1 MPYIPYSVD
10 EIEKLKKQ
18 STSRY
23 IPYSSQEIEA
33 LKAPSASAPV
43 STKGITGTTTK
54 VSAASTGRTPVA
66 EPYQVPL
73 PDAMVSVSKGRN
85 VASQLPMSPDE
96 FVNAPDF
103 SEKSIYSSG
112 IKDATYQQINA
123 YHGNDPEKKAAF
135 NLQLLN
141 SPAQNFSNKGYAYI
155 TEDELKTYNYIHSQ
169 LGEKAANSYLD
180 SLGLTSRMTEDN
192 ARRNEELAKKHPII
206 TSALSPVLTFAKS
219 AAAVDNA
226 VSYLGGNGIDENS
239 FANQGSRAQSSVRG
253 TVSNS
258 IEENIGGI
266 GGKIGSFAYQ
276 TGMSIADYLTVLA
289 GSGGNKTAVLSFL
302 STSAATDALI
312 EGKNKGLS
320 DGQAML
326 KGVVAGA
333 AEAVFE
339 KIPLDNL
346 FSIGNKSGVTKKVL
360 EVLKQMGLEGAEEVG
375 TDVANAIADGIISGD
390 QSDYNIAVRS
400 YMTSGLSESEA
411 KKKAAADFAKQIGM
425 SFAGGAISGGV
436 LGTGAELLNS
446 AGSKKANAST
456 SDQWT
461 NGTYADTMEKTQ
473 AGGGTD
479 GRAGATENLGESSGV
494 LWEPG
499 QGATGAGF
507 GTSETDTGFY
517 ERISKN
523 AEGAEAENASGGRAR
538 RTLQVGDRTYDYEVV
553 PSAEQSAQAK
563 QTQTLL
569 TEYGIP
575 SEIVYWSQSN
585 ANGITQTMQGE
596 ASTLRNGTV
605 LIKNDAVLQAQEM
618 AGHEM
623 AHVAAKKS
631 PAEYQKY
638 YDAVVNEID
647 FSSETFVDISESI
660 IKEYFIERGKE
671 FDFTRDYPTLYKE
684 LVAYISGD
692 ILADE
697 AFARQEYSSA
707 LYNFDAVLEAWKHM
721 DTAMREYGKST
732 KKPPKADSGNTGS
745 AFFDADSKG
754 STDNIDAIVRDVFG
768 YGKAE
773 TQGEVRKPD
782 LSQEAKSS
790 RAAKARETGSMFNIN
805 PNDVETVAILAEQ
818 TGRNIEFV
826 ETLGEGINGKYDA
839 ETGTLYIAAD
849 SPNPVKT
856 IIKHE
861 LTHSLEGTQAYT
873 ELSKFVSDIL
883 VKETGMSLDE
893 IIEAKIGIYGLSGE
907 TLDSNGALAELV
919 ADYVGDNLFTSEKA
933 IRQLSAEKPS
943 LARRILNWIRS
954 MKTKLFGTNHEKLM
968 AEAERMYHDALMEPF
983 VKGSDSSYAK
993 YSIQHDADGKRY
1005 VHVDTDQEIFNGKSV
1020 KEMRETARKYILDA
1034 FRGKVLPVG
1043 DGDKAFVNGR
1053 SASEY
1058 ANPANRRM
1066 PDELKSA
1073 KMRAS
1078 TELDNLLAVSD
1089 KIGNVPDDGRHP
1101 EATGGWDVYRT
1112 NFEVGGEMF
1121 SGEVKIKVTDKGRL
1135 FYDVTKIERTARNR
1149 DQTRFN
1155 PAAASGSS
1163 SDTTIPQTH
1172 NGVNTSISENSAYDT
1187 GRYALKTRVE
1197 NSDGV
1202 ELTDGQERYFEKS
1215 QARDDEGRLLV
1226 VYHATD
1232 ADFTVF
1238 DKAKQGSANDPG
1250 VWGSGFYFD
1259 TDQSFAEEFGSKS
1272 KPYYL
1277 NITNPLRTTYDAD
1290 CHVVA
1295 GIFRR
1300 AGIDIPFKIK
1310 PDTSLLQFIKKFG
1323 NRKFSDTLQALGYD
1337 GVIVSGEECVIF
1349 EPEQAKLTNNI
1360 NPSGDPDIRHSIGVS
1375 SGDTIA
1381 DIKAM
1386 VERYGAIKRGEAP
1399 ARDVEI
1405 PKQTN
1410 DETRTRQ
1417 YVRTAAEASQVPD
1430 SFINGIT
1437 QDVMNDVY
1445 AYVPISNNE
1454 AMERAVSTVENMGLD
1469 KAIEQWNAA
1478 VNGEHMPSK
1487 YDVALGEYLL
1497 TLAGK
1502 NNDPA
1507 LASKMIIELSTVATN
1522 AGQAVQAMSMLKRM
1536 TPEGQLMALQKVAD
1550 RINRE
1555 RPDSNVKIP
1564 ETIIDRVQRVNP
1576 RDTEAVDQIMHDGL
1590 VALAGQVPSTWLDK
1604 WNAWRYLAMLGN
1616 PRTHIRNIVG
1626 NAAFTP
1632 IIYTKDFLAGAIE
1645 GVVNAASK
1653 AAGGQGIARTK
1664 TALSALPFSKRSE
1677 YLNFVRED
1685 FQKMK
1690 DVINGGGGKNPAD
1703 VVRDNQK
1710 VFTSK
1715 LMQPVEKAGKLNS
1728 KLLEAEDLAFKK
1740 IHYERALMQYLAA
1753 NKIDLS
1759 TVTEETL
1766 NRGRNYAIREA
1777 QKATFADASALASAL
1792 NHLSR
1797 RHKAAQF
1804 IIEGNLPFKKTPI
1817 NILKRGV
1824 EYSPAGLLKGA
1835 YQLQK
1840 LLKER
1845 RMLKQGKLSG
1855 PEKRTISAPDVIDS
1869 FASGLT
1875 GTGIMAL
1882 GMWLASAGLL
1892 SGGLGG
1898 DKDDQFSKL
1907 QGEQEYALKIG
1918 DTSYTIDWAAPAA
1931 LPLFVGAEI
1940 VDLYRDSKT
1949 GEVPLSKLLESLTN
1963 LSEPMVNMSM
1973 LQGINDAI
1981 ENVKFSDNPIVDF
1994 GMNAGVS
2001 YLSQGV
2007 PTLLGQI
2014 ARTSDDTRR
2023 RNYVEQGS
2031 AFPTIQMALQRNK
2044 SKIPGALQT
2053 QQPYVDAWGREEPTG
2068 NIAER
2073 AFSNFLSPGNTSEK
2087 QTSSM
2092 EKELERL
2099 YEETGNAGVLPSSA
2113 QKNITNQGEK
2123 YVLTAEEYT
2132 EYQRTMGKTSYEL
2145 LSKLTGSSEYKKLT
2159 DEQRTDAVSEVYS
2172 YAKDLAKEEMLK
2184 SRGVKYEASSK
2195 RQSMDAA
2202 KKNGVPL
2209 SMYLLYSIQ
2218 AKDLKS
2224 DKKSNGD
2231 TVSGSLKRK
2240 KEELL
2245 NNMGVTAQQKR
2256 VLLLLDGYGS
2266 KQQREQLL
2274 TGTVS
2279 SGSSYEETA
2288 IDRLLKGALS

>member
-1 MPYIPYSVD
+1 MPFVPISD
-10 EIEKLKKQ
+10 EELKSLNSLESKRFVPI
-18 STSRY
+18 SN
-23 IPYSSQEIEA
+23 EE
-33 LKAPSASAPV
+33 LKALNSSLQLASQQPA
-43 STKGITGTTTK
+43 KGVTRTTTK
-54 VSAASTGRTPVA
+54 VSATSTGKLPVA

-226 VSYLGGNGIDENS
+226 ASYLGGNGIDENS

-375 TDVANAIADGIISGD
+375 TDVANAIADGVISGNK
-390 QSDYNIAVRS
+390 SDYNLSVRA
-400 YMTSGLSESEA
+400 YMESGLSEAEA
-411 KKKAAADFAKQIGM
+411 RNKAAADFAKQIGM

-671 FDFTRDYPTLYKE
+671 FDFTRDYPALYKE

-707 LYNFDAVLEAWKHM
+707 LYNFDAVLEAWKRM

-732 KKPPKADSGNTGS
+732 KKTPKADSGNTGS

-773 TQGEVRKPD
+773 TQEEVRKPD

-805 PNDVETVAILAEQ
+805 PNDIETAAILAER

-826 ETLGEGINGKYDA
+826 GTLGEGINGKYDA

-856 IIKHE
+856 ILKHE

-954 MKTKLFGTNHEKLM
+954 MKAKLFGTNHEKMM

-983 VKGSDSSYAK
+983 VEGSDSSYAK

-1155 PAAASGSS
+1155 LAAASGSS

-1410 DETRTRQ
+1410 DQTRTRQ

-1454 AMERAVSTVENMGLD
+1454 AMNRAVSTVENMGLD

-1478 VNGEHMPSK
+1478 VNGDHMPGK

-1590 VALAGQVPSTWLDK
+1590 VAIAEQVPSTWLDK

-1616 PRTHIRNIVG
+1616 PRTHIRNIAG
-1626 NAAFTP
+1626 NAAFAP
-1632 IIYTKDFLAGAIE
+1632 IVYTKDFLAGAIE
-1645 GVVNAASK
+1645 GVVDAASK
-1653 AAGGQGIARTK
+1653 ATGGQGIARTK

-1677 YLNFVRED
+1677 YLDFVRED

-1715 LMQPVEKAGKLNS
+1715 LMQPVEKAGKRNS
-1728 KLLEAEDLAFKK
+1728 KLLEAQDLAFKK

-1777 QKATFADASALASAL
+1777 QKATFADASAFASAL
-1792 NHLSR
+1792 NRLSR
-1797 RHKAAQF
+1797 QHKAAQF
-1804 IIEGNLPFKKTPI
+1804 LIEGNLPFKKTPV

-1824 EYSPAGLLKGA
+1824 EYSPAGVLDAVTRKA
-1835 YQLQK
+1835 YQLK
-1840 LLKER
+1840 T
-1845 RMLKQGKLSG
+1845 GKIG
-1855 PEKRTISAPDVIDS
+1855 AAEFIDS
-1869 FASGLT
+1869 LSAGLT
-1875 GTGIMAL
+1875 GTGVMAL

-1892 SGGLGG
+1892 SGGLGD

-1973 LQGINDAI
+1973 LQGVKEAI
-1981 ENVKFSDNPIVDF
+1981 ENVKFSNQEIPDIIFNSI
-1994 GMNAGVS
+1994 AS
-2001 YLSQGV
+2001 YMGQGV

-2014 ARTSDDTRR
+2014 ARTTDDTRR

-2031 AFPTIQMALQRNK
+2031 AFPSLQMALQRNK

-2073 AFSNFLSPGNTSEK
+2073 AFSNFLSPGYTSEK
-2087 QTSSM
+2087 QTSYM

-2099 YEETGNAGVLPSSA
+2099 YEETGDSSVLPSSA
-2113 QKNITNQGEK
+2113 QKSVTNQGEK

>member
-1 MPYIPYSVD
+1 MGLTFD
-10 EIEKLKKQ
+10 EIKRRVLGSAEEESPMPTLDFESLKKKVLT
-18 STSRY
+18 TS
-23 IPYSSQEIEA
+23 
-33 LKAPSASAPV
+33 
-43 STKGITGTTTK
+43 
-54 VSAASTGRTPVA
+54 
-66 EPYQVPL
+66 
-73 PDAMVSVSKGRN
+73 
-85 VASQLPMSPDE
+85 DE
-96 FVNAPDF
+96 FVF
-103 SEKSIYSSG
+103 SDNELAERSKLFQYNNPNSVP
-112 IKDATYQQINA
+112 KNPINRI
-123 YHGNDPEKKAAF
+123 E
-135 NLQLLN
+135 
-141 SPAQNFSNKGYAYI
+141 
-155 TEDELKTYNYIHSQ
+155 
-169 LGEKAANSYLD
+169 LD
-180 SLGLTSRMTEDN
+180 SAGKPILPKF
-192 ARRNEELAKKHPII
+192 EEKTIFD
-206 TSALSPVLTFAKS
+206 VL
-219 AAAVDNA
+219 
-226 VSYLGGNGIDENS
+226 DE
-239 FANQGSRAQSSVRG
+239 R
-253 TVSNS
+253 
-258 IEENIGGI
+258 
-266 GGKIGSFAYQ
+266 
-276 TGMSIADYLTVLA
+276 
-289 GSGGNKTAVLSFL
+289 
-302 STSAATDALI
+302 
-312 EGKNKGLS
+312 
-320 DGQAML
+320 
-326 KGVVAGA
+326 
-333 AEAVFE
+333 
-339 KIPLDNL
+339 
-346 FSIGNKSGVTKKVL
+346 
-360 EVLKQMGLEGAEEVG
+360 
-375 TDVANAIADGIISGD
+375 
-390 QSDYNIAVRS
+390 
-400 YMTSGLSESEA
+400 EA
-411 KKKAAADFAKQIGM
+411 KKQEEQAAFAK
-425 SFAGGAISGGV
+425 
-436 LGTGAELLNS
+436 
-446 AGSKKANAST
+446 
-456 SDQWT
+456 
-461 NGTYADTMEKTQ
+461 
-473 AGGGTD
+473 
-479 GRAGATENLGESSGV
+479 RATENLGPGKSILYGVGSGMNRV
-494 LWEPG
+494 
-499 QGATGAGF
+499 ATGLEQLHQLAQGNTNPVRQNVMDYIGQEASQNDSGLNKTLFNLSDSITAMAPSMMMGGPAGAAL
-507 GTSETDTGFY
+507 TGLT
-517 ERISKN
+517 
-523 AEGAEAENASGGRAR
+523 SGGNTYRDTKREGYSTEESLLYGAVNGALEGGLQYALGGLKGVGKGGASKAVSKIPGLKDKVSNVVGKVVKSVPVQNFLKSVGASAASIFDEGFEEYVQAVLDPVVRNIILDENNEIQPFSEDKLYAGAMGALTAGLMNLPASIGQYSSRRGAGKQIVQNGEVDIALNQADSVADPNTQLAR
-538 RTLQVGDRTYDYEVV
+538 NVEYLRGRQEAGENVSAGLLGKTMELASDAAEYKSTPAYRTRKT
-553 PSAEQSAQAK
+553 
-563 QTQTLL
+563 
-569 TEYGIP
+569 
-575 SEIVYWSQSN
+575 
-585 ANGITQTMQGE
+585 GE
-596 ASTLRNGTV
+596 ALNVDSTSIETAAR
-605 LIKNDAVLQAQEM
+605 
-618 AGHEM
+618 
-623 AHVAAKKS
+623 VAEK
-631 PAEYQKY
+631 
-638 YDAVVNEID
+638 
-647 FSSETFVDISESI
+647 
-660 IKEYFIERGKE
+660 
-671 FDFTRDYPTLYKE
+671 
-684 LVAYISGD
+684 
-692 ILADE
+692 
-697 AFARQEYSSA
+697 
-707 LYNFDAVLEAWKHM
+707 
-721 DTAMREYGKST
+721 
-732 KKPPKADSGNTGS
+732 
-745 AFFDADSKG
+745 
-754 STDNIDAIVRDVFG
+754 
-768 YGKAE
+768 
-773 TQGEVRKPD
+773 
-782 LSQEAKSS
+782 
-790 RAAKARETGSMFNIN
+790 
-805 PNDVETVAILAEQ
+805 

-826 ETLGEGINGKYDA
+826 GTLGEGINGKYDA

-856 IIKHE
+856 ILKHE

-954 MKTKLFGTNHEKLM
+954 MKAKLFGTNHEKMM

-1417 YVRTAAEASQVPD
+1417 FVRTAAEASQVPD

-1437 QDVMNDVY
+1437 QDVMNGLYSY
-1445 AYVPISNNE
+1445 APISDKA
-1454 AMERAVSTVENMGLD
+1454 AMDRAVRTVEQFGMDGALKQWDAVANGD
-1469 KAIEQWNAA
+1469 KR
-1478 VNGEHMPSK
+1478 VSK
-1487 YDVALGEYLL
+1487 YDMALGEYLL

-1507 LASKMIIELSTVATN
+1507 LASKLIIELSTIGTEGAQVT
-1522 AGQAVQAMSMLKRM
+1522 QAASMLKRM
-1536 TPEGQLMALQKVAD
+1536 TPEGQLMALQRIVD
-1550 RINRE
+1550 RTNRE
-1555 RPDSNVKIP
+1555 NLKREKGKIEPIKIP
-1564 ETIIDRVQRVNP
+1564 ESIIDQMQNVNP
-1576 RDTEAVDQIMHDGL
+1576 RDTETVDRIFKDGL
-1590 VALAGQVPSTWLDK
+1590 VSIAEQVPPTLIDK
-1604 WNAWRYLAMLGN
+1604 WNAWRYTAMLGN
-1616 PRTHIRNIVG
+1616 PRTHVRNIAG
-1626 NAAFTP
+1626 NTIFTP
-1632 IIYTKDFLAGAIE
+1632 FIYSKNILAGMIE
-1645 GVVNAASK
+1645 GAWDTASR
-1653 AAGGQGIARTK
+1653 ATGGGGIERTK
-1664 TALSALPFSKRSE
+1664 TALAALPFAKRGE
-1677 YLNFVRED
+1677 YLDFARESYAKNKD
-1685 FQKMK
+1685 RLNSNGRFDPS
-1690 DVINGGGGKNPAD
+1690 DVI
-1703 VVRDNQK
+1703 RDNRP

-1715 LMQPVEKAGKLNS
+1715 LMQPVEAARKGTSKA
-1728 KLLEAEDLAFKK
+1728 LEVEDGWAKRL
-1740 IHYERALMQYLAA
+1740 HYERALMQYLAA
-1753 NKIDLS
+1753 NKVDLANADDI
-1759 TVTEETL
+1759 TINKAE
-1766 NRGRNYAIREA
+1766 NYAMREA
-1777 QKATFADASALASAL
+1777 LKATFADDSAFANFLSHASKNNKVANIL
-1792 NHLSR
+1792 
-1797 RHKAAQF
+1797 
-1804 IIEGNLPFKKTPI
+1804 IEGTVPFKKTPM
-1817 NILKRGV
+1817 NIAKRGL
-1824 EYSPAGLLKGA
+1824 EYSPVGLLDTLTRKV
-1835 YQLQK
+1835 YQLK
-1840 LLKER
+1840 TRKINAAEF
-1845 RMLKQGKLSG
+1845 
-1855 PEKRTISAPDVIDS
+1855 IDS
-1869 FASGLT
+1869 LSAGLT
-1875 GTGIMAL
+1875 GSGVVAL
-1882 GMWLASAGLL
+1882 GAWLASKGLL
-1892 SGGLGG
+1892 TGGLGN
-1898 DKDDQFSKL
+1898 DKEDEFAKL
-1907 QGEQEYALKIG
+1907 QGAQEYAINTDSG
-1918 DTSYTIDWAAPAA
+1918 SYTIDFAAPVS

-1940 VDLYRDSKT
+1940 YNLYRDSQK
-1949 GEVPLSKLLESLTN
+1949 GEVPLPKLLESLAN
-1963 LSEPMVNMSM
+1963 ISEPMVNMSM

-1981 ENVKFSDNPIVDF
+1981 ENVKFSDNPLIDLGTNTVF
-1994 GMNAGVS
+1994 S

-2014 ARTSDDTRR
+2014 ARTTDDTRR

-2031 AFPTIQMALQRNK
+2031 AFPTLQMALQRNK

-2073 AFSNFLSPGNTSEK
+2073 AFSNFLSPGYTSEK

-2099 YEETGNAGVLPSSA
+2099 YEETGDVGVLPSSA
-2113 QKNITNQGEK
+2113 QKSITNQGEK

-2184 SRGVKYEASSK
+2184 SRGVKYEPSSK

-2209 SMYLLYSIQ
+2209 STYLLYSIQ

-2256 VLLLLDGYGS
+2256 ILLLLDGYGS

-2274 TGTVS
+2274 TGAVS
-2279 SGSSYEETA
+2279 SGSIYEETA

>member
-33 LKAPSASAPV
+33 LKAPSASV
-43 STKGITGTTTK
+43 SASSKGVTGTTTK
-54 VSAASTGRTPVA
+54 VSATSTGKLPAA

-73 PDAMVSVSKGRN
+73 PDAMVSVSGGRTERN
-85 VASQLPMSPDE
+85 GGSADSLAPAPFESV
-96 FVNAPDF
+96 VNNPDF
-103 SEKSIYSSG
+103 ATLSKYKSEKS
-112 IKDATYQQINA
+112 DAGKRFDFQNKA
-123 YHGNDPEKKAAF
+123 YHYLNDSSYWDGNQTLADIDAAIF
-135 NLQLLN
+135 TRNDALSEMTPLEI
-141 SPAQNFSNKGYAYI
+141 SI
-155 TEDELKTYNYIHSQ
+155 YNYYVNSGDRKTAQAYLQSLRTKLQERKADTIAKEISKKGGADKV
-169 LGEKAANSYLD
+169 LSAAGLALTGGMSAANSGLEQYLEMLAGSD
-180 SLGLTSRMTEDN
+180 KIVDKNWMEQAQANVRPELSGGLGVMSDVLY
-192 ARRNEELAKKHPII
+192 
-206 TSALSPVLTFAKS
+206 SA
-219 AAAVDNA
+219 
-226 VSYLGGNGIDENS
+226 GNM
-239 FANQGSRAQSSVRG
+239 ANSSVLG
-253 TVSNS
+253 AANPVAGATLMGAQTAGNAYGDTIKEGYSKNEALLYAGINGALESGLQYVL
-258 IEENIGGI
+258 GGI
-266 GGKIGSFAYQ
+266 GALGKGGVSKLLAKVPALQ
-276 TGMSIADYLTVLA
+276 TLGKTIEASIKNPTVQAGLKSAGKYIASMGDEAFEEYLQSVVDPVVR
-289 GSGGNKTAVLSFL
+289 NAVLDENNELNPL
-302 STSAATDALI
+302 SEDALYSA
-312 EGKNKGLS
+312 L
-320 DGQAML
+320 
-326 KGVVAGA
+326 V
-333 AEAVFE
+333 
-339 KIPLDNL
+339 
-346 FSIGNKSGVTKKVL
+346 
-360 EVLKQMGLEGAEEVG
+360 
-375 TDVANAIADGIISGD
+375 
-390 QSDYNIAVRS
+390 
-400 YMTSGLSESEA
+400 
-411 KKKAAADFAKQIGM
+411 
-425 SFAGGAISGGV
+425 GAISGG
-436 LGTGAELLNS
+436 LMNLPGAVTDFT
-446 AGSKKANAST
+446 GSKRADTSANG
-456 SDQWT
+456 QWT
-461 NGTYADTMEKTQ
+461 NGANDDIMETVKGGSLDGRENAQQENAPGGHAGVPGQIFTVTDSELEKTVPGMERRADYRGVGLAVTEALQKRGITPVALAYTNDSDGFHQ
-473 AGGGTD
+473 AI
-479 GRAGATENLGESSGV
+479 GRAKQNNMHGAFVTQHEVSEYANDALFLSEDGNTGVAVTPDGDIVSVFKNPNGKAKKAVHSILLTALENGGVKLDNFDGALSDMYWNHGFIPVVRTSFDPEFAPTDWNYARDGQPDIIFWVHNGEDAQTV
-494 LWEPG
+494 
-499 QGATGAGF
+499 
-507 GTSETDTGFY
+507 
-517 ERISKN
+517 
-523 AEGAEAENASGGRAR
+523 AR
-538 RTLQVGDRTYDYEVV
+538 RIG
-553 PSAEQSAQAK
+553 
-563 QTQTLL
+563 
-569 TEYGIP
+569 EYGDLP
-575 SEIVYWSQSN
+575 DLTKLPVMSY
-585 ANGITQTMQGE
+585 
-596 ASTLRNGTV
+596 
-605 LIKNDAVLQAQEM
+605 
-618 AGHEM
+618 
-623 AHVAAKKS
+623 
-631 PAEYQKY
+631 
-638 YDAVVNEID
+638 
-647 FSSETFVDISESI
+647 
-660 IKEYFIERGKE
+660 
-671 FDFTRDYPTLYKE
+671 
-684 LVAYISGD
+684 
-692 ILADE
+692 DE
-697 AFARQEYSSA
+697 AAAYRDNILKQ
-707 LYNFDAVLEAWKHM
+707 
-721 DTAMREYGKST
+721 R
-732 KKPPKADSGNTGS
+732 ADSGNTGS

-805 PNDVETVAILAEQ
+805 PNDIETAAILAEQ

-826 ETLGEGINGKYDA
+826 ETLGEGRNGKYDA

-856 IIKHE
+856 ILKHE

-893 IIEAKIGIYGLSGE
+893 IIETKIGIYGLSGE

-1410 DETRTRQ
+1410 DQTRTRQ

-1590 VALAGQVPSTWLDK
+1590 VAIAEQVPSTWLDK

-1616 PRTHIRNIVG
+1616 PRTHIRNIAG
-1626 NAAFTP
+1626 NAAFAP
-1632 IIYTKDFLAGAIE
+1632 IVYTKDFLAGAIE
-1645 GVVNAASK
+1645 GVVDAASK
-1653 AAGGQGIARTK
+1653 ATGGQGIARTK

-1677 YLNFVRED
+1677 YLDFVRED

-1715 LMQPVEKAGKLNS
+1715 LMQPVEKAGKRSS

-1777 QKATFADASALASAL
+1777 QKATFADASAFASAL
-1792 NHLSR
+1792 NRLSR
-1797 RHKAAQF
+1797 QHKAAQF
-1804 IIEGNLPFKKTPI
+1804 LIEGNLPFKKTPV

-1824 EYSPAGLLKGA
+1824 EYSPAGILDTVTRKA
-1835 YQLQK
+1835 YQLK
-1840 LLKER
+1840 S
-1845 RMLKQGKLSG
+1845 GK
-1855 PEKRTISAPDVIDS
+1855 ISTAEFIDS
-1869 FASGLT
+1869 LSAGLT
-1875 GTGIMAL
+1875 GTGVMAL

-1892 SGGLGG
+1892 SGGLGD

-1907 QGEQEYALKIG
+1907 QGEQEYALQIG

-1973 LQGINDAI
+1973 LQGVKEAI
-1981 ENVKFSDNPIVDF
+1981 ENVKFSNQEIPDIIFNSI
-1994 GMNAGVS
+1994 AS
-2001 YLSQGV
+2001 YMGQGV

-2014 ARTSDDTRR
+2014 ARTTDDTRR

-2031 AFPTIQMALQRNK
+2031 AFPSLQMALQRNK

-2053 QQPYVDAWGREEPTG
+2053 QQPYVDAWGREETTG

-2073 AFSNFLSPGNTSEK
+2073 AFSNFLSPGYTSEK

-2099 YEETGNAGVLPSSA
+2099 YEETGDAGVLPSSA
-2113 QKNITNQGEK
+2113 QKSITNQGEK

-2132 EYQRTMGKTSYEL
+2132 EYQRVMGKTSYEL

-2195 RQSMDAA
+2195 RQSMDVA

-2240 KEELL
+2240 KEEIL

>member
-1 MPYIPYSVD
+1 MPFVPISDEELKSLNSLESKRFIPISN
-10 EIEKLKKQ
+10 EE
-18 STSRY
+18 
-23 IPYSSQEIEA
+23 
-33 LKAPSASAPV
+33 LKALNSSLQLASQQPA
-43 STKGITGTTTK
+43 KGVTGTTTK
-54 VSAASTGRTPVA
+54 VSATSTGKLPAA

-73 PDAMVSVSKGRN
+73 PDAMISVSGGRTERN
-85 VASQLPMSPDE
+85 GGSADSLAPAPFESV
-96 FVNAPDF
+96 VNNPDF
-103 SEKSIYSSG
+103 ATLSKYKSDKSDAGKRFDFQNKAYHYLNDSSYWDGNQTLADIDAAIFTRNDALSEMTPLEISIYNYYVNSG
-112 IKDATYQQINA
+112 DRKTAQAYLQSLRTKLQERKADTIAKEISKKDGA
-123 YHGNDPEKKAAF
+123 DKVLSAAG
-135 NLQLLN
+135 LALTGGM
-141 SPAQNFSNKGYAYI
+141 S
-155 TEDELKTYNYIHSQ
+155 
-169 LGEKAANSYLD
+169 AANSGLEQYLEMLTGSD
-180 SLGLTSRMTEDN
+180 KIVDKNWMEQAQANVRPELSGGLGVMSDVLYSAGNMANSAVLGAANPVAGATLMGAQTAGN
-192 ARRNEELAKKHPII
+192 AYGDTIKEGYSKNE
-206 TSALSPVLTFAKS
+206 ALLYAGINGALESGLQYVL
-219 AAAVDNA
+219 
-226 VSYLGGNGIDENS
+226 
-239 FANQGSRAQSSVRG
+239 
-253 TVSNS
+253 
-258 IEENIGGI
+258 GGI
-266 GGKIGSFAYQ
+266 GALGKGGVSKLLAKVPALQ
-276 TGMSIADYLTVLA
+276 TLGKTIEASIKNPTVQAGLKSAGKYIASMGDEAFEEYLQSVVDPVVR
-289 GSGGNKTAVLSFL
+289 NAVLDENNELNPL
-302 STSAATDALI
+302 SEDALYSA
-312 EGKNKGLS
+312 L
-320 DGQAML
+320 
-326 KGVVAGA
+326 V
-333 AEAVFE
+333 
-339 KIPLDNL
+339 
-346 FSIGNKSGVTKKVL
+346 
-360 EVLKQMGLEGAEEVG
+360 
-375 TDVANAIADGIISGD
+375 
-390 QSDYNIAVRS
+390 
-400 YMTSGLSESEA
+400 
-411 KKKAAADFAKQIGM
+411 
-425 SFAGGAISGGV
+425 GAISGG
-436 LGTGAELLNS
+436 LMNLPGAVTDFT
-446 AGSKKANAST
+446 GSKRADTSANG
-456 SDQWT
+456 QWT
-461 NGTYADTMEKTQ
+461 NGANDDIMETVKGGSLNGRENAQQENAPGGHAGVPGQIFTVTDSELEKTVPGMERRADYRGVGLAVTEALQRRGITPVALAYTNDSDGFHQ
-473 AGGGTD
+473 AI
-479 GRAGATENLGESSGV
+479 GRAKQNNMHGAFVMQHEVSEYANDALFLSEDGNTGVAVTPDGDIVSVFKNPNGKAKKAVHSILLTALENGGVKLDNFDGALSDMYWNHGFIPVARTSFDPEFAPTDWNYARDGQPDIIFWVHNGEDAQTV
-494 LWEPG
+494 
-499 QGATGAGF
+499 
-507 GTSETDTGFY
+507 
-517 ERISKN
+517 
-523 AEGAEAENASGGRAR
+523 AR
-538 RTLQVGDRTYDYEVV
+538 RIG
-553 PSAEQSAQAK
+553 
-563 QTQTLL
+563 
-569 TEYGIP
+569 EYGDLP
-575 SEIVYWSQSN
+575 DLTKLPVMSY
-585 ANGITQTMQGE
+585 
-596 ASTLRNGTV
+596 
-605 LIKNDAVLQAQEM
+605 
-618 AGHEM
+618 
-623 AHVAAKKS
+623 
-631 PAEYQKY
+631 
-638 YDAVVNEID
+638 
-647 FSSETFVDISESI
+647 
-660 IKEYFIERGKE
+660 
-671 FDFTRDYPTLYKE
+671 
-684 LVAYISGD
+684 
-692 ILADE
+692 DE
-697 AFARQEYSSA
+697 AAAYRDNILKQ
-707 LYNFDAVLEAWKHM
+707 
-721 DTAMREYGKST
+721 R
-732 KKPPKADSGNTGS
+732 ADSGNTGS

-805 PNDVETVAILAEQ
+805 PNDIETAAILAEQ

-826 ETLGEGINGKYDA
+826 ETLGEGRNGKYDA

-856 IIKHE
+856 ILKHE
-861 LTHSLEGTQAYT
+861 LTHSLEGTQAYAD
-873 ELSKFVSDIL
+873 LSNYLLNDVISNEGIDIDRL
-883 VKETGMSLDE
+883 
-893 IIEAKIGIYGLSGE
+893 IQAKITDYGAFGE
-907 TLDSNGALAELV
+907 TLTEDGAIRELI

-1172 NGVNTSISENSAYDT
+1172 NGVNTSISENPAYDT

-1360 NPSGDPDIRHSIGVS
+1360 NPSSDSDIRHSIGVS

-1381 DIKAM
+1381 DWKALI
-1386 VERYGAIKRGEAP
+1386 EKYGAIKPGESP

-1410 DETRTRQ
+1410 DQTRTRQ

-1469 KAIEQWNAA
+1469 KAIKQWDAA

-1564 ETIIDRVQRVNP
+1564 ETIIDRVQKVNP

-1590 VALAGQVPSTWLDK
+1590 VALAEQVPSTWLDK

-1616 PRTHIRNIVG
+1616 PRTHIRNIAG
-1626 NAAFTP
+1626 NAAFAP
-1632 IIYTKDFLAGAIE
+1632 IVYTKDFLAGAIE
-1645 GVVNAASK
+1645 GVVDAASK
-1653 AAGGQGIARTK
+1653 ATGGQGIARTK
-1664 TALSALPFSKRSE
+1664 TAISALPFSKRSE
-1677 YLNFVRED
+1677 YLDFVRED

-1777 QKATFADASALASAL
+1777 QKATFADASAFASAL
-1792 NHLSR
+1792 NRLSR

-1804 IIEGNLPFKKTPI
+1804 LIEGNLPFKKTPV

-1824 EYSPAGLLKGA
+1824 EYSPAGILDTVTRKA
-1835 YQLQK
+1835 YQLK
-1840 LLKER
+1840 S
-1845 RMLKQGKLSG
+1845 GK
-1855 PEKRTISAPDVIDS
+1855 ISTAEFIDS
-1869 FASGLT
+1869 LSAGLT

-1892 SGGLGG
+1892 SGGLGD

-1963 LSEPMVNMSM
+1963 ISEPMVNMSM
-1973 LQGINDAI
+1973 LQGVKEAI
-1981 ENVKFSDNPIVDF
+1981 ENVKFSNQEIPDIIFNSI
-1994 GMNAGVS
+1994 AS
-2001 YLSQGV
+2001 YMGQGV

-2014 ARTSDDTRR
+2014 ARTADDTRR

-2031 AFPTIQMALQRNK
+2031 AFPSLQMALQRNK

-2073 AFSNFLSPGNTSEK
+2073 AFSNFLSPGYTSEK

-2099 YEETGNAGVLPSSA
+2099 YEETGDAGVLPSSA
-2113 QKNITNQGEK
+2113 QKSITNQGEK

-2184 SRGVKYEASSK
+2184 SRGVKYEPSSK

-2209 SMYLLYSIQ
+2209 STYLLYSIQ

-2245 NNMGVTAQQKR
+2245 NNIGVTAQQKR
-2256 VLLLLDGYGS
+2256 ILLLLDGYGS

-2274 TGTVS
+2274 TGAVS
-2279 SGSSYEETA
+2279 SGSIYEETA

>member
-43 STKGITGTTTK
+43 STKGITGTATK

-73 PDAMVSVSKGRN
+73 PDAMVSVSGGRAERSGGSADSLAPAPFES
-85 VASQLPMSPDE
+85 V
-96 FVNAPDF
+96 VNNPDF
-103 SEKSIYSSG
+103 ATLSKYKSDKSDAGKRFDFQNKAYHYLNDSSYWDGNQTLADIDAAIFTRNDALSEMTPLEISIYNYYVNSG
-112 IKDATYQQINA
+112 DRKTAQAYLQSLRTKLQERKADTIAKEISKKDGA
-123 YHGNDPEKKAAF
+123 DKVLSAAG
-135 NLQLLN
+135 LALTGGM
-141 SPAQNFSNKGYAYI
+141 S
-155 TEDELKTYNYIHSQ
+155 
-169 LGEKAANSYLD
+169 AANSGLEQYLEMLTGSD
-180 SLGLTSRMTEDN
+180 KIVDKNWMEQAQANVRPELSGGLGVMSDVLYSAGNMANSAVLGAANPVAGATLMGAQTAGN
-192 ARRNEELAKKHPII
+192 AYGDTIKEGYSKNE
-206 TSALSPVLTFAKS
+206 ALLYAGINGALESGLQYVL
-219 AAAVDNA
+219 
-226 VSYLGGNGIDENS
+226 
-239 FANQGSRAQSSVRG
+239 
-253 TVSNS
+253 
-258 IEENIGGI
+258 GGI
-266 GGKIGSFAYQ
+266 GALGKGGASKLLAKVPALQ
-276 TGMSIADYLTVLA
+276 TLGKTIEASIKNPTVQAGLKSAGKYIASMGDEAFEEYLQSVVDPVVR
-289 GSGGNKTAVLSFL
+289 NAVLDENNELNPL
-302 STSAATDALI
+302 SEDALYSA
-312 EGKNKGLS
+312 L
-320 DGQAML
+320 
-326 KGVVAGA
+326 V
-333 AEAVFE
+333 
-339 KIPLDNL
+339 
-346 FSIGNKSGVTKKVL
+346 
-360 EVLKQMGLEGAEEVG
+360 
-375 TDVANAIADGIISGD
+375 
-390 QSDYNIAVRS
+390 
-400 YMTSGLSESEA
+400 
-411 KKKAAADFAKQIGM
+411 
-425 SFAGGAISGGV
+425 GAISGG
-436 LGTGAELLNS
+436 LMNLPGAVTDFT
-446 AGSKKANAST
+446 GSKRADTSANG
-456 SDQWT
+456 QWT
-461 NGTYADTMEKTQ
+461 NGANDDIMETVKGGSLDGRENAQQENAPGGHAGVPGQIFTVTDSELEKTVPGMERRADYRGVGLAVTEALQKRGITPVALAYTNDSDGFHQ
-473 AGGGTD
+473 AI
-479 GRAGATENLGESSGV
+479 GRAKQNNMHGAFVTQHEVSEYANDALFLSEDGNTGVAVTPDGDIVSVFKNPNGKAKKAVHSILLTALENGGVKLDNFDGALSDMYWNHGFIPVARTSFDPEFAPTDWNYARDGQPDIIFWVHNGEDAQTV
-494 LWEPG
+494 
-499 QGATGAGF
+499 
-507 GTSETDTGFY
+507 
-517 ERISKN
+517 
-523 AEGAEAENASGGRAR
+523 AR
-538 RTLQVGDRTYDYEVV
+538 RIG
-553 PSAEQSAQAK
+553 
-563 QTQTLL
+563 
-569 TEYGIP
+569 EYGDLP
-575 SEIVYWSQSN
+575 DLTKLPVMSY
-585 ANGITQTMQGE
+585 
-596 ASTLRNGTV
+596 
-605 LIKNDAVLQAQEM
+605 
-618 AGHEM
+618 
-623 AHVAAKKS
+623 
-631 PAEYQKY
+631 
-638 YDAVVNEID
+638 
-647 FSSETFVDISESI
+647 
-660 IKEYFIERGKE
+660 
-671 FDFTRDYPTLYKE
+671 
-684 LVAYISGD
+684 
-692 ILADE
+692 DE
-697 AFARQEYSSA
+697 AAAYRDNILKQ
-707 LYNFDAVLEAWKHM
+707 
-721 DTAMREYGKST
+721 R
-732 KKPPKADSGNTGS
+732 ADSGNTGS

-805 PNDVETVAILAEQ
+805 PNDIETAAILAEQ

-907 TLDSNGALAELV
+907 TLDSNGALTELV

-1238 DKAKQGSANDPG
+1238 DKAKQGSANDPD

-1410 DETRTRQ
+1410 DQTRTRQ

-1469 KAIEQWNAA
+1469 KAIKQWDAA

-1536 TPEGQLMALQKVAD
+1536 TPDGQLMALQKIAD

-1555 RPDSNVKIP
+1555 RPNSNVKIP

-1590 VALAGQVPSTWLDK
+1590 VSIAEQVPSTWLDK

-1616 PRTHIRNIVG
+1616 PRTHIRNIAG
-1626 NAAFTP
+1626 NAAFAP
-1632 IIYTKDFLAGAIE
+1632 IVYTKDFLAGAIE
-1645 GVVNAASK
+1645 GVVDAASK
-1653 AAGGQGIARTK
+1653 ATGGQGIARTK

-1677 YLNFVRED
+1677 YLDFVRED

-1715 LMQPVEKAGKLNS
+1715 LMQPVEKAGKWNS

-1777 QKATFADASALASAL
+1777 QKATFADASAFASAL
-1792 NHLSR
+1792 NRLSR
-1797 RHKAAQF
+1797 QHKAAQF
-1804 IIEGNLPFKKTPI
+1804 LIEGNLPFKKTPV

-1824 EYSPAGLLKGA
+1824 EYSPAGVLDTVTRKA
-1835 YQLQK
+1835 YQLK
-1840 LLKER
+1840 T
-1845 RMLKQGKLSG
+1845 GKIG
-1855 PEKRTISAPDVIDS
+1855 AAEFIDS
-1869 FASGLT
+1869 LSAGLT
-1875 GTGIMAL
+1875 GTGVMAL

-1892 SGGLGG
+1892 SGGLGD

-2014 ARTSDDTRR
+2014 ARTTDDTRR

-2031 AFPTIQMALQRNK
+2031 AFPTLQMALQRNK

-2073 AFSNFLSPGNTSEK
+2073 AFSNFLSPGYTSEK

-2099 YEETGNAGVLPSSA
+2099 YEETGDAGVLPSSA
-2113 QKNITNQGEK
+2113 QKSVTNQGEK

-2184 SRGVKYEASSK
+2184 SRGVKYEPSSK
-2195 RQSMDAA
+2195 RQSVDAA

-2209 SMYLLYSIQ
+2209 STYLLYSIQ

-2256 VLLLLDGYGS
+2256 ILLLLDGYGS

-2274 TGTVS
+2274 TGAVS
-2279 SGSSYEETA
+2279 SGSIYEETA

>member
-1 MPYIPYSVD
+1 MPFVPISD
-10 EIEKLKKQ
+10 EELKSLNSLESKRFVPI
-18 STSRY
+18 SN
-23 IPYSSQEIEA
+23 EE
-33 LKAPSASAPV
+33 LKALNSSLQLASQQPA
-43 STKGITGTTTK
+43 KGVTGTTTK
-54 VSAASTGRTPVA
+54 VSATSTGKLPAA

-73 PDAMVSVSKGRN
+73 PDAMVSVSGGRTERN
-85 VASQLPMSPDE
+85 GGSADSLAPAPFESV
-96 FVNAPDF
+96 VNNPDF
-103 SEKSIYSSG
+103 ATLSKYKSEKS
-112 IKDATYQQINA
+112 DAGKRFDFQNKA
-123 YHGNDPEKKAAF
+123 YHYLNDNSYWDGNQTLADIDAAIF
-135 NLQLLN
+135 TRNDALSEMTPLEI
-141 SPAQNFSNKGYAYI
+141 SI
-155 TEDELKTYNYIHSQ
+155 YNYYVNSGDRKTAQAYLQSLRTKLQERKADTIAKEISKKDGADKV
-169 LGEKAANSYLD
+169 LSAAGLALTGGMSAANSGLEQYLEMLTGSD
-180 SLGLTSRMTEDN
+180 KIVDKNWMEQAQANVRPELSGGLGVMSDVLYSAGNMANSAVLGAANPVAGATLMGAQTAGN
-192 ARRNEELAKKHPII
+192 AYGDTIKEGYSKNE
-206 TSALSPVLTFAKS
+206 ALLYAGINGALESGLQYVL
-219 AAAVDNA
+219 
-226 VSYLGGNGIDENS
+226 
-239 FANQGSRAQSSVRG
+239 
-253 TVSNS
+253 
-258 IEENIGGI
+258 GGI
-266 GGKIGSFAYQ
+266 GALGKGGASKLLAKVPALQ
-276 TGMSIADYLTVLA
+276 TLGKTIEASIKNPTVQAGLKSAGKYIASMGDEAFEEYLQSVVDPVVR
-289 GSGGNKTAVLSFL
+289 NAVLDENNELNPL
-302 STSAATDALI
+302 SEDALYSA
-312 EGKNKGLS
+312 L
-320 DGQAML
+320 
-326 KGVVAGA
+326 V
-333 AEAVFE
+333 
-339 KIPLDNL
+339 
-346 FSIGNKSGVTKKVL
+346 
-360 EVLKQMGLEGAEEVG
+360 
-375 TDVANAIADGIISGD
+375 
-390 QSDYNIAVRS
+390 
-400 YMTSGLSESEA
+400 
-411 KKKAAADFAKQIGM
+411 
-425 SFAGGAISGGV
+425 GAISGG
-436 LGTGAELLNS
+436 LMNLPGAVTDFT
-446 AGSKKANAST
+446 GSKRADTSANG
-456 SDQWT
+456 QWT
-461 NGTYADTMEKTQ
+461 NGANDDIMETVKGGSLDGRENAQQENAPGGHAGVPGQIFTVTDSELEKTVPGMERRADYRGVGLAVTEALQRRGITPVALAYTNDSDGFHQ
-473 AGGGTD
+473 AI
-479 GRAGATENLGESSGV
+479 GRAKQNNMHGAFVTQHEVSEYANDALFLSEDGNTGVAVTPDGDIVSVFKNPNGKAKKAVHSILLTALENGGVKLDNFDGALSDMYWNHGFIPVARTSFDPEFAPTDWNYARDGQPDIIFWVHNGEDAQTV
-494 LWEPG
+494 
-499 QGATGAGF
+499 
-507 GTSETDTGFY
+507 
-517 ERISKN
+517 
-523 AEGAEAENASGGRAR
+523 AR
-538 RTLQVGDRTYDYEVV
+538 RIG
-553 PSAEQSAQAK
+553 
-563 QTQTLL
+563 
-569 TEYGIP
+569 EYGDLP
-575 SEIVYWSQSN
+575 DLTKLPVMSY
-585 ANGITQTMQGE
+585 
-596 ASTLRNGTV
+596 
-605 LIKNDAVLQAQEM
+605 
-618 AGHEM
+618 
-623 AHVAAKKS
+623 
-631 PAEYQKY
+631 
-638 YDAVVNEID
+638 
-647 FSSETFVDISESI
+647 
-660 IKEYFIERGKE
+660 
-671 FDFTRDYPTLYKE
+671 
-684 LVAYISGD
+684 
-692 ILADE
+692 DE
-697 AFARQEYSSA
+697 AAAYRDNILKQ
-707 LYNFDAVLEAWKHM
+707 
-721 DTAMREYGKST
+721 R
-732 KKPPKADSGNTGS
+732 ADSGNTGS

-773 TQGEVRKPD
+773 TQEEVRKPD

-805 PNDVETVAILAEQ
+805 PNDIETAAILAER

-826 ETLGEGINGKYDA
+826 GTLGEGINGKYDA

-856 IIKHE
+856 ILKHE

-954 MKTKLFGTNHEKLM
+954 MKAKLFGTNHEKMM

-983 VKGSDSSYAK
+983 VEGSDSSYAK

-1155 PAAASGSS
+1155 LAAASGSS

-1410 DETRTRQ
+1410 DQTRTRQ

-1454 AMERAVSTVENMGLD
+1454 AMNRAVSTVENMGLD

-1478 VNGEHMPSK
+1478 VNGDHMPGK

-1590 VALAGQVPSTWLDK
+1590 VAIAEQVPSTWLDK

-1616 PRTHIRNIVG
+1616 PRTHIRNIAG
-1626 NAAFTP
+1626 NAAFAP
-1632 IIYTKDFLAGAIE
+1632 IVYTKDFLAGAIE
-1645 GVVNAASK
+1645 GVVDAASK
-1653 AAGGQGIARTK
+1653 ATGGQGIARTK

-1677 YLNFVRED
+1677 YLDFVRED

-1777 QKATFADASALASAL
+1777 QKATFADASAFASAL
-1792 NHLSR
+1792 NRLSR
-1797 RHKAAQF
+1797 QHKAAQF
-1804 IIEGNLPFKKTPI
+1804 LIEGNLPFKKTPV

-1824 EYSPAGLLKGA
+1824 EYSPAGVLDAVTRKA
-1835 YQLQK
+1835 YQLK
-1840 LLKER
+1840 T
-1845 RMLKQGKLSG
+1845 GKIG
-1855 PEKRTISAPDVIDS
+1855 AAEFIDS
-1869 FASGLT
+1869 LSAGLT
-1875 GTGIMAL
+1875 GTGVMAL

-1892 SGGLGG
+1892 SGGLGD

-1973 LQGINDAI
+1973 LQGVKEAI
-1981 ENVKFSDNPIVDF
+1981 ENVKFSNQEIPDIIFNSI
-1994 GMNAGVS
+1994 AS
-2001 YLSQGV
+2001 YMGQGV

-2014 ARTSDDTRR
+2014 ARTTDDTRR

-2031 AFPTIQMALQRNK
+2031 AFPSLQMALQRNK

-2073 AFSNFLSPGNTSEK
+2073 AFSNFLSPGYTSEK
-2087 QTSSM
+2087 QTSYM

-2099 YEETGNAGVLPSSA
+2099 YEETGDSSVLPSSA
-2113 QKNITNQGEK
+2113 QKSVTNQGEK

-2184 SRGVKYEASSK
+2184 SRGVKYEPSSK

-2209 SMYLLYSIQ
+2209 STYLLYSIQ

-2256 VLLLLDGYGS
+2256 ILLLLDGYGS

-2274 TGTVS
+2274 TGAVS
-2279 SGSSYEETA
+2279 SGSIYEETA

>member
-1 MPYIPYSVD
+1 MPFVPISD
-10 EIEKLKKQ
+10 EELKSLNSLESKRFVPI
-18 STSRY
+18 SN
-23 IPYSSQEIEA
+23 EE
-33 LKAPSASAPV
+33 LKALNSSLQLASQQPA
-43 STKGITGTTTK
+43 KGVTGTTTK
-54 VSAASTGRTPVA
+54 VSATSTGKLPAA

-73 PDAMVSVSKGRN
+73 PDAMVSVSGGRTERN
-85 VASQLPMSPDE
+85 GGSADSLAPAPFESV
-96 FVNAPDF
+96 VNNPDF
-103 SEKSIYSSG
+103 ATLSKYKSEKS
-112 IKDATYQQINA
+112 DAGKRFDFQNKA
-123 YHGNDPEKKAAF
+123 YHYLNDNSYWDGNQTLADIDAAIF
-135 NLQLLN
+135 TRNDALSEMTPLEI
-141 SPAQNFSNKGYAYI
+141 SI
-155 TEDELKTYNYIHSQ
+155 YNYYVNSGDRKTAQAYLQSLRTKLQERKADTIAKEISKKDGADKV
-169 LGEKAANSYLD
+169 LSAAGLALTGGMSAANSGLEQYLEMLTGSD
-180 SLGLTSRMTEDN
+180 KIVDKNWMEQAQANVRPELSGGLGVMSDVLYSAGNMANSAVLGAANPVAGATLMGAQTAGN
-192 ARRNEELAKKHPII
+192 AYGDTIKEGYSKNE
-206 TSALSPVLTFAKS
+206 ALLYAGINGALESGLQYVL
-219 AAAVDNA
+219 
-226 VSYLGGNGIDENS
+226 
-239 FANQGSRAQSSVRG
+239 
-253 TVSNS
+253 
-258 IEENIGGI
+258 GGI
-266 GGKIGSFAYQ
+266 GALGKGGASKLLAKVPALQ
-276 TGMSIADYLTVLA
+276 TLGKTIEASIKNPTVQAGLKSAGKYIASMGDEAFEEYLQSVVDPVVR
-289 GSGGNKTAVLSFL
+289 NAVLDENNELNPL
-302 STSAATDALI
+302 SEDALYSA
-312 EGKNKGLS
+312 L
-320 DGQAML
+320 
-326 KGVVAGA
+326 V
-333 AEAVFE
+333 
-339 KIPLDNL
+339 
-346 FSIGNKSGVTKKVL
+346 
-360 EVLKQMGLEGAEEVG
+360 
-375 TDVANAIADGIISGD
+375 
-390 QSDYNIAVRS
+390 
-400 YMTSGLSESEA
+400 
-411 KKKAAADFAKQIGM
+411 
-425 SFAGGAISGGV
+425 GAISGG
-436 LGTGAELLNS
+436 LMNLPGAVTDFT
-446 AGSKKANAST
+446 GSKRADTSANG
-456 SDQWT
+456 QWT
-461 NGTYADTMEKTQ
+461 NGANDDIMETVKGGSLDGRENAQQENAPGGHAGVPGQIFTVTDSELEKTVPGMERRADYRGVGLAVTEALQRRGITPVALAYTNDSDGFHQ
-473 AGGGTD
+473 AI
-479 GRAGATENLGESSGV
+479 GRAKQNNMHGAFVTQHEVSEYANDALFLSEDGNTGVAVTPDGDIVSVFKNPNGKAKKAVHSILLTALENGGVKLDNFDGALSDMYWNHGFIPVVRTSFDPEFAPTDWNYARDGQPDIIFWAHNGEDAQTV
-494 LWEPG
+494 
-499 QGATGAGF
+499 
-507 GTSETDTGFY
+507 
-517 ERISKN
+517 
-523 AEGAEAENASGGRAR
+523 AR
-538 RTLQVGDRTYDYEVV
+538 RIG
-553 PSAEQSAQAK
+553 
-563 QTQTLL
+563 
-569 TEYGIP
+569 EYGDLP
-575 SEIVYWSQSN
+575 DLTKLPVMSY
-585 ANGITQTMQGE
+585 
-596 ASTLRNGTV
+596 
-605 LIKNDAVLQAQEM
+605 
-618 AGHEM
+618 
-623 AHVAAKKS
+623 
-631 PAEYQKY
+631 
-638 YDAVVNEID
+638 
-647 FSSETFVDISESI
+647 
-660 IKEYFIERGKE
+660 
-671 FDFTRDYPTLYKE
+671 
-684 LVAYISGD
+684 
-692 ILADE
+692 DE
-697 AFARQEYSSA
+697 AAAYRDNILKQ
-707 LYNFDAVLEAWKHM
+707 
-721 DTAMREYGKST
+721 R
-732 KKPPKADSGNTGS
+732 ADSGNTGS

-773 TQGEVRKPD
+773 TQEEVRKPD

-805 PNDVETVAILAEQ
+805 PNDIETAAILAER

-826 ETLGEGINGKYDA
+826 GTLGEGINGKYDA

-856 IIKHE
+856 ILKHE

-954 MKTKLFGTNHEKLM
+954 MKAKLFGTNHEKMM

-983 VKGSDSSYAK
+983 VEGSDSSYAK

-1155 PAAASGSS
+1155 LAAASGSS

-1410 DETRTRQ
+1410 DQTRTRQ
-1417 YVRTAAEASQVPD
+1417 YVRTAAEAPQVPD

-1454 AMERAVSTVENMGLD
+1454 AMNRAVSTVENMGLD

-1478 VNGEHMPSK
+1478 VNGDHMPGK

-1590 VALAGQVPSTWLDK
+1590 VAIAEQVPSTWLDK

-1616 PRTHIRNIVG
+1616 PRTHIRNIAG
-1626 NAAFTP
+1626 NAAFAP
-1632 IIYTKDFLAGAIE
+1632 IVYTKDFLAGAIE
-1645 GVVNAASK
+1645 GVVDAASK
-1653 AAGGQGIARTK
+1653 ATGGQGIARTK

-1677 YLNFVRED
+1677 YLDFVRED

-1715 LMQPVEKAGKLNS
+1715 LMQPVEKAGKRNS
-1728 KLLEAEDLAFKK
+1728 KLLEAQDLAFKK

-1777 QKATFADASALASAL
+1777 QKATFADASAFASAL
-1792 NHLSR
+1792 NRLSR
-1797 RHKAAQF
+1797 QHKAAQF
-1804 IIEGNLPFKKTPI
+1804 LIEGNLPFKKTPV

-1824 EYSPAGLLKGA
+1824 EYSPAGVLDAVTRKA
-1835 YQLQK
+1835 YQLK
-1840 LLKER
+1840 T
-1845 RMLKQGKLSG
+1845 GKIG
-1855 PEKRTISAPDVIDS
+1855 AAEFIDS
-1869 FASGLT
+1869 LSAGLT
-1875 GTGIMAL
+1875 GTGVMAL

-1892 SGGLGG
+1892 SGGLGD

-1973 LQGINDAI
+1973 LQGVKEAI
-1981 ENVKFSDNPIVDF
+1981 ENVKFSNQEIPDIIFNSI
-1994 GMNAGVS
+1994 AS
-2001 YLSQGV
+2001 YMGQGV

-2014 ARTSDDTRR
+2014 ARTTDDTRR

-2031 AFPTIQMALQRNK
+2031 AFPSLQMALQRNK

-2073 AFSNFLSPGNTSEK
+2073 AFSNFLSPGYTSEK
-2087 QTSSM
+2087 QTSYM

-2099 YEETGNAGVLPSSA
+2099 YEETGDSSVLPSSA
-2113 QKNITNQGEK
+2113 QKSVTNQGEK

>member
-73 PDAMVSVSKGRN
+73 PDAMVSVSGGRAERSGGSADSLAPAPFES
-85 VASQLPMSPDE
+85 V
-96 FVNAPDF
+96 VNNPDF
-103 SEKSIYSSG
+103 ATLSKYKSDKSDAGKRFDFQNKAYHYLNDSSYWDGNQTLADIDAAIFTRNDALSEMTPLEISIYNYYVNSG
-112 IKDATYQQINA
+112 DRKTAQAYLQSLRTKLQERKADTIAKEISKKDGA
-123 YHGNDPEKKAAF
+123 DKVLSAAG
-135 NLQLLN
+135 LALTGGM
-141 SPAQNFSNKGYAYI
+141 S
-155 TEDELKTYNYIHSQ
+155 
-169 LGEKAANSYLD
+169 AANSGLEQYLEMLTGSD
-180 SLGLTSRMTEDN
+180 KIVDKNWMEQAQANVRPELSGGLGVMSDVLYSAGNMANSAVLGAANPVAGATLMGAQTAGN
-192 ARRNEELAKKHPII
+192 AYGDTIKEGYSKNE
-206 TSALSPVLTFAKS
+206 ALLYAGINGALESGLQYVL
-219 AAAVDNA
+219 
-226 VSYLGGNGIDENS
+226 
-239 FANQGSRAQSSVRG
+239 
-253 TVSNS
+253 
-258 IEENIGGI
+258 GGI
-266 GGKIGSFAYQ
+266 GALGKGGASKLLAKVPALQ
-276 TGMSIADYLTVLA
+276 TLGKTIEASIKNPTVQAGLKSAGKYIASMGDEAFEEYLQSVVDPVVR
-289 GSGGNKTAVLSFL
+289 NAVLDENNELNPL
-302 STSAATDALI
+302 SEDALYSA
-312 EGKNKGLS
+312 L
-320 DGQAML
+320 
-326 KGVVAGA
+326 V
-333 AEAVFE
+333 
-339 KIPLDNL
+339 
-346 FSIGNKSGVTKKVL
+346 
-360 EVLKQMGLEGAEEVG
+360 
-375 TDVANAIADGIISGD
+375 
-390 QSDYNIAVRS
+390 
-400 YMTSGLSESEA
+400 
-411 KKKAAADFAKQIGM
+411 
-425 SFAGGAISGGV
+425 GAISGG
-436 LGTGAELLNS
+436 LMNLPGAVTDFT
-446 AGSKKANAST
+446 GSKRADTSANG
-456 SDQWT
+456 QWT
-461 NGTYADTMEKTQ
+461 NGANDDIMETVKGGSLDGRENAQQENAPGGHAGVPGQIFTVTDSELEKTVPGMERRADYRGVGLAVTEALQKRGITPVALAYTNDSDGFHQ
-473 AGGGTD
+473 AI
-479 GRAGATENLGESSGV
+479 GRAKQNNMHGAFVTQHEVSEYANDALFLSEDGNTGVAVTPDGDIVSVFKNPNGKAKKAVHSILLTALENGGVKLDNFDGALSDMYWNHGFIPVARTSFDPEFAPTDWNYARDGQPDIIFWVHNGEDAQTV
-494 LWEPG
+494 
-499 QGATGAGF
+499 
-507 GTSETDTGFY
+507 
-517 ERISKN
+517 
-523 AEGAEAENASGGRAR
+523 AR
-538 RTLQVGDRTYDYEVV
+538 RIG
-553 PSAEQSAQAK
+553 
-563 QTQTLL
+563 
-569 TEYGIP
+569 EYGDLP
-575 SEIVYWSQSN
+575 DLTKLPVMSY
-585 ANGITQTMQGE
+585 
-596 ASTLRNGTV
+596 
-605 LIKNDAVLQAQEM
+605 
-618 AGHEM
+618 
-623 AHVAAKKS
+623 
-631 PAEYQKY
+631 
-638 YDAVVNEID
+638 
-647 FSSETFVDISESI
+647 
-660 IKEYFIERGKE
+660 
-671 FDFTRDYPTLYKE
+671 
-684 LVAYISGD
+684 
-692 ILADE
+692 DE
-697 AFARQEYSSA
+697 AAAYRDNILKQ
-707 LYNFDAVLEAWKHM
+707 
-721 DTAMREYGKST
+721 R
-732 KKPPKADSGNTGS
+732 ADSGNTGS

-805 PNDVETVAILAEQ
+805 PNDIETAAILAEQ

-933 IRQLSAEKPS
+933 IRQLSAEKPN

-983 VKGSDSSYAK
+983 VKGDVVRHSFAG
-993 YSIQHDADGKRY
+993 I
-1005 VHVDTDQEIFNGKSV
+1005 
-1020 KEMRETARKYILDA
+1020 
-1034 FRGKVLPVG
+1034 
-1043 DGDKAFVNGR
+1043 KA
-1053 SASEY
+1053 
-1058 ANPANRRM
+1058 
-1066 PDELKSA
+1066 
-1073 KMRAS
+1073 
-1078 TELDNLLAVSD
+1078 
-1089 KIGNVPDDGRHP
+1089 
-1101 EATGGWDVYRT
+1101 
-1112 NFEVGGEMF
+1112 
-1121 SGEVKIKVTDKGRL
+1121 
-1135 FYDVTKIERTARNR
+1135 RTA
-1149 DQTRFN
+1149 D
-1155 PAAASGSS
+1155 
-1163 SDTTIPQTH
+1163 IK
-1172 NGVNTSISENSAYDT
+1172 
-1187 GRYALKTRVE
+1187 AL
-1197 NSDGV
+1197 
-1202 ELTDGQERYFEKS
+1202 S
-1215 QARDDEGRLLV
+1215 QARKMQNEG
-1226 VYHATD
+1226 
-1232 ADFTVF
+1232 ADPEAIRQETGWF
-1238 DKAKQGSANDPG
+1238 Q
-1250 VWGSGFYFD
+1250 
-1259 TDQSFAEEFGSKS
+1259 
-1272 KPYYL
+1272 
-1277 NITNPLRTTYDAD
+1277 
-1290 CHVVA
+1290 
-1295 GIFRR
+1295 
-1300 AGIDIPFKIK
+1300 
-1310 PDTSLLQFIKKFG
+1310 
-1323 NRKFSDTLQALGYD
+1323 GYD
-1337 GVIVSGEECVIF
+1337 GKWRFEIDDSKAVFRKGGDVRLMRDAKYRRLTELTEKFGKGDLSEAETVEMSHLEDEFEEQVWSEKYLLSDFLEHADLYDAYPMLEFANLAFDELPGGQKGYYLPQSNTIVLSNMLFGKEKNTLMHEIQHIIQKYEGFAKGSSPGYWRTKMEDGYSKRDKNGIEFMPLDLYRSSAGEIEARDV
-1349 EPEQAKLTNNI
+1349 TSRMDMT
-1360 NPSGDPDIRHSIGVS
+1360 PSQRKSTRPDIDRTEVVFADDAQYSSGVS

-1410 DETRTRQ
+1410 DQTRTRQ

-1454 AMERAVSTVENMGLD
+1454 AMNRAVSTVENMGLD

-1478 VNGEHMPSK
+1478 VNGDHMPGK

-1590 VALAGQVPSTWLDK
+1590 VALAEQVPSTWLDK

-1677 YLNFVRED
+1677 YLDFVRED

-1715 LMQPVEKAGKLNS
+1715 LMQPVEKAGKRNS
-1728 KLLEAEDLAFKK
+1728 KLLEAQDLAFKK

-1792 NHLSR
+1792 NRLSR
-1797 RHKAAQF
+1797 QHKAAQF
-1804 IIEGNLPFKKTPI
+1804 LIEGNLPFKKTPV

-1824 EYSPAGLLKGA
+1824 EYSPAGILDTVTRKA
-1835 YQLQK
+1835 YQLK
-1840 LLKER
+1840 S
-1845 RMLKQGKLSG
+1845 GK
-1855 PEKRTISAPDVIDS
+1855 ISAAEFIDS
-1869 FASGLT
+1869 LSAGLT

-1892 SGGLGG
+1892 SGGLGD

-2014 ARTSDDTRR
+2014 ARTTDDTRR

-2031 AFPTIQMALQRNK
+2031 AFPTPQMALQRNK

-2073 AFSNFLSPGNTSEK
+2073 AFSNFLSPGYTSEK

-2099 YEETGNAGVLPSSA
+2099 YEETGDAGVLPSSA
-2113 QKNITNQGEK
+2113 QKSITNQGEK

-2184 SRGVKYEASSK
+2184 SHGVKYEPSSK

-2209 SMYLLYSIQ
+2209 STYLLYSIQ

-2256 VLLLLDGYGS
+2256 ILLLLDGYGS

-2274 TGTVS
+2274 TGAVS
-2279 SGSSYEETA
+2279 SGSTYEETA

>member
-1 MPYIPYSVD
+1 MPFAPISD
-10 EIEKLKKQ
+10 EELKSLNSLEGKRFVPI
-18 STSRY
+18 SN
-23 IPYSSQEIEA
+23 EE
-33 LKAPSASAPV
+33 LKALNSSLQLASQQPA
-43 STKGITGTTTK
+43 KGVTGTTTK
-54 VSAASTGRTPVA
+54 VSATSTGKLPAA

-73 PDAMVSVSKGRN
+73 PDAMVSVSGGRTERN
-85 VASQLPMSPDE
+85 GGSADSLAPAPFESV
-96 FVNAPDF
+96 VNNPDF
-103 SEKSIYSSG
+103 ATLSKYKSEKS
-112 IKDATYQQINA
+112 DAGKRFDFQNKA
-123 YHGNDPEKKAAF
+123 YHYLNDSSYWDGNQTLADIDAAIF
-135 NLQLLN
+135 TRNDALSEMTPLEI
-141 SPAQNFSNKGYAYI
+141 SI
-155 TEDELKTYNYIHSQ
+155 YNYYVNSGDRKTAQAYLQSLRTKLQERKADTIAKEISKKDGADKV
-169 LGEKAANSYLD
+169 LSAAGLALTGGMSAANSGLEQYLEMLTGSD
-180 SLGLTSRMTEDN
+180 KIVDKNWMEQAQANVRPELSGGLGVMSDVLYSAGNMANSAVLGAANPVAGATLMGAQTAGN
-192 ARRNEELAKKHPII
+192 AYGDTIKEGYSKNE
-206 TSALSPVLTFAKS
+206 ALLYAGINGALESGLQYVL
-219 AAAVDNA
+219 
-226 VSYLGGNGIDENS
+226 
-239 FANQGSRAQSSVRG
+239 
-253 TVSNS
+253 
-258 IEENIGGI
+258 GGI
-266 GGKIGSFAYQ
+266 GALGKGGASKLLAKVPALQ
-276 TGMSIADYLTVLA
+276 TLGKTIEASIKNPTVQAGLKSAGKYIASMGDEAFEEYLQSVVDPVVR
-289 GSGGNKTAVLSFL
+289 NAVLDENNELNPL
-302 STSAATDALI
+302 SEDALYSA
-312 EGKNKGLS
+312 L
-320 DGQAML
+320 
-326 KGVVAGA
+326 V
-333 AEAVFE
+333 
-339 KIPLDNL
+339 
-346 FSIGNKSGVTKKVL
+346 
-360 EVLKQMGLEGAEEVG
+360 
-375 TDVANAIADGIISGD
+375 
-390 QSDYNIAVRS
+390 
-400 YMTSGLSESEA
+400 
-411 KKKAAADFAKQIGM
+411 
-425 SFAGGAISGGV
+425 GAISGG
-436 LGTGAELLNS
+436 LMNLPGAVTDFT
-446 AGSKKANAST
+446 GSKRADTSANG
-456 SDQWT
+456 QWT
-461 NGTYADTMEKTQ
+461 NGANDDIMETVKGGSLDGRENAQQENAPGGHAGVPGQIFTVTDSELEKTVPGMERRADYRGVGLAVTEALQRSGITPVALAYTNDSDGFHQ
-473 AGGGTD
+473 AI
-479 GRAGATENLGESSGV
+479 GRAKQNNMHGAFVTQHEVSEYASDALFLSEDGNTGVAVTPDGDIVSVFKNPNGKAKKAVHSILLTALENGGVKLDNFDGALSDMYWNHGFIPVARTSFDPEFAPTDWNYARDGQPDIIFWVHNGEDAQTV
-494 LWEPG
+494 
-499 QGATGAGF
+499 
-507 GTSETDTGFY
+507 
-517 ERISKN
+517 
-523 AEGAEAENASGGRAR
+523 AR
-538 RTLQVGDRTYDYEVV
+538 RIG
-553 PSAEQSAQAK
+553 
-563 QTQTLL
+563 
-569 TEYGIP
+569 EYGDLP
-575 SEIVYWSQSN
+575 DLTKLPVMSYD
-585 ANGITQTMQGE
+585 
-596 ASTLRNGTV
+596 
-605 LIKNDAVLQAQEM
+605 K
-618 AGHEM
+618 
-623 AHVAAKKS
+623 AA
-631 PAEYQKY
+631 AY
-638 YDAVVNEID
+638 
-647 FSSETFVDISESI
+647 
-660 IKEYFIERGKE
+660 
-671 FDFTRDYPTLYKE
+671 RDN
-684 LVAYISGD
+684 
-692 ILADE
+692 ILKQ
-697 AFARQEYSSA
+697 R
-707 LYNFDAVLEAWKHM
+707 
-721 DTAMREYGKST
+721 
-732 KKPPKADSGNTGS
+732 ADSGNTGS
-745 AFFDADSKG
+745 AFFDVDSKD

-805 PNDVETVAILAEQ
+805 PNDIETAAILAER

-856 IIKHE
+856 ILKHE

-919 ADYVGDNLFTSEKA
+919 ADYVGDNLFTSGKA

-1410 DETRTRQ
+1410 DQTRTRQ
-1417 YVRTAAEASQVPD
+1417 YVRTAAEAPQVPD

-1564 ETIIDRVQRVNP
+1564 ETIIDRVQKVNP

-1590 VALAGQVPSTWLDK
+1590 VALAEQVPSTWLDK

-1653 AAGGQGIARTK
+1653 VVGGQGIARTK

-1677 YLNFVRED
+1677 YLDFVRED

-1715 LMQPVEKAGKLNS
+1715 LMQPVEKVGKLNS

-1777 QKATFADASALASAL
+1777 QKATFADASAFASAL
-1792 NHLSR
+1792 NRLSR
-1797 RHKAAQF
+1797 RHKGAQLL
-1804 IIEGNLPFKKTPI
+1804 IEGNLPFKKTPV

-1824 EYSPAGLLKGA
+1824 EYSPAGVLDTVTRKA
-1835 YQLQK
+1835 YQLK
-1840 LLKER
+1840 T
-1845 RMLKQGKLSG
+1845 GKIG
-1855 PEKRTISAPDVIDS
+1855 AAEFIDS
-1869 FASGLT
+1869 LSAGLT
-1875 GTGIMAL
+1875 GTGVMAL

-1892 SGGLGG
+1892 SGGLGD

-1907 QGEQEYALKIG
+1907 QGEQEYALQIW

-1940 VDLYRDSKT
+1940 VALYRDSKT

-2031 AFPTIQMALQRNK
+2031 AFPTLQMALQRNK

-2073 AFSNFLSPGNTSEK
+2073 AFSNFLSPGYTSEK

-2099 YEETGNAGVLPSSA
+2099 YEETGDAGVLPSSA
-2113 QKNITNQGEK
+2113 QKSITNQGEK

-2132 EYQRTMGKTSYEL
+2132 EYQRAMGKTSYEL

-2159 DEQRTDAVSEVYS
+2159 DGQRTDAVSEVYS

-2256 VLLLLDGYGS
+2256 ILLLLDGYGS

-2274 TGTVS
+2274 TGAVS
-2279 SGSSYEETA
+2279 SGSIYEETA

>member
-73 PDAMVSVSKGRN
+73 PDAMVSVSGGRAERSGGSADSLAPATFES
-85 VASQLPMSPDE
+85 V
-96 FVNAPDF
+96 VNNPDF
-103 SEKSIYSSG
+103 ATLSKYKSDKSDAGKRFDFQNKAYHYLNDSSYWDGNQTLADIDAAIFTRNDALSEMTPLEISIYNYYVNSG
-112 IKDATYQQINA
+112 DRKTAQAYLQSLRTKLQERKADTIAKEISKKDGA
-123 YHGNDPEKKAAF
+123 DKVLSAAG
-135 NLQLLN
+135 LALTGGM
-141 SPAQNFSNKGYAYI
+141 S
-155 TEDELKTYNYIHSQ
+155 
-169 LGEKAANSYLD
+169 AANSGLEQYLEMLTGSD
-180 SLGLTSRMTEDN
+180 KIVDKNWMEQAQANVRPELSGGLGVMSDVLYSAGNMANSAVLGAANPVAGATLMGAQTAGN
-192 ARRNEELAKKHPII
+192 AYGDTIKEGYSKNE
-206 TSALSPVLTFAKS
+206 ALLYAGINGALESGLQYVL
-219 AAAVDNA
+219 
-226 VSYLGGNGIDENS
+226 
-239 FANQGSRAQSSVRG
+239 
-253 TVSNS
+253 
-258 IEENIGGI
+258 GGI
-266 GGKIGSFAYQ
+266 GALGKGGASKLLAKVPALQ
-276 TGMSIADYLTVLA
+276 TLGKTIEASIKNPTVQAGLKSAGKYIASMGDEAFEEYLQSVVDPVVR
-289 GSGGNKTAVLSFL
+289 NAVLDENNELNPL
-302 STSAATDALI
+302 SEDALYSA
-312 EGKNKGLS
+312 L
-320 DGQAML
+320 
-326 KGVVAGA
+326 V
-333 AEAVFE
+333 
-339 KIPLDNL
+339 
-346 FSIGNKSGVTKKVL
+346 
-360 EVLKQMGLEGAEEVG
+360 
-375 TDVANAIADGIISGD
+375 
-390 QSDYNIAVRS
+390 
-400 YMTSGLSESEA
+400 
-411 KKKAAADFAKQIGM
+411 
-425 SFAGGAISGGV
+425 GAISGG
-436 LGTGAELLNS
+436 LMNLPGAVTDFT
-446 AGSKKANAST
+446 GSKRADTSANG
-456 SDQWT
+456 QWT
-461 NGTYADTMEKTQ
+461 NGANDDIMETVKGGSLDGRENAQQENAPGGHAGVPGQIFTVTDSELEKTVPGMERRADYRGVGLAVTEALQKRGITPVALAYTNDSDGFHQ
-473 AGGGTD
+473 AI
-479 GRAGATENLGESSGV
+479 GRAKQNNMHGAFVTQHEVSEYANDALFLSEDGNTGVAVTPDGDIVSVFKNPNGKAKKAVHSILLTALENGGVKLDNFDGALSDMYWNHGFIPVARTSFDPEFAPTDWNYARDGQPDIIFWVHNGEDAQTV
-494 LWEPG
+494 
-499 QGATGAGF
+499 
-507 GTSETDTGFY
+507 
-517 ERISKN
+517 
-523 AEGAEAENASGGRAR
+523 AR
-538 RTLQVGDRTYDYEVV
+538 RIG
-553 PSAEQSAQAK
+553 
-563 QTQTLL
+563 
-569 TEYGIP
+569 EYGDLP
-575 SEIVYWSQSN
+575 DLTKLPVMSY
-585 ANGITQTMQGE
+585 
-596 ASTLRNGTV
+596 
-605 LIKNDAVLQAQEM
+605 
-618 AGHEM
+618 
-623 AHVAAKKS
+623 
-631 PAEYQKY
+631 
-638 YDAVVNEID
+638 
-647 FSSETFVDISESI
+647 
-660 IKEYFIERGKE
+660 
-671 FDFTRDYPTLYKE
+671 
-684 LVAYISGD
+684 
-692 ILADE
+692 DE
-697 AFARQEYSSA
+697 AAAYRDNILKQ
-707 LYNFDAVLEAWKHM
+707 
-721 DTAMREYGKST
+721 R
-732 KKPPKADSGNTGS
+732 ADSGNTGS

-805 PNDVETVAILAEQ
+805 PNDIETAAILAEQ

-983 VKGSDSSYAK
+983 VKGDVVRHSFAG
-993 YSIQHDADGKRY
+993 I
-1005 VHVDTDQEIFNGKSV
+1005 
-1020 KEMRETARKYILDA
+1020 
-1034 FRGKVLPVG
+1034 
-1043 DGDKAFVNGR
+1043 KA
-1053 SASEY
+1053 
-1058 ANPANRRM
+1058 
-1066 PDELKSA
+1066 
-1073 KMRAS
+1073 
-1078 TELDNLLAVSD
+1078 
-1089 KIGNVPDDGRHP
+1089 
-1101 EATGGWDVYRT
+1101 
-1112 NFEVGGEMF
+1112 
-1121 SGEVKIKVTDKGRL
+1121 
-1135 FYDVTKIERTARNR
+1135 RTA
-1149 DQTRFN
+1149 D
-1155 PAAASGSS
+1155 
-1163 SDTTIPQTH
+1163 IK
-1172 NGVNTSISENSAYDT
+1172 
-1187 GRYALKTRVE
+1187 AL
-1197 NSDGV
+1197 
-1202 ELTDGQERYFEKS
+1202 S
-1215 QARDDEGRLLV
+1215 QARKMQNEG
-1226 VYHATD
+1226 
-1232 ADFTVF
+1232 ADPEAIRQETGWF
-1238 DKAKQGSANDPG
+1238 Q
-1250 VWGSGFYFD
+1250 
-1259 TDQSFAEEFGSKS
+1259 
-1272 KPYYL
+1272 
-1277 NITNPLRTTYDAD
+1277 
-1290 CHVVA
+1290 
-1295 GIFRR
+1295 
-1300 AGIDIPFKIK
+1300 
-1310 PDTSLLQFIKKFG
+1310 
-1323 NRKFSDTLQALGYD
+1323 GYD
-1337 GVIVSGEECVIF
+1337 GKWRFEIDDSKAVFRKGGDVRLMRDAKYRRLTELTEKFGKGDLSEAETVEMSHLEDEFEEQVWSEKYLLSDFLEHADLYDAYPMLEFANLAFDELPGGQKGYYLPQSNTIVLSNMLFGKEKNTLMHEIQHIIQKYEGFAKGSSPGYWRTKMEDGYSKRDKNGIEFMPLDLYRSSAGEIEARDV
-1349 EPEQAKLTNNI
+1349 TSRMDMT
-1360 NPSGDPDIRHSIGVS
+1360 PSQRKSTRPDIDRTEVVFADDAQYSSGVS

-1410 DETRTRQ
+1410 DQTRTRQ

-1454 AMERAVSTVENMGLD
+1454 AMNRAVSTVENMGLD

-1478 VNGEHMPSK
+1478 VNGDHMPGK

-1590 VALAGQVPSTWLDK
+1590 VALAEQVPSTWLDK

-1677 YLNFVRED
+1677 YLDFVRED

-1777 QKATFADASALASAL
+1777 QKATFADASAFASAL
-1792 NHLSR
+1792 NRLSR
-1797 RHKAAQF
+1797 QHKAAQF
-1804 IIEGNLPFKKTPI
+1804 LIEGNLPFKKTPV

-1824 EYSPAGLLKGA
+1824 EYSPAGVLDTVTRKA
-1835 YQLQK
+1835 YQLK
-1840 LLKER
+1840 T
-1845 RMLKQGKLSG
+1845 GKIG
-1855 PEKRTISAPDVIDS
+1855 AAEFIDS
-1869 FASGLT
+1869 LSAGLT
-1875 GTGIMAL
+1875 GTGVMAL

-1892 SGGLGG
+1892 SGGLGD

-1907 QGEQEYALKIG
+1907 QGEQEYALQIG

-2014 ARTSDDTRR
+2014 ARTTDDTRR

-2031 AFPTIQMALQRNK
+2031 AFPTLQMALQRNK

-2073 AFSNFLSPGNTSEK
+2073 AFSNFLSPGYTSEK

-2099 YEETGNAGVLPSSA
+2099 YEETGDAGVLPSSA
-2113 QKNITNQGEK
+2113 QKSITNQGEK

-2159 DEQRTDAVSEVYS
+2159 DEQRTDSVSEVYS

-2184 SRGVKYEASSK
+2184 SRGVKYEPSSK

-2209 SMYLLYSIQ
+2209 STYLLYSIQ

-2256 VLLLLDGYGS
+2256 ILLLLDGYGS

-2274 TGTVS
+2274 TGAVS
-2279 SGSSYEETA
+2279 SGSIYEETA

>member
-73 PDAMVSVSKGRN
+73 PDAMVSVSGGRTERN
-85 VASQLPMSPDE
+85 GGSADSLAPAPFESV
-96 FVNAPDF
+96 VNNPDF
-103 SEKSIYSSG
+103 ATLSKYKSEKS
-112 IKDATYQQINA
+112 DAGKRFDFQNKA
-123 YHGNDPEKKAAF
+123 YHYLNDSSYWDGNQTLADIDAAIF
-135 NLQLLN
+135 TRNDALSEMTPLEI
-141 SPAQNFSNKGYAYI
+141 SI
-155 TEDELKTYNYIHSQ
+155 YNYYVNSGDRKTAQAYLQSLRTKLQERKADTIAKEISKKGGADKV
-169 LGEKAANSYLD
+169 LSAAGLALTGGMSAANSGLEQYLEMLAGSD
-180 SLGLTSRMTEDN
+180 KIVDKNWMEQAQANVRPELSGGLGVMSDVLY
-192 ARRNEELAKKHPII
+192 
-206 TSALSPVLTFAKS
+206 SA
-219 AAAVDNA
+219 
-226 VSYLGGNGIDENS
+226 GNM
-239 FANQGSRAQSSVRG
+239 ANSSVLG
-253 TVSNS
+253 AANPVAGATLMGAQTAGNAYGDTIKEGYSKNEALLYAGINGALESGLQYVL
-258 IEENIGGI
+258 GGI
-266 GGKIGSFAYQ
+266 GALGKGGVSKLLAKVPALQ
-276 TGMSIADYLTVLA
+276 TLGKTIEASIKNPTVQAGLKSAGKYIASMGDEAFEEYLQSVVDPVVR
-289 GSGGNKTAVLSFL
+289 NAVLDENNELNPL
-302 STSAATDALI
+302 SEDALYSA
-312 EGKNKGLS
+312 L
-320 DGQAML
+320 
-326 KGVVAGA
+326 V
-333 AEAVFE
+333 
-339 KIPLDNL
+339 
-346 FSIGNKSGVTKKVL
+346 
-360 EVLKQMGLEGAEEVG
+360 
-375 TDVANAIADGIISGD
+375 
-390 QSDYNIAVRS
+390 
-400 YMTSGLSESEA
+400 
-411 KKKAAADFAKQIGM
+411 
-425 SFAGGAISGGV
+425 GAISGG
-436 LGTGAELLNS
+436 LMNLPGAVTDFT
-446 AGSKKANAST
+446 GSKRADTSANG
-456 SDQWT
+456 QWT
-461 NGTYADTMEKTQ
+461 NGANDDIMETVKGGSLDGRENAQQENAPGGHAGVPGQIFTVTDSELEKTVPGMERRADYRGVGLAVTEALQKRGITPVALAYTNDSDGFHQ
-473 AGGGTD
+473 AI
-479 GRAGATENLGESSGV
+479 GRAKQNNMHGAFVTQHEVSEYANDALFLSEDGNTGVAVTPDGDIVSVFKNPNGKAKKAVHSILLTALENGGVKLDNFDGALSDMYWNHGFIPVVRTSFDPEFAPTDWNYARDGQPDIIFWVHNGEDAQTV
-494 LWEPG
+494 
-499 QGATGAGF
+499 
-507 GTSETDTGFY
+507 
-517 ERISKN
+517 
-523 AEGAEAENASGGRAR
+523 AR
-538 RTLQVGDRTYDYEVV
+538 RIG
-553 PSAEQSAQAK
+553 
-563 QTQTLL
+563 
-569 TEYGIP
+569 EYGDLP
-575 SEIVYWSQSN
+575 DLTKLPVMSY
-585 ANGITQTMQGE
+585 
-596 ASTLRNGTV
+596 
-605 LIKNDAVLQAQEM
+605 
-618 AGHEM
+618 
-623 AHVAAKKS
+623 
-631 PAEYQKY
+631 
-638 YDAVVNEID
+638 
-647 FSSETFVDISESI
+647 
-660 IKEYFIERGKE
+660 
-671 FDFTRDYPTLYKE
+671 
-684 LVAYISGD
+684 
-692 ILADE
+692 DE
-697 AFARQEYSSA
+697 AAAYRDNILKQ
-707 LYNFDAVLEAWKHM
+707 
-721 DTAMREYGKST
+721 R
-732 KKPPKADSGNTGS
+732 ADSGNTGS

-805 PNDVETVAILAEQ
+805 PNDIETAAILAEQ

-826 ETLGEGINGKYDA
+826 ETLGEGRNGKYDA

-856 IIKHE
+856 ILKHE

-1410 DETRTRQ
+1410 DQTRTRQ

-1590 VALAGQVPSTWLDK
+1590 VAIAEQVPSTWLDK

-1616 PRTHIRNIVG
+1616 PRTHIRNIAG
-1626 NAAFTP
+1626 NAAFAP
-1632 IIYTKDFLAGAIE
+1632 IVYTKDFLAGAIE
-1645 GVVNAASK
+1645 GVVDAASK
-1653 AAGGQGIARTK
+1653 ATGGQGIARTK

-1677 YLNFVRED
+1677 YLDFVRED

-1715 LMQPVEKAGKLNS
+1715 LMQPVEKAGKRSS

-1777 QKATFADASALASAL
+1777 QKATFADASAFASAL
-1792 NHLSR
+1792 NRLSR
-1797 RHKAAQF
+1797 QHKAAQF
-1804 IIEGNLPFKKTPI
+1804 LIEGNLPFKKTPV

-1824 EYSPAGLLKGA
+1824 EYSPAGILDTVTRKA
-1835 YQLQK
+1835 YQLK
-1840 LLKER
+1840 S
-1845 RMLKQGKLSG
+1845 GK
-1855 PEKRTISAPDVIDS
+1855 ISTAEFIDS
-1869 FASGLT
+1869 LSAGLT
-1875 GTGIMAL
+1875 GTGVMAL

-1892 SGGLGG
+1892 SGGLGD

-1907 QGEQEYALKIG
+1907 QGEQEYALQIG

-1973 LQGINDAI
+1973 LQGVKEAI
-1981 ENVKFSDNPIVDF
+1981 ENVKFSNQEIPDIIFNSI
-1994 GMNAGVS
+1994 AS
-2001 YLSQGV
+2001 YMGQGV

-2014 ARTSDDTRR
+2014 ARTTDDTRR

-2031 AFPTIQMALQRNK
+2031 AFPSLQMALQRNK

-2053 QQPYVDAWGREEPTG
+2053 QQPYVDAWGREETTG

-2073 AFSNFLSPGNTSEK
+2073 AFSNFLSPGYTSEK

-2099 YEETGNAGVLPSSA
+2099 YEETGDAGVLPSSA
-2113 QKNITNQGEK
+2113 QKSITNQGEK

-2132 EYQRTMGKTSYEL
+2132 EYQRVMGKTSYEL

-2195 RQSMDAA
+2195 RQSMDVA

-2240 KEELL
+2240 KEEIL

>member
-1 MPYIPYSVD
+1 MPFVPISD
-10 EIEKLKKQ
+10 EELKSLNSLESKRFVPI
-18 STSRY
+18 SN
-23 IPYSSQEIEA
+23 EE
-33 LKAPSASAPV
+33 LKALNSSLQLASQQPA
-43 STKGITGTTTK
+43 KGVTGTTTK
-54 VSAASTGRTPVA
+54 VSATSTGKLPAA

-73 PDAMVSVSKGRN
+73 PDAMVSVSGGRTERN
-85 VASQLPMSPDE
+85 GGSADSLAPAPFESV
-96 FVNAPDF
+96 VNNPDF
-103 SEKSIYSSG
+103 ATLSKYKSEKS
-112 IKDATYQQINA
+112 DAGKRFDFQNKA
-123 YHGNDPEKKAAF
+123 YHYLNDNSYWDGNQTLADIDAAIF
-135 NLQLLN
+135 TRNDALSEMTPLEI
-141 SPAQNFSNKGYAYI
+141 SI
-155 TEDELKTYNYIHSQ
+155 YNYYVNSGDRKTAQAYLQSLRTKLQERKADTIAKEISKKDGADKV
-169 LGEKAANSYLD
+169 LSAAGLALTGGMSAANSGLEQYLEMLTGSD
-180 SLGLTSRMTEDN
+180 KIVDKNWMEQAQANVRPELSGGLGVMSDVLYSAGNMANSAVLGAANPVAGATLMGAQTAGN
-192 ARRNEELAKKHPII
+192 AYGDTIKEGYSKNE
-206 TSALSPVLTFAKS
+206 ALLYAGINGALESGLQYVL
-219 AAAVDNA
+219 
-226 VSYLGGNGIDENS
+226 
-239 FANQGSRAQSSVRG
+239 
-253 TVSNS
+253 
-258 IEENIGGI
+258 GGI
-266 GGKIGSFAYQ
+266 GALGKGGASKLLAKVPALQ
-276 TGMSIADYLTVLA
+276 TLGKTIEASIKNPTVQAGLKSAGKYIASMGDEAFEEYLQSVVDPVVR
-289 GSGGNKTAVLSFL
+289 NAVLDENNELNPL
-302 STSAATDALI
+302 SEDALYSA
-312 EGKNKGLS
+312 L
-320 DGQAML
+320 
-326 KGVVAGA
+326 V
-333 AEAVFE
+333 
-339 KIPLDNL
+339 
-346 FSIGNKSGVTKKVL
+346 
-360 EVLKQMGLEGAEEVG
+360 
-375 TDVANAIADGIISGD
+375 
-390 QSDYNIAVRS
+390 
-400 YMTSGLSESEA
+400 
-411 KKKAAADFAKQIGM
+411 
-425 SFAGGAISGGV
+425 GAISGG
-436 LGTGAELLNS
+436 LMNLPGAVTDFT
-446 AGSKKANAST
+446 GSKRADTSANG
-456 SDQWT
+456 QWT
-461 NGTYADTMEKTQ
+461 NGANDDIMETVKGGSLDGRENAQQENAPGGHAGVPGQIFTVTDSELEKTVPGMERRADYRGVGLAVTEALQRRGITPVALAYTNDSDGFHQ
-473 AGGGTD
+473 AI
-479 GRAGATENLGESSGV
+479 GRAKQNNMHGAFVTQHEVSEYANDALFLSEDGNTGVAVTPDGDIVSVFKNPNGKAKKAVHSILLTALENGGVKLDNFDGALSDMYWNHGFIPVARTSFDPEFAPTDWNYARDGQPDIIFWVHNGEDAQTV
-494 LWEPG
+494 
-499 QGATGAGF
+499 
-507 GTSETDTGFY
+507 
-517 ERISKN
+517 
-523 AEGAEAENASGGRAR
+523 AR
-538 RTLQVGDRTYDYEVV
+538 RIG
-553 PSAEQSAQAK
+553 
-563 QTQTLL
+563 
-569 TEYGIP
+569 EYGDLP
-575 SEIVYWSQSN
+575 DLTKLPVMSY
-585 ANGITQTMQGE
+585 
-596 ASTLRNGTV
+596 
-605 LIKNDAVLQAQEM
+605 
-618 AGHEM
+618 
-623 AHVAAKKS
+623 
-631 PAEYQKY
+631 
-638 YDAVVNEID
+638 
-647 FSSETFVDISESI
+647 
-660 IKEYFIERGKE
+660 
-671 FDFTRDYPTLYKE
+671 
-684 LVAYISGD
+684 
-692 ILADE
+692 DE
-697 AFARQEYSSA
+697 AAAYRDNILKQ
-707 LYNFDAVLEAWKHM
+707 
-721 DTAMREYGKST
+721 R
-732 KKPPKADSGNTGS
+732 ADSGNTGS

-773 TQGEVRKPD
+773 TQEEVRKPD

-805 PNDVETVAILAEQ
+805 PNDIETAAILAER

-826 ETLGEGINGKYDA
+826 GTLGEGINGKYDA

-856 IIKHE
+856 ILKHE

-954 MKTKLFGTNHEKLM
+954 MKAKLFGTNHEKMM

-983 VKGSDSSYAK
+983 VEGSDSSYAK

-1155 PAAASGSS
+1155 LAAASGSS

-1310 PDTSLLQFIKKFG
+1310 PDTSLLQFIKKLG

-1410 DETRTRQ
+1410 DQTRTRQ

-1454 AMERAVSTVENMGLD
+1454 AMNRAVSTVENMGLD

-1478 VNGEHMPSK
+1478 VNGDHMPGK

-1590 VALAGQVPSTWLDK
+1590 VAIAEQVPSTWLDK

-1616 PRTHIRNIVG
+1616 PRTHIRNIAG
-1626 NAAFTP
+1626 NAAFAP
-1632 IIYTKDFLAGAIE
+1632 IVYTKDFLAGAIE
-1645 GVVNAASK
+1645 GVVDAASK
-1653 AAGGQGIARTK
+1653 ATGGQGIARTK

-1677 YLNFVRED
+1677 YLDFVRED

-1777 QKATFADASALASAL
+1777 QKATFADASAFASAL
-1792 NHLSR
+1792 NRLSR
-1797 RHKAAQF
+1797 QHKAAQF
-1804 IIEGNLPFKKTPI
+1804 LIEGNLPFKKTPV

-1824 EYSPAGLLKGA
+1824 EYSPAGVLDAVTRKA
-1835 YQLQK
+1835 YQLK
-1840 LLKER
+1840 T
-1845 RMLKQGKLSG
+1845 GKIG
-1855 PEKRTISAPDVIDS
+1855 AAEFIDS
-1869 FASGLT
+1869 LSAGLT
-1875 GTGIMAL
+1875 GTGVMAL

-1892 SGGLGG
+1892 SGGLGD

-1973 LQGINDAI
+1973 LQGVKEAI
-1981 ENVKFSDNPIVDF
+1981 ENVKFSNQEIPDIIFNSI
-1994 GMNAGVS
+1994 AS
-2001 YLSQGV
+2001 YMGQGV

-2014 ARTSDDTRR
+2014 ARTTDDTRR

-2031 AFPTIQMALQRNK
+2031 AFPSLQMALQRNK

-2073 AFSNFLSPGNTSEK
+2073 AFSNFLSPGYTSEK
-2087 QTSSM
+2087 QTSYM

-2099 YEETGNAGVLPSSA
+2099 YEETGDSSVLPSSA
-2113 QKNITNQGEK
+2113 QKSVTNQGEK

-2184 SRGVKYEASSK
+2184 SRGVKYEPSSK

-2209 SMYLLYSIQ
+2209 STYLLYSIQ

-2256 VLLLLDGYGS
+2256 ILLLLDGYGS

-2274 TGTVS
+2274 TGAVS
-2279 SGSSYEETA
+2279 SGSVYEETA

>member
-33 LKAPSASAPV
+33 LKAPSASV
-43 STKGITGTTTK
+43 SASSKGVTGTTTK
-54 VSAASTGRTPVA
+54 VSATSTGKLPAA

-73 PDAMVSVSKGRN
+73 PDAMVSVSGGRTERN
-85 VASQLPMSPDE
+85 GGSADSLAPAPFESV
-96 FVNAPDF
+96 VNNPDF
-103 SEKSIYSSG
+103 ATLSKYKSEKS
-112 IKDATYQQINA
+112 DAGKRFDFQNKA
-123 YHGNDPEKKAAF
+123 YHYLNDSSYWDGNQTLADIDAAIF
-135 NLQLLN
+135 TRNDALSEMTPLEI
-141 SPAQNFSNKGYAYI
+141 SI
-155 TEDELKTYNYIHSQ
+155 YNYYVNSGDRKTAQAYLQSLRTKLQERKADTIAKEISKKGGADKV
-169 LGEKAANSYLD
+169 LSAAGLALTGGMSAANSGLEQYLEMLAGSD
-180 SLGLTSRMTEDN
+180 KIVDKNWMEQAQANVRPELSGGLGVMSDVLY
-192 ARRNEELAKKHPII
+192 
-206 TSALSPVLTFAKS
+206 SA
-219 AAAVDNA
+219 
-226 VSYLGGNGIDENS
+226 GNM
-239 FANQGSRAQSSVRG
+239 ANSSVLG
-253 TVSNS
+253 AANPVAGATLMGAQTAGNAYGDTIKEGYSKNEALLYAGINGALESGLQYVL
-258 IEENIGGI
+258 GGI
-266 GGKIGSFAYQ
+266 GALGKGGVSKLLAKVPALQ
-276 TGMSIADYLTVLA
+276 TLGKTIEASIKNPTVQAGLKSAGKYIASMGDEAFEEYLQSVVDPVVR
-289 GSGGNKTAVLSFL
+289 NAVLDENNELNPL
-302 STSAATDALI
+302 SEDALYSA
-312 EGKNKGLS
+312 L
-320 DGQAML
+320 
-326 KGVVAGA
+326 V
-333 AEAVFE
+333 
-339 KIPLDNL
+339 
-346 FSIGNKSGVTKKVL
+346 
-360 EVLKQMGLEGAEEVG
+360 
-375 TDVANAIADGIISGD
+375 
-390 QSDYNIAVRS
+390 
-400 YMTSGLSESEA
+400 
-411 KKKAAADFAKQIGM
+411 
-425 SFAGGAISGGV
+425 GAISGG
-436 LGTGAELLNS
+436 LMNLPGAVTDFT
-446 AGSKKANAST
+446 GSKRADTSANG
-456 SDQWT
+456 QWT
-461 NGTYADTMEKTQ
+461 NGANDDIMETVKGGSLDGRENAQQENAPGGHAGVPGQIFTVTDSELEKTVPGMERRADYRGVGLAVTEALQKRGITPVALAYTNDSDGFHQ
-473 AGGGTD
+473 AI
-479 GRAGATENLGESSGV
+479 GRAKQNNMHGAFVTQHEVSEYANDALFLSEDGNTGVAVTPDGDIVSVFKNPNGKAKKAVHSILLTALENGGVKLDNFDGALSDMYWNHGFIPVVRTSFDPEFAPTDWNYARDGQPDIIFWVHNGEDAQTV
-494 LWEPG
+494 
-499 QGATGAGF
+499 
-507 GTSETDTGFY
+507 
-517 ERISKN
+517 
-523 AEGAEAENASGGRAR
+523 AR
-538 RTLQVGDRTYDYEVV
+538 RIG
-553 PSAEQSAQAK
+553 
-563 QTQTLL
+563 
-569 TEYGIP
+569 EYGDLP
-575 SEIVYWSQSN
+575 DLTKLPVMSY
-585 ANGITQTMQGE
+585 
-596 ASTLRNGTV
+596 
-605 LIKNDAVLQAQEM
+605 
-618 AGHEM
+618 
-623 AHVAAKKS
+623 
-631 PAEYQKY
+631 
-638 YDAVVNEID
+638 
-647 FSSETFVDISESI
+647 
-660 IKEYFIERGKE
+660 
-671 FDFTRDYPTLYKE
+671 
-684 LVAYISGD
+684 
-692 ILADE
+692 DE
-697 AFARQEYSSA
+697 AAAYRDNILKQ
-707 LYNFDAVLEAWKHM
+707 
-721 DTAMREYGKST
+721 R
-732 KKPPKADSGNTGS
+732 ADSGNTGS

-805 PNDVETVAILAEQ
+805 PNDIETAAILAEQ

-826 ETLGEGINGKYDA
+826 ETLGEGRNGKYDA

-856 IIKHE
+856 ILKHE

-1215 QARDDEGRLLV
+1215 QARDDEGRLLA

-1410 DETRTRQ
+1410 DQTRTRQ
-1417 YVRTAAEASQVPD
+1417 YVRTAAEASRVPD

-1487 YDVALGEYLL
+1487 NDVALGEYLL

-1590 VALAGQVPSTWLDK
+1590 VAIAEQVPSTWLDK

-1616 PRTHIRNIVG
+1616 PRTHIRNIAG
-1626 NAAFTP
+1626 NAAFAP
-1632 IIYTKDFLAGAIE
+1632 IVYTKDFLAGAIE
-1645 GVVNAASK
+1645 GVVDAASK
-1653 AAGGQGIARTK
+1653 ATGGQGIARTK

-1677 YLNFVRED
+1677 YLDFVRED

-1690 DVINGGGGKNPAD
+1690 DVINGGGGKNPAG

-1715 LMQPVEKAGKLNS
+1715 LMQPVEKAGKRSS

-1777 QKATFADASALASAL
+1777 QKATFADASAFASAL
-1792 NHLSR
+1792 NRLSR
-1797 RHKAAQF
+1797 QHKAARF
-1804 IIEGNLPFKKTPI
+1804 LIEGNLPFKKTPV

-1824 EYSPAGLLKGA
+1824 EYSPAGILDTVTRKA
-1835 YQLQK
+1835 YQLK
-1840 LLKER
+1840 S
-1845 RMLKQGKLSG
+1845 GK
-1855 PEKRTISAPDVIDS
+1855 ISTAEFIDS
-1869 FASGLT
+1869 LSAGLT
-1875 GTGIMAL
+1875 GTGVMAL

-1892 SGGLGG
+1892 SGGLGD

-1907 QGEQEYALKIG
+1907 QGEQEYALQIG

-1931 LPLFVGAEI
+1931 LPLVVGAEI

-1973 LQGINDAI
+1973 LQGVKEAI
-1981 ENVKFSDNPIVDF
+1981 ENVKFSNQEIPDIIFNSI
-1994 GMNAGVS
+1994 AS
-2001 YLSQGV
+2001 YMGQGV

-2014 ARTSDDTRR
+2014 ARTTDDTRR

-2031 AFPTIQMALQRNK
+2031 AFPSLQMALQRNK

-2053 QQPYVDAWGREEPTG
+2053 QQPYVDAWGREETTG

-2073 AFSNFLSPGNTSEK
+2073 AFSNFLSPGYTSEK

-2099 YEETGNAGVLPSSA
+2099 YEETGDAGVLPSSA
-2113 QKNITNQGEK
+2113 QKSITNQGEK

-2132 EYQRTMGKTSYEL
+2132 EYQRVMGKTSYEL

-2195 RQSMDAA
+2195 RQSMDVA

-2240 KEELL
+2240 KEEIL

>member
-1 MPYIPYSVD
+1 MPFVPISD
-10 EIEKLKKQ
+10 EELKSLNSLESKRFVPI
-18 STSRY
+18 SN
-23 IPYSSQEIEA
+23 EE
-33 LKAPSASAPV
+33 LKALNSSLQLASQQPA
-43 STKGITGTTTK
+43 KGVTRTTTK
-54 VSAASTGRTPVA
+54 VSATSTGKLPVA

-226 VSYLGGNGIDENS
+226 ASYLGGNGIDENS

-375 TDVANAIADGIISGD
+375 TDVANAIADGVISGNK
-390 QSDYNIAVRS
+390 SDYNLSVRA
-400 YMTSGLSESEA
+400 YMESGLSEAEA
-411 KKKAAADFAKQIGM
+411 RNKAAADFAKQIGM

-732 KKPPKADSGNTGS
+732 KKTPKADSGNTGS

-805 PNDVETVAILAEQ
+805 PNDIETAAILAEQ
-818 TGRNIEFV
+818 TGRSIEFV
-826 ETLGEGINGKYDA
+826 ETLGGGRNGKYDA

-856 IIKHE
+856 ILKHE
-861 LTHSLEGTQAYT
+861 LTHSLEGTQAYAD
-873 ELSKFVSDIL
+873 LSNYLLNDVISNEGIDIDRL
-883 VKETGMSLDE
+883 
-893 IIEAKIGIYGLSGE
+893 IQAKITDYGAFGE
-907 TLDSNGALAELV
+907 TLTEDGAIRELI

-954 MKTKLFGTNHEKLM
+954 MKTELFGTNHEKLM
-968 AEAERMYHDALMEPF
+968 AEAEKMYHDALMEPF
-983 VKGSDSSYAK
+983 SKKNGEQ
-993 YSIQHDADGKRY
+993 YSIIQDAKNRDVVYLERDIFDGYPPQKWPERLEQWML
-1005 VHVDTDQEIFNGKSV
+1005 DNLAGKKVNTKDGFTVMIS
-1020 KEMRETARKYILDA
+1020 ERTA
-1034 FRGKVLPVG
+1034 GKMPFW
-1043 DGDKAFVNGR
+1043 DR
-1053 SASEY
+1053 SMTPEQY
-1058 ANPANRRM
+1058 GLK
-1066 PDELKSA
+1066 LKSA
-1073 KMRAS
+1073 THADELLQTAS
-1078 TELDNLLAVSD
+1078 RDRYARDFGGKHGEFAKHGWDYYKSYLTDGKKTYVADMSVAKN
-1089 KIGNVPDDGRHP
+1089 DDGSVLYNIGSVRAVGAFQSAKKDP
-1101 EATGGWDVYRT
+1101 RSITGSPNESATIRT
-1112 NFEVGGEMF
+1112 N
-1121 SGEVKIKVTDKGRL
+1121 
-1135 FYDVTKIERTARNR
+1135 
-1149 DQTRFN
+1149 
-1155 PAAASGSS
+1155 AAKNE
-1163 SDTTIPQTH
+1163 DLNTTIPQTH
-1172 NGVNTSISENSAYDT
+1172 NGVNTSISENPAYDT

-1360 NPSGDPDIRHSIGVS
+1360 NPSSDSDIRHSIGVS

-1381 DIKAM
+1381 DWKALI
-1386 VERYGAIKRGEAP
+1386 EKYGAIKPGESP

-1410 DETRTRQ
+1410 DQTRTRQ

-1454 AMERAVSTVENMGLD
+1454 AMERAASTVENMGLD
-1469 KAIEQWNAA
+1469 KAIKQWDAA

-1590 VALAGQVPSTWLDK
+1590 VAIAEQVPSTWLDK

-1616 PRTHIRNIVG
+1616 PRTHIRNIAG
-1626 NAAFTP
+1626 NAAFAP
-1632 IIYTKDFLAGAIE
+1632 IVYTKDFLAGAIE
-1645 GVVNAASK
+1645 GVVDAASK
-1653 AAGGQGIARTK
+1653 ATGGQGIARTK

-1677 YLNFVRED
+1677 YLDFVRED

-1715 LMQPVEKAGKLNS
+1715 LMQPVEKAGKRNS
-1728 KLLEAEDLAFKK
+1728 KLLEAQDLAFKK

-1777 QKATFADASALASAL
+1777 QKATFADASAFASAL
-1792 NHLSR
+1792 NRLSR
-1797 RHKAAQF
+1797 QHKAAQF
-1804 IIEGNLPFKKTPI
+1804 LIEGNLPFKKTPV

-1824 EYSPAGLLKGA
+1824 EYSPAGVLDAVTRKA
-1835 YQLQK
+1835 YQLK
-1840 LLKER
+1840 T
-1845 RMLKQGKLSG
+1845 GKIG
-1855 PEKRTISAPDVIDS
+1855 AAEFIDS
-1869 FASGLT
+1869 LSAGLT
-1875 GTGIMAL
+1875 GTGVMAL

-1892 SGGLGG
+1892 SGGLGD

-1973 LQGINDAI
+1973 LQGVKEAI
-1981 ENVKFSDNPIVDF
+1981 ENVKFSNQEIPDIIFNSI
-1994 GMNAGVS
+1994 AS
-2001 YLSQGV
+2001 YMGQGV

-2014 ARTSDDTRR
+2014 ARTTDDTRR

-2031 AFPTIQMALQRNK
+2031 AFPSLQMALQRNK

-2073 AFSNFLSPGNTSEK
+2073 AFSNFLSPGYTSEK
-2087 QTSSM
+2087 QTSYM

-2099 YEETGNAGVLPSSA
+2099 YEETGDSSVLPSSA
-2113 QKNITNQGEK
+2113 QKSVTNQGEK

-2184 SRGVKYEASSK
+2184 SRGVKYEPSSK

-2209 SMYLLYSIQ
+2209 STYLLYSIQ

-2256 VLLLLDGYGS
+2256 ILLLLDGYGS

-2274 TGTVS
+2274 TGAVS
-2279 SGSSYEETA
+2279 SGSVYEETA

>member
-73 PDAMVSVSKGRN
+73 PDAMVSVSGGRAERSGGSADSLAPAPFES
-85 VASQLPMSPDE
+85 V
-96 FVNAPDF
+96 VNNPDF
-103 SEKSIYSSG
+103 ATLSKYKSDKSDAGKRFDFQNKAYHYLNDSSYWDGNQTLADIDAAIFTRNDALSEMTPLEISIYNYYVNSG
-112 IKDATYQQINA
+112 DRKTAQAYLQSLRTKLQERKADTIAKEISKKDGA
-123 YHGNDPEKKAAF
+123 DKVLSAAG
-135 NLQLLN
+135 LALTGGM
-141 SPAQNFSNKGYAYI
+141 S
-155 TEDELKTYNYIHSQ
+155 
-169 LGEKAANSYLD
+169 AANSGLEQYLEMLTGSD
-180 SLGLTSRMTEDN
+180 KIVDKNWMEQAQANVRPELSGGLGVMSDVLYSAGNMANSAVLGAANPVAGATLMGAQTAGN
-192 ARRNEELAKKHPII
+192 AYGDTIKEGYSKNE
-206 TSALSPVLTFAKS
+206 ALLYAGINGALESGLQYVL
-219 AAAVDNA
+219 
-226 VSYLGGNGIDENS
+226 
-239 FANQGSRAQSSVRG
+239 
-253 TVSNS
+253 
-258 IEENIGGI
+258 GGI
-266 GGKIGSFAYQ
+266 GALGKGGASKLLAKVPALQ
-276 TGMSIADYLTVLA
+276 TLGKTIEASIKNPTVQAGLKSAGKYIASMGDEAFEEYLQSVVDPVVR
-289 GSGGNKTAVLSFL
+289 NAVLDENNELNPL
-302 STSAATDALI
+302 SEDALYSA
-312 EGKNKGLS
+312 L
-320 DGQAML
+320 
-326 KGVVAGA
+326 V
-333 AEAVFE
+333 
-339 KIPLDNL
+339 
-346 FSIGNKSGVTKKVL
+346 
-360 EVLKQMGLEGAEEVG
+360 
-375 TDVANAIADGIISGD
+375 
-390 QSDYNIAVRS
+390 
-400 YMTSGLSESEA
+400 
-411 KKKAAADFAKQIGM
+411 
-425 SFAGGAISGGV
+425 GAISGG
-436 LGTGAELLNS
+436 LMNLPGAVTDFT
-446 AGSKKANAST
+446 GSKRADTSANG
-456 SDQWT
+456 QWT
-461 NGTYADTMEKTQ
+461 NGANDDIMETVKGGSLDGRENAQQENAPGGHAGVPGQIFTVTDSELEKTVPGMERRADYRGVGLAVTEALQKRGITPVALAYTNDSDGFHQ
-473 AGGGTD
+473 AI
-479 GRAGATENLGESSGV
+479 GRAKQNNMHGAFVTQHEVSEYANDALFLSEDGNTGVAVTPDGDIVSVFKNPNGKAKKAVHSILLTALENGGVKLDNFDGALSDMYWNHGFIPVARTSFDPEFAPTDWNYARDGQPDIIFWVHNGEDAQTV
-494 LWEPG
+494 
-499 QGATGAGF
+499 
-507 GTSETDTGFY
+507 
-517 ERISKN
+517 
-523 AEGAEAENASGGRAR
+523 AR
-538 RTLQVGDRTYDYEVV
+538 RIG
-553 PSAEQSAQAK
+553 
-563 QTQTLL
+563 
-569 TEYGIP
+569 EYGDLP
-575 SEIVYWSQSN
+575 DLTKLPVMSY
-585 ANGITQTMQGE
+585 
-596 ASTLRNGTV
+596 
-605 LIKNDAVLQAQEM
+605 
-618 AGHEM
+618 
-623 AHVAAKKS
+623 
-631 PAEYQKY
+631 
-638 YDAVVNEID
+638 
-647 FSSETFVDISESI
+647 
-660 IKEYFIERGKE
+660 
-671 FDFTRDYPTLYKE
+671 
-684 LVAYISGD
+684 
-692 ILADE
+692 DE
-697 AFARQEYSSA
+697 AAAYRDNILKQ
-707 LYNFDAVLEAWKHM
+707 
-721 DTAMREYGKST
+721 R
-732 KKPPKADSGNTGS
+732 ADSGNTGS

-805 PNDVETVAILAEQ
+805 PNDIETAAILAEQ

-983 VKGSDSSYAK
+983 VKGDVVRHSFAG
-993 YSIQHDADGKRY
+993 I
-1005 VHVDTDQEIFNGKSV
+1005 
-1020 KEMRETARKYILDA
+1020 
-1034 FRGKVLPVG
+1034 
-1043 DGDKAFVNGR
+1043 KA
-1053 SASEY
+1053 
-1058 ANPANRRM
+1058 
-1066 PDELKSA
+1066 
-1073 KMRAS
+1073 
-1078 TELDNLLAVSD
+1078 
-1089 KIGNVPDDGRHP
+1089 
-1101 EATGGWDVYRT
+1101 
-1112 NFEVGGEMF
+1112 
-1121 SGEVKIKVTDKGRL
+1121 
-1135 FYDVTKIERTARNR
+1135 RTA
-1149 DQTRFN
+1149 D
-1155 PAAASGSS
+1155 
-1163 SDTTIPQTH
+1163 IK
-1172 NGVNTSISENSAYDT
+1172 
-1187 GRYALKTRVE
+1187 AL
-1197 NSDGV
+1197 
-1202 ELTDGQERYFEKS
+1202 S
-1215 QARDDEGRLLV
+1215 QARKMQNEG
-1226 VYHATD
+1226 
-1232 ADFTVF
+1232 ADPEAIRQETGWF
-1238 DKAKQGSANDPG
+1238 Q
-1250 VWGSGFYFD
+1250 
-1259 TDQSFAEEFGSKS
+1259 
-1272 KPYYL
+1272 
-1277 NITNPLRTTYDAD
+1277 
-1290 CHVVA
+1290 
-1295 GIFRR
+1295 
-1300 AGIDIPFKIK
+1300 
-1310 PDTSLLQFIKKFG
+1310 
-1323 NRKFSDTLQALGYD
+1323 GYD
-1337 GVIVSGEECVIF
+1337 GKWRFEIDDSKAVFRKGGDVRLMRDAKYRRLTELTEKFGKGDLSEAETVEMSHLEDEFEEQVWSEKYLLSDFLEHADLYDAYPMLEFANLAFDELPGGQKGYYLPQSNTIVLSNMLFGKEKNTLMHEIQHIIQKYEGFAKGSSPGYWRTKMEDGYSKRDKNGIEFMPLDLYRSSAGEIEARDV
-1349 EPEQAKLTNNI
+1349 TSRMDMT
-1360 NPSGDPDIRHSIGVS
+1360 PSQRKSTRPDIDRTEVVFADDAQYSSGVS

-1410 DETRTRQ
+1410 DQTRTRQ

-1454 AMERAVSTVENMGLD
+1454 AMNRAVSTVENMGLD

-1478 VNGEHMPSK
+1478 VNGDHMPGK

-1590 VALAGQVPSTWLDK
+1590 VALAEQVPSTWLDK

-1677 YLNFVRED
+1677 YLDFVRED

-1777 QKATFADASALASAL
+1777 QKATFADASAFASAL
-1792 NHLSR
+1792 NRLSR
-1797 RHKAAQF
+1797 QHKAAQF
-1804 IIEGNLPFKKTPI
+1804 LIEGNLPFKKTPV

-1824 EYSPAGLLKGA
+1824 EYSPAGVLDTVTRKA
-1835 YQLQK
+1835 YQLK
-1840 LLKER
+1840 T
-1845 RMLKQGKLSG
+1845 GKIG
-1855 PEKRTISAPDVIDS
+1855 AAEFIDS
-1869 FASGLT
+1869 LSAGLT
-1875 GTGIMAL
+1875 GTGVMAL

-1892 SGGLGG
+1892 SGGLGD

-1907 QGEQEYALKIG
+1907 QGEQEYALQIG

-2014 ARTSDDTRR
+2014 ARTTDDTRR

-2031 AFPTIQMALQRNK
+2031 AFPTLQMALQRNK

-2073 AFSNFLSPGNTSEK
+2073 AFSNFLSPGYTSEK

-2099 YEETGNAGVLPSSA
+2099 YEETGDAGVLPSSA
-2113 QKNITNQGEK
+2113 QKSITNQGEK

-2159 DEQRTDAVSEVYS
+2159 DEQRTDSVSEVYS

-2184 SRGVKYEASSK
+2184 SRGVKYEPSSK

-2209 SMYLLYSIQ
+2209 STYLLYSIQ

-2256 VLLLLDGYGS
+2256 ILLLLDGYGS

-2274 TGTVS
+2274 TGAVS
-2279 SGSSYEETA
+2279 SGSIYEETA

>member
-33 LKAPSASAPV
+33 LKAPSASV
-43 STKGITGTTTK
+43 SASSKGVTGTTTK
-54 VSAASTGRTPVA
+54 VSATSTGKLPAA

-73 PDAMVSVSKGRN
+73 PDAMVSVSGGRTERN
-85 VASQLPMSPDE
+85 GGSADSLAPAPFESV
-96 FVNAPDF
+96 VNNPDF
-103 SEKSIYSSG
+103 ATLSKYKSEKS
-112 IKDATYQQINA
+112 DAGKRFDFQNKA
-123 YHGNDPEKKAAF
+123 YHYLNDSSYWDGNQTLADIDAAIF
-135 NLQLLN
+135 TRNDALSEMTPLEI
-141 SPAQNFSNKGYAYI
+141 SI
-155 TEDELKTYNYIHSQ
+155 YNYYVNSGDRKTAQAYLQSLRTKLQERKADTIAKEISKKDGADKV
-169 LGEKAANSYLD
+169 LSAAGLALTGGMSAANSGLEQYLEMLTGSD
-180 SLGLTSRMTEDN
+180 KIVDKNWMEQAQANVRPELSGGLGVMSDVLY
-192 ARRNEELAKKHPII
+192 
-206 TSALSPVLTFAKS
+206 SA
-219 AAAVDNA
+219 
-226 VSYLGGNGIDENS
+226 GNM
-239 FANQGSRAQSSVRG
+239 ANSSVLG
-253 TVSNS
+253 AANPVAGATLMGAQTAGNAYGDTIKEGYSKNEALLYAGINGALESGLQYVL
-258 IEENIGGI
+258 GGI
-266 GGKIGSFAYQ
+266 GALGKGGASKLLAKVPALQ
-276 TGMSIADYLTVLA
+276 TLGKTIEASIKNPTVQAGLKSAGKYIASMGDEAFEEYLQSVVDPVVR
-289 GSGGNKTAVLSFL
+289 NAVLDENNELNPL
-302 STSAATDALI
+302 SEDALYSA
-312 EGKNKGLS
+312 L
-320 DGQAML
+320 
-326 KGVVAGA
+326 V
-333 AEAVFE
+333 
-339 KIPLDNL
+339 
-346 FSIGNKSGVTKKVL
+346 
-360 EVLKQMGLEGAEEVG
+360 
-375 TDVANAIADGIISGD
+375 
-390 QSDYNIAVRS
+390 
-400 YMTSGLSESEA
+400 
-411 KKKAAADFAKQIGM
+411 
-425 SFAGGAISGGV
+425 GAISGG
-436 LGTGAELLNS
+436 LMNLPGAVTDFT
-446 AGSKKANAST
+446 GSKRADTSANG
-456 SDQWT
+456 QWT
-461 NGTYADTMEKTQ
+461 NGANDDIMETVKGGSLDGRENAQQENAPGGHAGVPGQIFTVTDSELEKTVPGMERRADYRGVGLAVTEALQKRGITPVALAYTNDSDGFHQ
-473 AGGGTD
+473 AI
-479 GRAGATENLGESSGV
+479 GRAKQNNMHGAFVTQHEVSEYANDALFLSEDGNTGVAVTPDGDIVSVFKNPNGKAKKAVHSILLTALENGGVKLDNFDGALSDMYWNHGFIPVVRTSFDPEFAPTDWNYARDGQPDIIFWVHNGEDAQTV
-494 LWEPG
+494 
-499 QGATGAGF
+499 
-507 GTSETDTGFY
+507 
-517 ERISKN
+517 
-523 AEGAEAENASGGRAR
+523 AR
-538 RTLQVGDRTYDYEVV
+538 RIG
-553 PSAEQSAQAK
+553 
-563 QTQTLL
+563 
-569 TEYGIP
+569 EYGDLP
-575 SEIVYWSQSN
+575 DLTKLPVMSY
-585 ANGITQTMQGE
+585 
-596 ASTLRNGTV
+596 
-605 LIKNDAVLQAQEM
+605 
-618 AGHEM
+618 
-623 AHVAAKKS
+623 
-631 PAEYQKY
+631 
-638 YDAVVNEID
+638 
-647 FSSETFVDISESI
+647 
-660 IKEYFIERGKE
+660 
-671 FDFTRDYPTLYKE
+671 
-684 LVAYISGD
+684 
-692 ILADE
+692 DE
-697 AFARQEYSSA
+697 AAAYRDNILKQ
-707 LYNFDAVLEAWKHM
+707 
-721 DTAMREYGKST
+721 R
-732 KKPPKADSGNTGS
+732 ADSGNTGS

-805 PNDVETVAILAEQ
+805 PNDIETAAILAEQ

-826 ETLGEGINGKYDA
+826 ETLGEGRNGKYDA

-856 IIKHE
+856 ILKHE
-861 LTHSLEGTQAYT
+861 LTHSLEGTQAYAD
-873 ELSKFVSDIL
+873 LSNYLLNDVISNEGIDIDRL
-883 VKETGMSLDE
+883 
-893 IIEAKIGIYGLSGE
+893 IQAKITDYGAFGE
-907 TLDSNGALAELV
+907 TLTEDGAIRELI

-954 MKTKLFGTNHEKLM
+954 MKTELFGTNHEKLM
-968 AEAERMYHDALMEPF
+968 AEAEKMYHDALMEPF
-983 VKGSDSSYAK
+983 SKRNGEQ
-993 YSIQHDADGKRY
+993 YSIIQDAKNRDVVYLERDIFDGYPPQKWPERLEQWML
-1005 VHVDTDQEIFNGKSV
+1005 DNLAGKKINTKDGFTVMIS
-1020 KEMRETARKYILDA
+1020 ERTA
-1034 FRGKVLPVG
+1034 GKMPFW
-1043 DGDKAFVNGR
+1043 DR
-1053 SASEY
+1053 SMTPEQY
-1058 ANPANRRM
+1058 GLK
-1066 PDELKSA
+1066 LKSA
-1073 KMRAS
+1073 THADELLQTAS
-1078 TELDNLLAVSD
+1078 RDRYARDFGGKHGEFAKHGWDYYKSYLTDGKKTYVADMSVAKN
-1089 KIGNVPDDGRHP
+1089 DDGSVLYNIGSVRAVGAFQSAKKDP
-1101 EATGGWDVYRT
+1101 RSITGSPNESATIRT
-1112 NFEVGGEMF
+1112 N
-1121 SGEVKIKVTDKGRL
+1121 
-1135 FYDVTKIERTARNR
+1135 
-1149 DQTRFN
+1149 
-1155 PAAASGSS
+1155 AAKNE
-1163 SDTTIPQTH
+1163 DLNTTIPQTH
-1172 NGVNTSISENSAYDT
+1172 NGVNTSISENPAYDT

-1360 NPSGDPDIRHSIGVS
+1360 NPSSDSDIRHSIGVS

-1381 DIKAM
+1381 DWKALI
-1386 VERYGAIKRGEAP
+1386 EKYGAIKPGESP

-1410 DETRTRQ
+1410 DQTRTRQ

-1590 VALAGQVPSTWLDK
+1590 VAIAEQVPSTWLDK

-1616 PRTHIRNIVG
+1616 PRTHIRNIAG
-1626 NAAFTP
+1626 NAAFAP
-1632 IIYTKDFLAGAIE
+1632 IVYTKDFLAGAIE
-1645 GVVNAASK
+1645 GVVDAASK
-1653 AAGGQGIARTK
+1653 ATGGQGIARTK

-1677 YLNFVRED
+1677 YLDFVRED

-1715 LMQPVEKAGKLNS
+1715 LMQPVEKAGKRSS

-1777 QKATFADASALASAL
+1777 QKATFADASAFASAL
-1792 NHLSR
+1792 NRLSR
-1797 RHKAAQF
+1797 QHKAAQF
-1804 IIEGNLPFKKTPI
+1804 LIEGNLPFKKTPV

-1824 EYSPAGLLKGA
+1824 EYSPAGILDTVTRKA
-1835 YQLQK
+1835 YQLK
-1840 LLKER
+1840 S
-1845 RMLKQGKLSG
+1845 GK
-1855 PEKRTISAPDVIDS
+1855 ISTAEFIDS
-1869 FASGLT
+1869 LSAGLT
-1875 GTGIMAL
+1875 GTGVMAL

-1892 SGGLGG
+1892 SGGLGD

-1907 QGEQEYALKIG
+1907 QGEQEYALQIG

-1973 LQGINDAI
+1973 LQGVKEAI
-1981 ENVKFSDNPIVDF
+1981 ENVKFSNQEIPDIIFNSI
-1994 GMNAGVS
+1994 AS
-2001 YLSQGV
+2001 YMGQGV

-2014 ARTSDDTRR
+2014 ARTTDDTRR

-2031 AFPTIQMALQRNK
+2031 AFPSLQMALQRNK

-2053 QQPYVDAWGREEPTG
+2053 QQPYVDAWGREETTG

-2073 AFSNFLSPGNTSEK
+2073 AFSNFLSPGYTSEK

-2099 YEETGNAGVLPSSA
+2099 YEETGDAGVLPSSA
-2113 QKNITNQGEK
+2113 QKSITNQGEK

-2132 EYQRTMGKTSYEL
+2132 EYQRVMGKTSYEL

-2195 RQSMDAA
+2195 RQSMDVA

-2240 KEELL
+2240 KEEIL

>member
-1 MPYIPYSVD
+1 MPFVPISD
-10 EIEKLKKQ
+10 EELKSLNSLESKRFVPI
-18 STSRY
+18 SN
-23 IPYSSQEIEA
+23 EE
-33 LKAPSASAPV
+33 LKALNSSLQLASQQPA
-43 STKGITGTTTK
+43 KGVTRTTTK
-54 VSAASTGRTPVA
+54 VSATSTGKLPVA

-375 TDVANAIADGIISGD
+375 TDVANAIADGVISGNK
-390 QSDYNIAVRS
+390 SDYNLSVRA
-400 YMTSGLSESEA
+400 YMESGLSEAEA
-411 KKKAAADFAKQIGM
+411 RNKAAADFAKQIGM

-671 FDFTRDYPTLYKE
+671 FDFTRDYPALYKE

-707 LYNFDAVLEAWKHM
+707 LYNFDAVLEAWKRM

-732 KKPPKADSGNTGS
+732 KKTPKADSGNTGS

-773 TQGEVRKPD
+773 TQEEVRKPD

-805 PNDVETVAILAEQ
+805 PNDIETAAILAER

-826 ETLGEGINGKYDA
+826 GTLGEGINGKYDA

-856 IIKHE
+856 ILKHE

-954 MKTKLFGTNHEKLM
+954 MKAKLFGTNHEKMM

-1410 DETRTRQ
+1410 DQTRTRQ

-1454 AMERAVSTVENMGLD
+1454 AMNRAVSTVENMGLD

-1478 VNGEHMPSK
+1478 VNGDHMPGK

-1590 VALAGQVPSTWLDK
+1590 VAIAEQVPSTWLDK

-1616 PRTHIRNIVG
+1616 PRTHIRNIAG
-1626 NAAFTP
+1626 NAAFAP
-1632 IIYTKDFLAGAIE
+1632 IVYTKDFLAGAIE
-1645 GVVNAASK
+1645 GVVDAASK
-1653 AAGGQGIARTK
+1653 ATGGQGIARTK

-1677 YLNFVRED
+1677 YLDFVRED

-1715 LMQPVEKAGKLNS
+1715 LMQPVEKAGKRNS
-1728 KLLEAEDLAFKK
+1728 KLLEAQDLAFKK

-1777 QKATFADASALASAL
+1777 QKATFADASAFASAL
-1792 NHLSR
+1792 NRLSR
-1797 RHKAAQF
+1797 QHKAAQF
-1804 IIEGNLPFKKTPI
+1804 LIEGNLPFKKTPV

-1824 EYSPAGLLKGA
+1824 EYSPAGVLDAVTRKA
-1835 YQLQK
+1835 YQLK
-1840 LLKER
+1840 T
-1845 RMLKQGKLSG
+1845 GKIG
-1855 PEKRTISAPDVIDS
+1855 AAEFIDS
-1869 FASGLT
+1869 LSAGLT
-1875 GTGIMAL
+1875 GTGVMAL

-1892 SGGLGG
+1892 SGGLGD

-1973 LQGINDAI
+1973 LQGVKEAI
-1981 ENVKFSDNPIVDF
+1981 ENVKFSNQEIPDIIFNSI
-1994 GMNAGVS
+1994 AS
-2001 YLSQGV
+2001 YMGQGV

-2014 ARTSDDTRR
+2014 ARTTDDTRR

-2031 AFPTIQMALQRNK
+2031 AFPSLQMALQRNK

-2073 AFSNFLSPGNTSEK
+2073 AFSNFLSPGYTSEK
-2087 QTSSM
+2087 QTSYM

-2099 YEETGNAGVLPSSA
+2099 YEETGDSSVLPSSA
-2113 QKNITNQGEK
+2113 QKSVTNQGEK

-2184 SRGVKYEASSK
+2184 SRGVKYEPSSK

-2209 SMYLLYSIQ
+2209 STYLLYSIQ

-2256 VLLLLDGYGS
+2256 ILLLLDGYGS

>member
-1 MPYIPYSVD
+1 MPFVPISD
-10 EIEKLKKQ
+10 EELKSLNSLESKRFVPI
-18 STSRY
+18 SN
-23 IPYSSQEIEA
+23 EE
-33 LKAPSASAPV
+33 LKALNSSLQLASQQPA
-43 STKGITGTTTK
+43 KGVTGTTTK
-54 VSAASTGRTPVA
+54 VSATSTGKLPAA

-73 PDAMVSVSKGRN
+73 PDAMVSVSGGRTERN
-85 VASQLPMSPDE
+85 GGSADSLAPAPFESV
-96 FVNAPDF
+96 VNNPDF
-103 SEKSIYSSG
+103 ATLSKYKSEKS
-112 IKDATYQQINA
+112 DAGKRFDFQNKA
-123 YHGNDPEKKAAF
+123 YHYLNDSSYWDGNQTLADIDAAIF
-135 NLQLLN
+135 TRNDALSEMTPLEI
-141 SPAQNFSNKGYAYI
+141 SI
-155 TEDELKTYNYIHSQ
+155 YNYYVNSGDRKTAQAYLQSLRTKLQERKADTIAKEISKKDGADKV
-169 LGEKAANSYLD
+169 LSAAGLALTGGMSAANSGLEQYLEMLTGSD
-180 SLGLTSRMTEDN
+180 KIVDKNWMEQAQANVRPELSGGLGVMSDVLYSAGNMANSAVLGAANPVAGATLMGAQTAGN
-192 ARRNEELAKKHPII
+192 AYGDTIKEGYSKNE
-206 TSALSPVLTFAKS
+206 ALLYAGINGALESGLQYVL
-219 AAAVDNA
+219 
-226 VSYLGGNGIDENS
+226 
-239 FANQGSRAQSSVRG
+239 
-253 TVSNS
+253 
-258 IEENIGGI
+258 GGI
-266 GGKIGSFAYQ
+266 GALGKGGASKLLAKVPALQ
-276 TGMSIADYLTVLA
+276 TLGKTIEASIKNPTVQAGLKSAGKYIASMGDEAFEEYLQSVVDPVVR
-289 GSGGNKTAVLSFL
+289 NAVLDENNELNPL
-302 STSAATDALI
+302 SEDALYSA
-312 EGKNKGLS
+312 L
-320 DGQAML
+320 
-326 KGVVAGA
+326 V
-333 AEAVFE
+333 
-339 KIPLDNL
+339 
-346 FSIGNKSGVTKKVL
+346 
-360 EVLKQMGLEGAEEVG
+360 
-375 TDVANAIADGIISGD
+375 
-390 QSDYNIAVRS
+390 
-400 YMTSGLSESEA
+400 
-411 KKKAAADFAKQIGM
+411 
-425 SFAGGAISGGV
+425 GAISGG
-436 LGTGAELLNS
+436 LMNLPGAVTDFT
-446 AGSKKANAST
+446 GSKRADTSANG
-456 SDQWT
+456 QWT
-461 NGTYADTMEKTQ
+461 NGANDDIMETVKGGSLDGRENAQQENAPGGHAGVPGQIFTVTDSELEKTVPGMERRADYRGVGLAVTEALQKRGITPVALAYTNDSDGFHQ
-473 AGGGTD
+473 AI
-479 GRAGATENLGESSGV
+479 GRAKQNNMHGAFVTQHEVSEYANDALFLSEDGNTGVAVTPDGDIVSVFKNPNGKAKKAVHSILLTALENGGVKLDNFDGALSDMYWNHGFIPVVRTSFDPEFAPTDWNYARDGQPDIIFWVHNGEDAQTV
-494 LWEPG
+494 
-499 QGATGAGF
+499 
-507 GTSETDTGFY
+507 
-517 ERISKN
+517 
-523 AEGAEAENASGGRAR
+523 AR
-538 RTLQVGDRTYDYEVV
+538 RIG
-553 PSAEQSAQAK
+553 
-563 QTQTLL
+563 
-569 TEYGIP
+569 EYGDLP
-575 SEIVYWSQSN
+575 DLTKLPVMSY
-585 ANGITQTMQGE
+585 
-596 ASTLRNGTV
+596 
-605 LIKNDAVLQAQEM
+605 
-618 AGHEM
+618 
-623 AHVAAKKS
+623 
-631 PAEYQKY
+631 
-638 YDAVVNEID
+638 
-647 FSSETFVDISESI
+647 
-660 IKEYFIERGKE
+660 
-671 FDFTRDYPTLYKE
+671 
-684 LVAYISGD
+684 
-692 ILADE
+692 DE
-697 AFARQEYSSA
+697 AAAYRDNILKQ
-707 LYNFDAVLEAWKHM
+707 
-721 DTAMREYGKST
+721 R
-732 KKPPKADSGNTGS
+732 ADSGNTGS

-805 PNDVETVAILAEQ
+805 PNDIETAAILAEQ

-826 ETLGEGINGKYDA
+826 ETLGEGRNGKYDA

-856 IIKHE
+856 ILKHE

-1410 DETRTRQ
+1410 DQTRTRQ

-1590 VALAGQVPSTWLDK
+1590 VAIAEQVPSTWLDK

-1616 PRTHIRNIVG
+1616 PRTHIRNIAG
-1626 NAAFTP
+1626 NAAFAP
-1632 IIYTKDFLAGAIE
+1632 IVYTKDFLAGAIE
-1645 GVVNAASK
+1645 GVVDAASK
-1653 AAGGQGIARTK
+1653 ATGGQGIARTK

-1677 YLNFVRED
+1677 YLDFVRED

-1715 LMQPVEKAGKLNS
+1715 LMQPVEKAGKRSS

-1777 QKATFADASALASAL
+1777 QKATFADASAFASAL
-1792 NHLSR
+1792 NRLSR
-1797 RHKAAQF
+1797 QHKAAQF
-1804 IIEGNLPFKKTPI
+1804 LIEGNLPFKKTPV

-1824 EYSPAGLLKGA
+1824 EYSPAGILDTVTRKA
-1835 YQLQK
+1835 YQLK
-1840 LLKER
+1840 S
-1845 RMLKQGKLSG
+1845 GK
-1855 PEKRTISAPDVIDS
+1855 ISTAEFIDS
-1869 FASGLT
+1869 LSAGLT
-1875 GTGIMAL
+1875 GTGVMAL

-1892 SGGLGG
+1892 SGGLGD

-1907 QGEQEYALKIG
+1907 QGEQEYALQIG

-1973 LQGINDAI
+1973 LQGVKEAI
-1981 ENVKFSDNPIVDF
+1981 ENVKFSNQEIPDIIFNSI
-1994 GMNAGVS
+1994 AS
-2001 YLSQGV
+2001 YMGQGV

-2014 ARTSDDTRR
+2014 ARTTDDTRR

-2031 AFPTIQMALQRNK
+2031 AFPSLQMALQRNK

-2053 QQPYVDAWGREEPTG
+2053 QQPYVDAWGREETTG

-2073 AFSNFLSPGNTSEK
+2073 AFSNFLSPGYTSEK

-2099 YEETGNAGVLPSSA
+2099 YEETGDAGVLPSSA
-2113 QKNITNQGEK
+2113 QKSITNQGEK

-2132 EYQRTMGKTSYEL
+2132 EYQRVMGKTSYEL

-2195 RQSMDAA
+2195 RQSMDVA

-2240 KEELL
+2240 KEEIL

>member
-1 MPYIPYSVD
+1 MGLTFD
-10 EIEKLKKQ
+10 EIKRRVLGSVEEESPMPTLDFESLKKKVLT
-18 STSRY
+18 TS
-23 IPYSSQEIEA
+23 
-33 LKAPSASAPV
+33 
-43 STKGITGTTTK
+43 
-54 VSAASTGRTPVA
+54 
-66 EPYQVPL
+66 
-73 PDAMVSVSKGRN
+73 
-85 VASQLPMSPDE
+85 DE
-96 FVNAPDF
+96 FVF
-103 SEKSIYSSG
+103 SDNELAERSKLFQYNNPNSVP
-112 IKDATYQQINA
+112 KNPINRI
-123 YHGNDPEKKAAF
+123 E
-135 NLQLLN
+135 
-141 SPAQNFSNKGYAYI
+141 
-155 TEDELKTYNYIHSQ
+155 
-169 LGEKAANSYLD
+169 LD
-180 SLGLTSRMTEDN
+180 SAGKPILPKF
-192 ARRNEELAKKHPII
+192 EEKTIFD
-206 TSALSPVLTFAKS
+206 VL
-219 AAAVDNA
+219 
-226 VSYLGGNGIDENS
+226 DE
-239 FANQGSRAQSSVRG
+239 R
-253 TVSNS
+253 
-258 IEENIGGI
+258 
-266 GGKIGSFAYQ
+266 
-276 TGMSIADYLTVLA
+276 
-289 GSGGNKTAVLSFL
+289 
-302 STSAATDALI
+302 
-312 EGKNKGLS
+312 
-320 DGQAML
+320 
-326 KGVVAGA
+326 
-333 AEAVFE
+333 
-339 KIPLDNL
+339 
-346 FSIGNKSGVTKKVL
+346 
-360 EVLKQMGLEGAEEVG
+360 
-375 TDVANAIADGIISGD
+375 
-390 QSDYNIAVRS
+390 
-400 YMTSGLSESEA
+400 EA
-411 KKKAAADFAKQIGM
+411 KKQEEQAAFAK
-425 SFAGGAISGGV
+425 
-436 LGTGAELLNS
+436 
-446 AGSKKANAST
+446 
-456 SDQWT
+456 
-461 NGTYADTMEKTQ
+461 
-473 AGGGTD
+473 
-479 GRAGATENLGESSGV
+479 RATENLGPGKSILYGVGSGMNRV
-494 LWEPG
+494 
-499 QGATGAGF
+499 ATGLEQLHQLAQGNTNPVRQNVMDYIGQEASQNDSGLNKTLFNLSDSITAMAPSMMMGGPAGAAL
-507 GTSETDTGFY
+507 TGLT
-517 ERISKN
+517 
-523 AEGAEAENASGGRAR
+523 SGGNTYRDTKREGYSTEESLLYGAVNGALEGGLQYALGGLKGVGKGGASKAVSKIPGLKDKVSNVVGKVVKSVPVQNFLKSVGASAASIFDEGFEEYVQAVLDPVVRNIILDENNEIQPFSEDKLYAGAMGALTAGLMNLPASIGQYSSRRGAGKQIVQNGEVDIALNQADSVADPNTQLAR
-538 RTLQVGDRTYDYEVV
+538 NVEYLRGRQEAGENVSAGLLGKTMELASDAAEYKSTPAYRTRKT
-553 PSAEQSAQAK
+553 
-563 QTQTLL
+563 
-569 TEYGIP
+569 
-575 SEIVYWSQSN
+575 
-585 ANGITQTMQGE
+585 GE
-596 ASTLRNGTV
+596 ALNVDSTSIETAAR
-605 LIKNDAVLQAQEM
+605 
-618 AGHEM
+618 
-623 AHVAAKKS
+623 VAEK
-631 PAEYQKY
+631 
-638 YDAVVNEID
+638 
-647 FSSETFVDISESI
+647 
-660 IKEYFIERGKE
+660 
-671 FDFTRDYPTLYKE
+671 
-684 LVAYISGD
+684 
-692 ILADE
+692 
-697 AFARQEYSSA
+697 
-707 LYNFDAVLEAWKHM
+707 
-721 DTAMREYGKST
+721 
-732 KKPPKADSGNTGS
+732 
-745 AFFDADSKG
+745 
-754 STDNIDAIVRDVFG
+754 
-768 YGKAE
+768 
-773 TQGEVRKPD
+773 
-782 LSQEAKSS
+782 
-790 RAAKARETGSMFNIN
+790 
-805 PNDVETVAILAEQ
+805 

-826 ETLGEGINGKYDA
+826 ETLGEGRNGKYDA

-856 IIKHE
+856 ILKHE

-954 MKTKLFGTNHEKLM
+954 MKAKLFGTNHEKMM

-1417 YVRTAAEASQVPD
+1417 FVRTAAEASQVPD

-1437 QDVMNDVY
+1437 QDVMNGLYSY
-1445 AYVPISNNE
+1445 APISDKA
-1454 AMERAVSTVENMGLD
+1454 AMDRAVRTVEQFGMDGALKQWDAVANGD
-1469 KAIEQWNAA
+1469 KR
-1478 VNGEHMPSK
+1478 VSK
-1487 YDVALGEYLL
+1487 YDMALGEYLL

-1507 LASKMIIELSTVATN
+1507 LASKLIIELSTIGTEGAQVT
-1522 AGQAVQAMSMLKRM
+1522 QAASMLKRM
-1536 TPEGQLMALQKVAD
+1536 TPEGQLMALQRIVD
-1550 RINRE
+1550 RTNRE
-1555 RPDSNVKIP
+1555 NLKREKGKIEPIKIP
-1564 ETIIDRVQRVNP
+1564 ESIIDQMQNVNP
-1576 RDTEAVDQIMHDGL
+1576 RDTETVDRIFKDGL
-1590 VALAGQVPSTWLDK
+1590 VSIAEQVPPTLIDK
-1604 WNAWRYLAMLGN
+1604 WNAWRYTAMLGN
-1616 PRTHIRNIVG
+1616 PRTHVRNIAG
-1626 NAAFTP
+1626 NTIFTP
-1632 IIYTKDFLAGAIE
+1632 FIYSKNILAGMIE
-1645 GVVNAASK
+1645 GAWDTASR
-1653 AAGGQGIARTK
+1653 ATGGGGIERTK
-1664 TALSALPFSKRSE
+1664 TALAALPFAKRGE
-1677 YLNFVRED
+1677 YLDFARESYAKNKD
-1685 FQKMK
+1685 RLNSNGRFDPS
-1690 DVINGGGGKNPAD
+1690 DVI
-1703 VVRDNQK
+1703 RDNRP

-1715 LMQPVEKAGKLNS
+1715 LMQPVEAARKGTSKA
-1728 KLLEAEDLAFKK
+1728 LEVEDGWAKRL
-1740 IHYERALMQYLAA
+1740 HYERALMQYLAA
-1753 NKIDLS
+1753 NKVDLANADDI
-1759 TVTEETL
+1759 TINKAE
-1766 NRGRNYAIREA
+1766 NYAMREA
-1777 QKATFADASALASAL
+1777 LKATFADDSAFANFLSHASKNNKVANIL
-1792 NHLSR
+1792 
-1797 RHKAAQF
+1797 
-1804 IIEGNLPFKKTPI
+1804 IEGTVPFKKTPM
-1817 NILKRGV
+1817 NIAKRGL
-1824 EYSPAGLLKGA
+1824 EYSPVGLLDTLTRKV
-1835 YQLQK
+1835 YQLK
-1840 LLKER
+1840 TRKINAAEF
-1845 RMLKQGKLSG
+1845 
-1855 PEKRTISAPDVIDS
+1855 IDS
-1869 FASGLT
+1869 LSAGLT
-1875 GTGIMAL
+1875 GSGVVAL
-1882 GMWLASAGLL
+1882 GAWLASKGLL
-1892 SGGLGG
+1892 TGGLGN
-1898 DKDDQFSKL
+1898 DKEDEFAKL
-1907 QGEQEYALKIG
+1907 QGAQEYAINTDSG
-1918 DTSYTIDWAAPAA
+1918 SYTIDFAAPVS

-1940 VDLYRDSKT
+1940 YNLYRDSQK
-1949 GEVPLSKLLESLTN
+1949 GEVPLPKLLESLAN
-1963 LSEPMVNMSM
+1963 ISEPMVNMSM

-1981 ENVKFSDNPIVDF
+1981 ENVKFSDNPLIDLGTNTVF
-1994 GMNAGVS
+1994 S

-2014 ARTSDDTRR
+2014 ARTTDDTRR

-2031 AFPTIQMALQRNK
+2031 AFPTLQMALQRNK

-2073 AFSNFLSPGNTSEK
+2073 AFSNFLSPGYTSEK

-2099 YEETGNAGVLPSSA
+2099 YEETGDVGVLPSSA
-2113 QKNITNQGEK
+2113 QKSITNQGEK

-2184 SRGVKYEASSK
+2184 SRGVKYEPSSK

-2209 SMYLLYSIQ
+2209 STYLLYSIQ

-2256 VLLLLDGYGS
+2256 ILLLLDGYGS

-2274 TGTVS
+2274 TGAVS
-2279 SGSSYEETA
+2279 SGSIYEETA

>member
-1 MPYIPYSVD
+1 MPFVPISD
-10 EIEKLKKQ
+10 EELKSLNSLESKRFVPI
-18 STSRY
+18 SN
-23 IPYSSQEIEA
+23 EE
-33 LKAPSASAPV
+33 LKALNSSLQLASQQPA
-43 STKGITGTTTK
+43 KGVTRTTTK
-54 VSAASTGRTPVA
+54 VSATSTGKLPVA

-226 VSYLGGNGIDENS
+226 ASYLGGNGIDENS

-375 TDVANAIADGIISGD
+375 TDVANAIADGVISGNK
-390 QSDYNIAVRS
+390 SDYNLSVRA
-400 YMTSGLSESEA
+400 YMESGLSEAEA
-411 KKKAAADFAKQIGM
+411 RNKAAADFAKQIGM

-671 FDFTRDYPTLYKE
+671 FDFTRDYPALYKE

-707 LYNFDAVLEAWKHM
+707 LYNFDAVLEAWKRM

-732 KKPPKADSGNTGS
+732 KKTPKADSGNTGS

-773 TQGEVRKPD
+773 TQEEVRKPD

-805 PNDVETVAILAEQ
+805 PNDIETAAILAER

-826 ETLGEGINGKYDA
+826 GTLGEGINGKYDA

-856 IIKHE
+856 ILKHE

-954 MKTKLFGTNHEKLM
+954 MKAKLFGTNHEKMM

-983 VKGSDSSYAK
+983 VEGSDSSYAK

-1155 PAAASGSS
+1155 LAAASGSS

-1410 DETRTRQ
+1410 DQTRTRQ

-1454 AMERAVSTVENMGLD
+1454 AMNRAVSTVENMGLD

-1478 VNGEHMPSK
+1478 VNGDHMPGK

-1590 VALAGQVPSTWLDK
+1590 VAIAEQVPSTWLDK

-1616 PRTHIRNIVG
+1616 PRTHIRNIAG
-1626 NAAFTP
+1626 NAAFAP
-1632 IIYTKDFLAGAIE
+1632 IVYTKDFLAGAIE
-1645 GVVNAASK
+1645 GVVDAASK
-1653 AAGGQGIARTK
+1653 ATGGQGIARTK

-1677 YLNFVRED
+1677 YLDFVRED

-1715 LMQPVEKAGKLNS
+1715 LMQPVEKAGKRNS
-1728 KLLEAEDLAFKK
+1728 KLLEAQDLAFKK

-1777 QKATFADASALASAL
+1777 QKATFADASAFASAL
-1792 NHLSR
+1792 NRLSR
-1797 RHKAAQF
+1797 QHKAAQF
-1804 IIEGNLPFKKTPI
+1804 LIEGNLPFKKTPV

-1824 EYSPAGLLKGA
+1824 EYSPAGVLDAVTRKA
-1835 YQLQK
+1835 YQLK
-1840 LLKER
+1840 T
-1845 RMLKQGKLSG
+1845 GKIG
-1855 PEKRTISAPDVIDS
+1855 AAEFIDS
-1869 FASGLT
+1869 LSAGLT
-1875 GTGIMAL
+1875 GTGVMAL

-1892 SGGLGG
+1892 SGGLGD

-2014 ARTSDDTRR
+2014 ARTTDDTRR

-2031 AFPTIQMALQRNK
+2031 AFPTLQMALQRNK

-2073 AFSNFLSPGNTSEK
+2073 AFSNFLSPGYTSEK

-2099 YEETGNAGVLPSSA
+2099 YEETGDAGVLPSSA
-2113 QKNITNQGEK
+2113 QKSITNQGEK

-2159 DEQRTDAVSEVYS
+2159 DEQRTDSVSEVYS

-2184 SRGVKYEASSK
+2184 SRGVKYEPSSK

-2209 SMYLLYSIQ
+2209 STYLLYSIQ

-2256 VLLLLDGYGS
+2256 ILLLLDGYGS

-2274 TGTVS
+2274 TGAVS
-2279 SGSSYEETA
+2279 SGSIYEETA

>member
-1 MPYIPYSVD
+1 MPFVPISD
-10 EIEKLKKQ
+10 EELKSLNSLESKRFVPI
-18 STSRY
+18 SN
-23 IPYSSQEIEA
+23 EE
-33 LKAPSASAPV
+33 LKALNSSLQLASQQPA
-43 STKGITGTTTK
+43 KGVTRTTTK
-54 VSAASTGRTPVA
+54 VSATSTGKLPVA

-226 VSYLGGNGIDENS
+226 ASYLGGNGIDENS

-375 TDVANAIADGIISGD
+375 TDVANAIADGVISGNK
-390 QSDYNIAVRS
+390 SDYNLSVRA
-400 YMTSGLSESEA
+400 YMESGLSEAEA
-411 KKKAAADFAKQIGM
+411 RNKAAADFAKQIGM

-671 FDFTRDYPTLYKE
+671 FDFTRDYPALYKE

-707 LYNFDAVLEAWKHM
+707 LYNFDAVLEAWKRM

-732 KKPPKADSGNTGS
+732 KKTPKADSGNTGS

-773 TQGEVRKPD
+773 TQEEVRKPD

-805 PNDVETVAILAEQ
+805 PNDIETAAILAER

-826 ETLGEGINGKYDA
+826 GTLGEGINGKYDA

-856 IIKHE
+856 ILKHE

-954 MKTKLFGTNHEKLM
+954 MKAKLFGTNHEKMM

-983 VKGSDSSYAK
+983 VEGSDSSYAK

-1155 PAAASGSS
+1155 LAAASGSS

-1300 AGIDIPFKIK
+1300 AGIDIPFTIK

-1410 DETRTRQ
+1410 DQTRTRQ

-1454 AMERAVSTVENMGLD
+1454 AMNRAVSTVENMGLD

-1478 VNGEHMPSK
+1478 VNGDHMPGK

-1590 VALAGQVPSTWLDK
+1590 VAIAEQVPSTWLDK

-1616 PRTHIRNIVG
+1616 PRTHIRNIAG
-1626 NAAFTP
+1626 NAAFAP
-1632 IIYTKDFLAGAIE
+1632 IVYTKDFLAGAIE
-1645 GVVNAASK
+1645 GVVDAASK
-1653 AAGGQGIARTK
+1653 ATGGQGIARTK

-1677 YLNFVRED
+1677 YLDFVRED

-1715 LMQPVEKAGKLNS
+1715 LMQPVEKAGKRNS
-1728 KLLEAEDLAFKK
+1728 KLLEAQDLAFKK

-1777 QKATFADASALASAL
+1777 QKATFADASAFASAL
-1792 NHLSR
+1792 NRLSR
-1797 RHKAAQF
+1797 QHKAAQF
-1804 IIEGNLPFKKTPI
+1804 LIEGNLPFKKTPV

-1824 EYSPAGLLKGA
+1824 EYSPAGVLDAVTRKA
-1835 YQLQK
+1835 YQLK
-1840 LLKER
+1840 T
-1845 RMLKQGKLSG
+1845 GKIG
-1855 PEKRTISAPDVIDS
+1855 AAEFIDS
-1869 FASGLT
+1869 LSAGLT
-1875 GTGIMAL
+1875 GTGVMAL

-1892 SGGLGG
+1892 SGGLGD

-1973 LQGINDAI
+1973 LQGVKEAI
-1981 ENVKFSDNPIVDF
+1981 ENVKFSNQEIPDIIFNSI
-1994 GMNAGVS
+1994 AS
-2001 YLSQGV
+2001 YMGQGV

-2014 ARTSDDTRR
+2014 ARTTDDTRR

-2031 AFPTIQMALQRNK
+2031 AFPSLQMALQRNK

-2073 AFSNFLSPGNTSEK
+2073 AFSNFLSPGYTSEK
-2087 QTSSM
+2087 QTSYM

-2099 YEETGNAGVLPSSA
+2099 YEETGDSSVLPSSA
-2113 QKNITNQGEK
+2113 QKSVTNQGEK

-2184 SRGVKYEASSK
+2184 SRGVKYEPSSK

-2209 SMYLLYSIQ
+2209 STYLLYSIQ

-2256 VLLLLDGYGS
+2256 ILLLLDGYGS

-2274 TGTVS
+2274 TGAVS
-2279 SGSSYEETA
+2279 SGSVYEETA

>member
-1 MPYIPYSVD
+1 MPFVPISDEELKSLNSLESKRFIPISN
-10 EIEKLKKQ
+10 EE
-18 STSRY
+18 
-23 IPYSSQEIEA
+23 
-33 LKAPSASAPV
+33 LKALNSSLQLASQQPA
-43 STKGITGTTTK
+43 KGVTGTTTK
-54 VSAASTGRTPVA
+54 VSATSTGKLPAA

-73 PDAMVSVSKGRN
+73 PDAMVSVSDGRTERN
-85 VASQLPMSPDE
+85 GGSADSLAPAPFESV
-96 FVNAPDF
+96 VNNPDF
-103 SEKSIYSSG
+103 ATLSKYKSDKSDAGKRFDFQNKAYHYLNDSSYWDGNQTLADIDAAIFTRNDALSEMTPLEISIYNYYVNSG
-112 IKDATYQQINA
+112 DRKTAQAYLQSLRTKLQERKADTIAKEISKKDGA
-123 YHGNDPEKKAAF
+123 DKVLSAAG
-135 NLQLLN
+135 LALTGGM
-141 SPAQNFSNKGYAYI
+141 S
-155 TEDELKTYNYIHSQ
+155 
-169 LGEKAANSYLD
+169 AANSGLEQYLEMLTGSD
-180 SLGLTSRMTEDN
+180 KIVDKNWMEQAQANVRPELSGGLGVMSDVLYSAGNMANSAVLGAANPVAGATLMGAQTAGN
-192 ARRNEELAKKHPII
+192 AYGDTIKEGYSKNE
-206 TSALSPVLTFAKS
+206 ALLYAGINGALESGLQYVL
-219 AAAVDNA
+219 
-226 VSYLGGNGIDENS
+226 
-239 FANQGSRAQSSVRG
+239 
-253 TVSNS
+253 
-258 IEENIGGI
+258 GGI
-266 GGKIGSFAYQ
+266 GALGKGGVSKLLAKVPALQ
-276 TGMSIADYLTVLA
+276 TLGKTIEASIKNPTVQAGLKSAGKYIASMGDEAFEEYLQSVVDPVVR
-289 GSGGNKTAVLSFL
+289 NAVLDENNELNPL
-302 STSAATDALI
+302 SEDALYSA
-312 EGKNKGLS
+312 L
-320 DGQAML
+320 
-326 KGVVAGA
+326 V
-333 AEAVFE
+333 
-339 KIPLDNL
+339 
-346 FSIGNKSGVTKKVL
+346 
-360 EVLKQMGLEGAEEVG
+360 
-375 TDVANAIADGIISGD
+375 
-390 QSDYNIAVRS
+390 
-400 YMTSGLSESEA
+400 
-411 KKKAAADFAKQIGM
+411 
-425 SFAGGAISGGV
+425 GAISGGLMNLPGAV
-436 LGTGAELLNS
+436 TDFTGPKRADTS
-446 AGSKKANAST
+446 ANG
-456 SDQWT
+456 QWT
-461 NGTYADTMEKTQ
+461 NGANDDIMETVKGGSLDGRENAQQENAPGGHAGVPGQIFTVTDSELEKTVPGMERRADYRGVGLAVTEALQKRGITPVALAYTNDSDGFHQ
-473 AGGGTD
+473 AI
-479 GRAGATENLGESSGV
+479 GRAKQNNMHGAFVTQHEVSEYANDALFLSEDGNTGVAVTPDGDIVSVFKNPNGKAKKAVHSILLTALENGGVKLDNFDGALSDMYWNHGFIPVARTSFDPEFAPTDWNYARDGQPDIIFWVHNGEDAQTV
-494 LWEPG
+494 
-499 QGATGAGF
+499 
-507 GTSETDTGFY
+507 
-517 ERISKN
+517 
-523 AEGAEAENASGGRAR
+523 AR
-538 RTLQVGDRTYDYEVV
+538 RIG
-553 PSAEQSAQAK
+553 
-563 QTQTLL
+563 
-569 TEYGIP
+569 EYGDLP
-575 SEIVYWSQSN
+575 DLTKLPVMSYD
-585 ANGITQTMQGE
+585 
-596 ASTLRNGTV
+596 
-605 LIKNDAVLQAQEM
+605 K
-618 AGHEM
+618 
-623 AHVAAKKS
+623 AA
-631 PAEYQKY
+631 AY
-638 YDAVVNEID
+638 
-647 FSSETFVDISESI
+647 
-660 IKEYFIERGKE
+660 
-671 FDFTRDYPTLYKE
+671 RDN
-684 LVAYISGD
+684 
-692 ILADE
+692 ILKQ
-697 AFARQEYSSA
+697 R
-707 LYNFDAVLEAWKHM
+707 
-721 DTAMREYGKST
+721 
-732 KKPPKADSGNTGS
+732 ADSGNTGS
-745 AFFDADSKG
+745 AFFDVDSKG

-805 PNDVETVAILAEQ
+805 PNDIETAAILAER

-826 ETLGEGINGKYDA
+826 ETLGEGRNGKYDA

-856 IIKHE
+856 ILKHE

-873 ELSKFVSDIL
+873 ELSKFVSDVL

-919 ADYVGDNLFTSEKA
+919 ADYVGDNLFTSGKA

-954 MKTKLFGTNHEKLM
+954 MKTKLFGTNHEKMM

-1386 VERYGAIKRGEAP
+1386 VERYGAIKRGESP

-1410 DETRTRQ
+1410 DQTRTRQ

-1550 RINRE
+1550 CINRE
-1555 RPDSNVKIP
+1555 RPNSNVKIP
-1564 ETIIDRVQRVNP
+1564 ETIIDRVQRANP

-1590 VALAGQVPSTWLDK
+1590 VSIAEQVPSTWLDK

-1616 PRTHIRNIVG
+1616 PRTHIRNIAG
-1626 NAAFTP
+1626 NAAFAP
-1632 IIYTKDFLAGAIE
+1632 IVYTKDFLAGAIE
-1645 GVVNAASK
+1645 GVVDAASK
-1653 AAGGQGIARTK
+1653 ATGGQGIARTK

-1677 YLNFVRED
+1677 YLDFVRED

-1715 LMQPVEKAGKLNS
+1715 LMQPVEKAGKWNS

-1792 NHLSR
+1792 NRLSR
-1797 RHKAAQF
+1797 QHKVAQLL
-1804 IIEGNLPFKKTPI
+1804 IEGNLPFKKTPV

-1824 EYSPAGLLKGA
+1824 EYSPAGILDTVTRKA
-1835 YQLQK
+1835 YQLK
-1840 LLKER
+1840 S
-1845 RMLKQGKLSG
+1845 GK
-1855 PEKRTISAPDVIDS
+1855 ISAAEFIDS
-1869 FASGLT
+1869 LSAGLT
-1875 GTGIMAL
+1875 GTGVMAL

-1892 SGGLGG
+1892 SGGLGD

-1940 VDLYRDSKT
+1940 VALYRDSKT

-1973 LQGINDAI
+1973 LQGVNDAI

-2073 AFSNFLSPGNTSEK
+2073 AFSNFLSPGYTSEK

-2099 YEETGNAGVLPSSA
+2099 YEETGDAGVLPSSA
-2113 QKNITNQGEK
+2113 QKSITNQGEK

-2224 DKKSNGD
+2224 DRKSNGD

>member
-33 LKAPSASAPV
+33 LKAPSASV
-43 STKGITGTTTK
+43 SASSKGVTGTTTK
-54 VSAASTGRTPVA
+54 VSATSTGKLPAA

-73 PDAMVSVSKGRN
+73 PDAMVSVSGGRTERN
-85 VASQLPMSPDE
+85 GGSADSLAPAPFESV
-96 FVNAPDF
+96 VNNPDF
-103 SEKSIYSSG
+103 ATLSKYKSEKS
-112 IKDATYQQINA
+112 DAGKRFDFQNKA
-123 YHGNDPEKKAAF
+123 YHYLNDSSYWDGNQTLADIDAAIF
-135 NLQLLN
+135 TRNDALSEMTPLEI
-141 SPAQNFSNKGYAYI
+141 SI
-155 TEDELKTYNYIHSQ
+155 YNYYVNSGDRKTAQAYLQSLRTKLQERKADTIAKEISKKGGADKV
-169 LGEKAANSYLD
+169 LSAAGLALTGGMSAANSGLEQYLEMLAGSD
-180 SLGLTSRMTEDN
+180 KIVDKNWMEQAQANVRPELSGGLGVMSDVLY
-192 ARRNEELAKKHPII
+192 
-206 TSALSPVLTFAKS
+206 SA
-219 AAAVDNA
+219 
-226 VSYLGGNGIDENS
+226 GNM
-239 FANQGSRAQSSVRG
+239 ANSSVLG
-253 TVSNS
+253 AANPVAGATLMGAQTAGNAYGDTIKEGYSKNEALLYAGINGALESGLQYVL
-258 IEENIGGI
+258 GGI
-266 GGKIGSFAYQ
+266 GALGKGGVSKLLAKVPALQ
-276 TGMSIADYLTVLA
+276 TLGKTIEASIKNPTVQAGLKSAGKYIASMGDEAFEEYLQSVVDPVVR
-289 GSGGNKTAVLSFL
+289 NAVLDENNELNPL
-302 STSAATDALI
+302 SEDALYSA
-312 EGKNKGLS
+312 L
-320 DGQAML
+320 
-326 KGVVAGA
+326 V
-333 AEAVFE
+333 
-339 KIPLDNL
+339 
-346 FSIGNKSGVTKKVL
+346 
-360 EVLKQMGLEGAEEVG
+360 
-375 TDVANAIADGIISGD
+375 
-390 QSDYNIAVRS
+390 
-400 YMTSGLSESEA
+400 
-411 KKKAAADFAKQIGM
+411 
-425 SFAGGAISGGV
+425 GAISGG
-436 LGTGAELLNS
+436 LMNLPGAVTDFT
-446 AGSKKANAST
+446 GSKRADTSANG
-456 SDQWT
+456 QWT
-461 NGTYADTMEKTQ
+461 NGANDDIMETVKGGSLDGRENAQQENAPGGHAGVPGQIFTVTDSELEKTVPGMERRADYRGVGLAVTEALQKRGITPVALAYTNDSDGFHQ
-473 AGGGTD
+473 AI
-479 GRAGATENLGESSGV
+479 GRAKQNNMHGAFVTQHEVSEYANDALFLSEDGNTGVAVTPDGDIVSVFKNPNGKAKKAVHSILLTALENGGVKLDNFDGALSDMYWNHGFIPVVRTSFDPEFAPTDWNYARDGQPDIIFWVHNGEDAQTV
-494 LWEPG
+494 
-499 QGATGAGF
+499 
-507 GTSETDTGFY
+507 
-517 ERISKN
+517 
-523 AEGAEAENASGGRAR
+523 AR
-538 RTLQVGDRTYDYEVV
+538 RIG
-553 PSAEQSAQAK
+553 
-563 QTQTLL
+563 
-569 TEYGIP
+569 EYGDLP
-575 SEIVYWSQSN
+575 DLTKLPVMSY
-585 ANGITQTMQGE
+585 
-596 ASTLRNGTV
+596 
-605 LIKNDAVLQAQEM
+605 
-618 AGHEM
+618 
-623 AHVAAKKS
+623 
-631 PAEYQKY
+631 
-638 YDAVVNEID
+638 
-647 FSSETFVDISESI
+647 
-660 IKEYFIERGKE
+660 
-671 FDFTRDYPTLYKE
+671 
-684 LVAYISGD
+684 
-692 ILADE
+692 DE
-697 AFARQEYSSA
+697 AAAYRDNILKQ
-707 LYNFDAVLEAWKHM
+707 
-721 DTAMREYGKST
+721 R
-732 KKPPKADSGNTGS
+732 ADSGNTGS

-805 PNDVETVAILAEQ
+805 PNDIETAAILAEQ

-826 ETLGEGINGKYDA
+826 ETLGEGRNGKYDA

-856 IIKHE
+856 ILKHE

-1410 DETRTRQ
+1410 DQTRTRQ

-1590 VALAGQVPSTWLDK
+1590 VAIAELVPSTWLDK

-1616 PRTHIRNIVG
+1616 PRTHIRNIAG
-1626 NAAFTP
+1626 NAAFAP
-1632 IIYTKDFLAGAIE
+1632 IVYTKDFLAGAIE
-1645 GVVNAASK
+1645 GVVDAASK
-1653 AAGGQGIARTK
+1653 ATGGQGIARTK

-1677 YLNFVRED
+1677 YLDFVRED

-1715 LMQPVEKAGKLNS
+1715 LMQPVEKAGKRSS

-1777 QKATFADASALASAL
+1777 QKATFADASAFASAL
-1792 NHLSR
+1792 NRLSR
-1797 RHKAAQF
+1797 QHKAAQF
-1804 IIEGNLPFKKTPI
+1804 LIEGNLPFKKTPV

-1824 EYSPAGLLKGA
+1824 EYSPAGILDTVTRKA
-1835 YQLQK
+1835 YQLK
-1840 LLKER
+1840 S
-1845 RMLKQGKLSG
+1845 GK
-1855 PEKRTISAPDVIDS
+1855 ISTAEFIDS
-1869 FASGLT
+1869 LSAGLT
-1875 GTGIMAL
+1875 GTGVMAL

-1892 SGGLGG
+1892 SGGLGD

-1907 QGEQEYALKIG
+1907 QGEQEYALQIG

-1973 LQGINDAI
+1973 LQGVKEAI
-1981 ENVKFSDNPIVDF
+1981 ENVKFSNQEIPDIIFNSI
-1994 GMNAGVS
+1994 AS
-2001 YLSQGV
+2001 YMGQGV

-2014 ARTSDDTRR
+2014 ARTTDDTRR

-2031 AFPTIQMALQRNK
+2031 AFPSLQMALQRNK
-2044 SKIPGALQT
+2044 SKIPGALHT
-2053 QQPYVDAWGREEPTG
+2053 QQPYVDAWGREETTG

-2073 AFSNFLSPGNTSEK
+2073 AFSNFLSPGYTSEK

-2099 YEETGNAGVLPSSA
+2099 YEETGDAGVLPSSA
-2113 QKNITNQGEK
+2113 QKSITNQGEK

-2132 EYQRTMGKTSYEL
+2132 EYQRVMGKTSYEL

-2195 RQSMDAA
+2195 RQSMDVA

-2240 KEELL
+2240 KEEIL

>member
-1 MPYIPYSVD
+1 MPFVPISD
-10 EIEKLKKQ
+10 EELKSLNSLESKRFVPI
-18 STSRY
+18 SN
-23 IPYSSQEIEA
+23 EE
-33 LKAPSASAPV
+33 LKALNSSLQLASQQPA
-43 STKGITGTTTK
+43 KGVTRTTTK
-54 VSAASTGRTPVA
+54 VSATSTGKLPVA

-226 VSYLGGNGIDENS
+226 ASYLGGNGIDENS

-375 TDVANAIADGIISGD
+375 TDVANAIADGVISGNK
-390 QSDYNIAVRS
+390 SDYNLSVRA
-400 YMTSGLSESEA
+400 YMESGLSEAEA
-411 KKKAAADFAKQIGM
+411 RNKAAADFAKQIGM

-461 NGTYADTMEKTQ
+461 NGTYSDTMEKTQ

-671 FDFTRDYPTLYKE
+671 FDFTRDYPALYKE

-707 LYNFDAVLEAWKHM
+707 LYNFDAVLEAWKRM

-732 KKPPKADSGNTGS
+732 KKTPKADSGNTGS

-773 TQGEVRKPD
+773 TQEEVRKPD

-805 PNDVETVAILAEQ
+805 PNDIETAAILAER

-826 ETLGEGINGKYDA
+826 GTLGEGINGKYDA

-856 IIKHE
+856 ILKHE

-954 MKTKLFGTNHEKLM
+954 MKAKLFGTNHEKMM

-983 VKGSDSSYAK
+983 VEGSDSSYAK

-1155 PAAASGSS
+1155 LAAASGSS

-1410 DETRTRQ
+1410 DQTRTRQ

-1454 AMERAVSTVENMGLD
+1454 AMNRAVSTVENMGLD

-1478 VNGEHMPSK
+1478 VNGDHMPGK

-1590 VALAGQVPSTWLDK
+1590 VAIAEQVPSTWLDK

-1616 PRTHIRNIVG
+1616 PRTHIRNIAG
-1626 NAAFTP
+1626 NAAFAP
-1632 IIYTKDFLAGAIE
+1632 IVYTKDFLAGAIE
-1645 GVVNAASK
+1645 GVVDAASK
-1653 AAGGQGIARTK
+1653 ATGGQGIARTK

-1677 YLNFVRED
+1677 YLDFVRED

-1715 LMQPVEKAGKLNS
+1715 LMQPVEKAGKRNS
-1728 KLLEAEDLAFKK
+1728 KLLEAQDLAFKK

-1777 QKATFADASALASAL
+1777 QKATFADASAFASAL
-1792 NHLSR
+1792 NRLSR
-1797 RHKAAQF
+1797 QHKAAQF
-1804 IIEGNLPFKKTPI
+1804 LIEGNLPFKKTPV

-1824 EYSPAGLLKGA
+1824 EYSPAGVLDAVTRKA
-1835 YQLQK
+1835 YQLK
-1840 LLKER
+1840 T
-1845 RMLKQGKLSG
+1845 GKIG
-1855 PEKRTISAPDVIDS
+1855 AAEFIDS
-1869 FASGLT
+1869 LSAGLT
-1875 GTGIMAL
+1875 GTGVMAL

-1892 SGGLGG
+1892 SGGLGD

-1973 LQGINDAI
+1973 LQGVKEAI
-1981 ENVKFSDNPIVDF
+1981 ENVKFSNQEIPDIIFNSI
-1994 GMNAGVS
+1994 AS
-2001 YLSQGV
+2001 YMGQGV

-2014 ARTSDDTRR
+2014 ARTTDDTRR

-2031 AFPTIQMALQRNK
+2031 AFPSLQMALQRNK

-2073 AFSNFLSPGNTSEK
+2073 AFSNFLSPGYTSEK
-2087 QTSSM
+2087 QTSYM

-2099 YEETGNAGVLPSSA
+2099 YEETGDSSVLPSSA
-2113 QKNITNQGEK
+2113 QKSVTNQGEK

>member
-1 MPYIPYSVD
+1 MPFVPISD
-10 EIEKLKKQ
+10 EELKSLNSLESKRFVPI
-18 STSRY
+18 SN
-23 IPYSSQEIEA
+23 EE
-33 LKAPSASAPV
+33 LKALNSSLQLASQQPA
-43 STKGITGTTTK
+43 KGVTGTTTK
-54 VSAASTGRTPVA
+54 VSATSTGKLPAA

-73 PDAMVSVSKGRN
+73 PDAMVSVSGGRTERN
-85 VASQLPMSPDE
+85 GGSADSLAPAPFESV
-96 FVNAPDF
+96 VNNPDF
-103 SEKSIYSSG
+103 ATLSKYKSEKS
-112 IKDATYQQINA
+112 DAGKRFDFQNKA
-123 YHGNDPEKKAAF
+123 YHYLNDNSYWDGNQTLADIDAAIF
-135 NLQLLN
+135 TRNDALSEMTPLEI
-141 SPAQNFSNKGYAYI
+141 SI
-155 TEDELKTYNYIHSQ
+155 YNYYVNSGDRKTAQAYLQSLRTKLQERKADTIAKEISKKDGADKV
-169 LGEKAANSYLD
+169 LSAAGLALTGGMSAANSGLEQYLEMLTGSD
-180 SLGLTSRMTEDN
+180 KIVDKNWMEQAQANVRPELSGGLGVMSDVLYSAGNMANSAVLGAANPVAGATLMGAQTAGN
-192 ARRNEELAKKHPII
+192 AYGDTIKEGYSKNE
-206 TSALSPVLTFAKS
+206 ALLYAGINGALESGLQYVL
-219 AAAVDNA
+219 
-226 VSYLGGNGIDENS
+226 
-239 FANQGSRAQSSVRG
+239 
-253 TVSNS
+253 
-258 IEENIGGI
+258 GGI
-266 GGKIGSFAYQ
+266 GALGKGGASKLLAKVPALQ
-276 TGMSIADYLTVLA
+276 TLGKTIEASIKNPTVQAGLKSAGKYIASMGDEAFEEYLQSVVDPVVR
-289 GSGGNKTAVLSFL
+289 NAVLDENNELNPL
-302 STSAATDALI
+302 SEDALYSA
-312 EGKNKGLS
+312 L
-320 DGQAML
+320 
-326 KGVVAGA
+326 V
-333 AEAVFE
+333 
-339 KIPLDNL
+339 
-346 FSIGNKSGVTKKVL
+346 
-360 EVLKQMGLEGAEEVG
+360 
-375 TDVANAIADGIISGD
+375 
-390 QSDYNIAVRS
+390 
-400 YMTSGLSESEA
+400 
-411 KKKAAADFAKQIGM
+411 
-425 SFAGGAISGGV
+425 GAISGG
-436 LGTGAELLNS
+436 LMNLPGAVTDFT
-446 AGSKKANAST
+446 GSKRADTSANG
-456 SDQWT
+456 QWT
-461 NGTYADTMEKTQ
+461 NGANDDIMETVKGGSLDGRENAQQENAPGGHAGVPGQIFTVTDSELEKTVPGMERRADYRGVGLAVTEALQRRGITPVALAYTNDSDGFHQ
-473 AGGGTD
+473 AI
-479 GRAGATENLGESSGV
+479 GRAKQNNMHGAFVTQHEVSEYANDALFLSEDGNTGVAVTPDGDIVSVFKNPNGKAKKAVHSILLTALENGGVKLDNFDGALSDMYWNHGFIPVARTSFDPEFAPTDWNYARDGQPDIIFWVHNGEDAQTV
-494 LWEPG
+494 
-499 QGATGAGF
+499 
-507 GTSETDTGFY
+507 
-517 ERISKN
+517 
-523 AEGAEAENASGGRAR
+523 AR
-538 RTLQVGDRTYDYEVV
+538 RIG
-553 PSAEQSAQAK
+553 
-563 QTQTLL
+563 
-569 TEYGIP
+569 EYGDLP
-575 SEIVYWSQSN
+575 DLTKLPVMSY
-585 ANGITQTMQGE
+585 
-596 ASTLRNGTV
+596 
-605 LIKNDAVLQAQEM
+605 
-618 AGHEM
+618 
-623 AHVAAKKS
+623 
-631 PAEYQKY
+631 
-638 YDAVVNEID
+638 
-647 FSSETFVDISESI
+647 
-660 IKEYFIERGKE
+660 
-671 FDFTRDYPTLYKE
+671 
-684 LVAYISGD
+684 
-692 ILADE
+692 DE
-697 AFARQEYSSA
+697 AAAYRDNILKQ
-707 LYNFDAVLEAWKHM
+707 
-721 DTAMREYGKST
+721 R
-732 KKPPKADSGNTGS
+732 ADSGNTGS

-773 TQGEVRKPD
+773 TQEEVRKPD

-805 PNDVETVAILAEQ
+805 PNDIETAAILAER

-826 ETLGEGINGKYDA
+826 GTLGEGINGKYDA

-856 IIKHE
+856 ILKHE

-954 MKTKLFGTNHEKLM
+954 MKAKLFGTNHEKMM
-968 AEAERMYHDALMEPF
+968 AEAERMHHDALMEPF
-983 VKGSDSSYAK
+983 VEGSDSSYAK

-1155 PAAASGSS
+1155 LAAASGSS

-1410 DETRTRQ
+1410 DQTRTRQ

-1454 AMERAVSTVENMGLD
+1454 AMNRAVSTVENMGLD

-1478 VNGEHMPSK
+1478 VNGDHMPGK

-1590 VALAGQVPSTWLDK
+1590 VAIAEQVPSTWLDK

-1616 PRTHIRNIVG
+1616 PGTHIRNIAG
-1626 NAAFTP
+1626 NAAFAP
-1632 IIYTKDFLAGAIE
+1632 IVYTKDFLAGAIE
-1645 GVVNAASK
+1645 GVVDAASK
-1653 AAGGQGIARTK
+1653 ATGGQGIARTK

-1677 YLNFVRED
+1677 YLDFVRED

-1690 DVINGGGGKNPAD
+1690 DAINGGGGKNPAD

-1777 QKATFADASALASAL
+1777 QKATFADASAFASAL
-1792 NHLSR
+1792 NRLSR
-1797 RHKAAQF
+1797 QHKAAQF
-1804 IIEGNLPFKKTPI
+1804 LIEGNLPFKKTPV

-1824 EYSPAGLLKGA
+1824 EYSPAGVLDAVTRKA
-1835 YQLQK
+1835 YQLK
-1840 LLKER
+1840 T
-1845 RMLKQGKLSG
+1845 GKIG
-1855 PEKRTISAPDVIDS
+1855 AAEFIDS
-1869 FASGLT
+1869 LSAGLT
-1875 GTGIMAL
+1875 GTGVMAL

-1892 SGGLGG
+1892 SGGLGD

-1973 LQGINDAI
+1973 LQGVKEAI
-1981 ENVKFSDNPIVDF
+1981 ENVKFSNQEIPDIIFNSI
-1994 GMNAGVS
+1994 AS
-2001 YLSQGV
+2001 YMGQGV

-2014 ARTSDDTRR
+2014 ARTTDDTRR

-2031 AFPTIQMALQRNK
+2031 AFPSLQMALQRNK

-2073 AFSNFLSPGNTSEK
+2073 AFSNFLSPGYTSEK
-2087 QTSSM
+2087 QTSYM

-2099 YEETGNAGVLPSSA
+2099 YEETGDSSVLPSSA
-2113 QKNITNQGEK
+2113 QKSVTNQGEK

>member
-1 MPYIPYSVD
+1 MGLTFD
-10 EIEKLKKQ
+10 EIK
-18 STSRY
+18 SRV
-23 IPYSSQEIEA
+23 I
-33 LKAPSASAPV
+33 
-43 STKGITGTTTK
+43 GTTEESPSVPALDFESIKKK
-54 VSAASTGRTPVA
+54 V
-66 EPYQVPL
+66 
-73 PDAMVSVSKGRN
+73 
-85 VASQLPMSPDE
+85 
-96 FVNAPDF
+96 
-103 SEKSIYSSG
+103 
-112 IKDATYQQINA
+112 
-123 YHGNDPEKKAAF
+123 
-135 NLQLLN
+135 
-141 SPAQNFSNKGYAYI
+141 
-155 TEDELKTYNYIHSQ
+155 
-169 LGEKAANSYLD
+169 
-180 SLGLTSRMTEDN
+180 
-192 ARRNEELAKKHPII
+192 
-206 TSALSPVLTFAKS
+206 
-219 AAAVDNA
+219 
-226 VSYLGGNGIDENS
+226 
-239 FANQGSRAQSSVRG
+239 
-253 TVSNS
+253 
-258 IEENIGGI
+258 
-266 GGKIGSFAYQ
+266 
-276 TGMSIADYLTVLA
+276 
-289 GSGGNKTAVLSFL
+289 L
-302 STSAATDALI
+302 STSDESVFSDSELAERSKLFQYDDPNSIPKKPINRI
-312 EGKNKGLS
+312 ELDSAGKPVLPK
-320 DGQAML
+320 
-326 KGVVAGA
+326 
-333 AEAVFE
+333 FE
-339 KIPLDNL
+339 EKTIFDVLD
-346 FSIGNKSGVTKKVL
+346 
-360 EVLKQMGLEGAEEVG
+360 E
-375 TDVANAIADGIISGD
+375 
-390 QSDYNIAVRS
+390 R
-400 YMTSGLSESEA
+400 EA
-411 KKKAAADFAKQIGM
+411 KKQEEQAAFAK
-425 SFAGGAISGGV
+425 
-436 LGTGAELLNS
+436 
-446 AGSKKANAST
+446 
-456 SDQWT
+456 
-461 NGTYADTMEKTQ
+461 
-473 AGGGTD
+473 
-479 GRAGATENLGESSGV
+479 RATENLGPGKSILYGVGSGMNRV
-494 LWEPG
+494 
-499 QGATGAGF
+499 ATGLEQLHQLAQGNTNPVRQNVMDYIGQEASQSDSGLNKTLFNLSDSITAMAPSMMMGGPAGAALT
-507 GTSETDTGFY
+507 GLTSGGNTYRDTKREGY
-517 ERISKN
+517 STEESLLYGAVNGALEGGLQYALGGLKGIGKGGASKAISKIPGLKDKVSN
-523 AEGAEAENASGGRAR
+523 VVGKVVKSVPVQNFLKSVGASAASIFDEGFEEYVQAVLDPVVRNIILDENNEIQPFSEDKLYAGAMGALTAGLMNLPASIGQYSSHRGAGKQIVQNGEVDIALNQADSVADPNTQLARNVEYLRGRQEAGENVSAGLLGKTMELASDAAEYKSTPAY
-538 RTLQVGDRTYDYEVV
+538 RTRKT
-553 PSAEQSAQAK
+553 
-563 QTQTLL
+563 
-569 TEYGIP
+569 
-575 SEIVYWSQSN
+575 
-585 ANGITQTMQGE
+585 GE
-596 ASTLRNGTV
+596 ALNVDSTSIETAAR
-605 LIKNDAVLQAQEM
+605 
-618 AGHEM
+618 
-623 AHVAAKKS
+623 VAEK
-631 PAEYQKY
+631 
-638 YDAVVNEID
+638 
-647 FSSETFVDISESI
+647 
-660 IKEYFIERGKE
+660 
-671 FDFTRDYPTLYKE
+671 
-684 LVAYISGD
+684 
-692 ILADE
+692 
-697 AFARQEYSSA
+697 
-707 LYNFDAVLEAWKHM
+707 
-721 DTAMREYGKST
+721 
-732 KKPPKADSGNTGS
+732 
-745 AFFDADSKG
+745 
-754 STDNIDAIVRDVFG
+754 
-768 YGKAE
+768 
-773 TQGEVRKPD
+773 
-782 LSQEAKSS
+782 
-790 RAAKARETGSMFNIN
+790 
-805 PNDVETVAILAEQ
+805 

-826 ETLGEGINGKYDA
+826 ETLGEGRNGKYDA

-856 IIKHE
+856 ILKHE
-861 LTHSLEGTQAYT
+861 LTHSLEGTQAYAD
-873 ELSKFVSDIL
+873 LSNYLLNDVISNEGIDIDRL
-883 VKETGMSLDE
+883 
-893 IIEAKIGIYGLSGE
+893 IQAKITDYGAFGE
-907 TLDSNGALAELV
+907 TLTEDGAIRELI

-954 MKTKLFGTNHEKLM
+954 MKTELFGTNHEKLM
-968 AEAERMYHDALMEPF
+968 AEAEKMYHDALMEPF
-983 VKGSDSSYAK
+983 SKRNGEQ
-993 YSIQHDADGKRY
+993 YSIIQDAKNRDVVYLERDIFDGYPPQKWPERLEQWML
-1005 VHVDTDQEIFNGKSV
+1005 DNLAGKKINTKDGFTVMIS
-1020 KEMRETARKYILDA
+1020 ERTA
-1034 FRGKVLPVG
+1034 GKMPFW
-1043 DGDKAFVNGR
+1043 DR
-1053 SASEY
+1053 SMTPEQY
-1058 ANPANRRM
+1058 GLK
-1066 PDELKSA
+1066 LKSA
-1073 KMRAS
+1073 THADELLQTAS
-1078 TELDNLLAVSD
+1078 RDRYARDFGGKHGEFAKHGWDYYKSYLTDGKKTYVADMSVAKN
-1089 KIGNVPDDGRHP
+1089 DDGSVLYNIGSVRAVGAFQSAKKDP
-1101 EATGGWDVYRT
+1101 RSITGSPNESATIRT
-1112 NFEVGGEMF
+1112 N
-1121 SGEVKIKVTDKGRL
+1121 
-1135 FYDVTKIERTARNR
+1135 
-1149 DQTRFN
+1149 
-1155 PAAASGSS
+1155 AAKNE
-1163 SDTTIPQTH
+1163 DLNTTIPQTH

-1360 NPSGDPDIRHSIGVS
+1360 NPSSDSDIRHSIGVS

-1381 DIKAM
+1381 DWKALI
-1386 VERYGAIKRGEAP
+1386 EKYGAIKPGESP
-1399 ARDVEI
+1399 ARDMEI

-1410 DETRTRQ
+1410 DQTRTRQ

-1454 AMERAVSTVENMGLD
+1454 AMNRAVSTVENMGLD

-1590 VALAGQVPSTWLDK
+1590 VAIAEQVPSTWLDK

-1616 PRTHIRNIVG
+1616 PRTHIRNIAG
-1626 NAAFTP
+1626 NAAFAP
-1632 IIYTKDFLAGAIE
+1632 IVYTKDFLAGAIE
-1645 GVVNAASK
+1645 GVVDAASK
-1653 AAGGQGIARTK
+1653 ATGGQGIARTK

-1677 YLNFVRED
+1677 YLDFVRED

-1766 NRGRNYAIREA
+1766 KRGRNYAIREA

-1835 YQLQK
+1835 HQLQK

-1875 GTGIMAL
+1875 GTGIMAF
-1882 GMWLASAGLL
+1882 GMWLASTGLL
-1892 SGGLGG
+1892 SGGLGD

-2073 AFSNFLSPGNTSEK
+2073 AFSNFLSPGYTSEK

-2092 EKELERL
+2092 EKELDRL
-2099 YEETGNAGVLPSSA
+2099 YEETGDAGVLPSSA
-2113 QKNITNQGEK
+2113 QKSITNQGEK

-2195 RQSMDAA
+2195 RQSMDVA

-2240 KEELL
+2240 KEEIL

>member
-1 MPYIPYSVD
+1 MPFVPISD
-10 EIEKLKKQ
+10 EELKSLNSLESKRFVPI
-18 STSRY
+18 SN
-23 IPYSSQEIEA
+23 EE
-33 LKAPSASAPV
+33 LKALNSSLQLASQQPA
-43 STKGITGTTTK
+43 KGVTGTTTK
-54 VSAASTGRTPVA
+54 VSATSTGKLPAA

-73 PDAMVSVSKGRN
+73 PDAMVSVSGGRTERN
-85 VASQLPMSPDE
+85 GGSADSLAPAPFESV
-96 FVNAPDF
+96 VNNPDF
-103 SEKSIYSSG
+103 ATLSKYKSEKS
-112 IKDATYQQINA
+112 DAGKRFDFQNKA
-123 YHGNDPEKKAAF
+123 YHYLNDNSYWDGNQTLADIDAAIF
-135 NLQLLN
+135 TRNDALSEMTPLEI
-141 SPAQNFSNKGYAYI
+141 SI
-155 TEDELKTYNYIHSQ
+155 YNYYVNSGDRKTAQAYLQSLRTKLQERKADTIAKEISKKDGADKV
-169 LGEKAANSYLD
+169 LSAAGLALTGGMSAANSGLEQYLEMLTGSD
-180 SLGLTSRMTEDN
+180 KIVDKNWMEQAQANVRPELSGGLGVMSDVLYSAGNMANSAVLGAANPVAGATLMGAQTAGN
-192 ARRNEELAKKHPII
+192 AYGDTIKEGYSKNE
-206 TSALSPVLTFAKS
+206 ALLYAGINGALESGLQYVL
-219 AAAVDNA
+219 
-226 VSYLGGNGIDENS
+226 
-239 FANQGSRAQSSVRG
+239 
-253 TVSNS
+253 
-258 IEENIGGI
+258 GGI
-266 GGKIGSFAYQ
+266 GALGKGGASKLLAKVPALQ
-276 TGMSIADYLTVLA
+276 TLGKTIEASIKNPTVQAGLKSAGKYIASMGDEAFEEYLQSVVDPVVR
-289 GSGGNKTAVLSFL
+289 NAVLDENNELNPL
-302 STSAATDALI
+302 SEDALYSA
-312 EGKNKGLS
+312 L
-320 DGQAML
+320 
-326 KGVVAGA
+326 V
-333 AEAVFE
+333 
-339 KIPLDNL
+339 
-346 FSIGNKSGVTKKVL
+346 
-360 EVLKQMGLEGAEEVG
+360 
-375 TDVANAIADGIISGD
+375 
-390 QSDYNIAVRS
+390 
-400 YMTSGLSESEA
+400 
-411 KKKAAADFAKQIGM
+411 
-425 SFAGGAISGGV
+425 GAISGG
-436 LGTGAELLNS
+436 LMNLPGAVTDFT
-446 AGSKKANAST
+446 GSKRADTSANG
-456 SDQWT
+456 QWT
-461 NGTYADTMEKTQ
+461 NGANDDIMETVKGGSLDGRENAQQENAPGGHAGVPGQIFTVTDSELEKTVPGMERRADYRGVGLAVTEALQRRGITPVALAYTNDSDGFHQ
-473 AGGGTD
+473 AI
-479 GRAGATENLGESSGV
+479 GRAKQNNMHGAFVTQHEVSEYANDALFLSEDGNTGVAVTPDGDIVSVFKNPNGKAKKAVHSILLTALENGGVKLDNFDGALSDMYWNHGFIPVVRTSFDPEFAPTDWNYARDGQPDIIFWAHNGEDAQTV
-494 LWEPG
+494 
-499 QGATGAGF
+499 
-507 GTSETDTGFY
+507 
-517 ERISKN
+517 
-523 AEGAEAENASGGRAR
+523 AR
-538 RTLQVGDRTYDYEVV
+538 RIG
-553 PSAEQSAQAK
+553 
-563 QTQTLL
+563 
-569 TEYGIP
+569 EYGDLP
-575 SEIVYWSQSN
+575 DLTKLPVMSY
-585 ANGITQTMQGE
+585 
-596 ASTLRNGTV
+596 
-605 LIKNDAVLQAQEM
+605 
-618 AGHEM
+618 
-623 AHVAAKKS
+623 
-631 PAEYQKY
+631 
-638 YDAVVNEID
+638 
-647 FSSETFVDISESI
+647 
-660 IKEYFIERGKE
+660 
-671 FDFTRDYPTLYKE
+671 
-684 LVAYISGD
+684 
-692 ILADE
+692 DE
-697 AFARQEYSSA
+697 AAAYRDNILKQ
-707 LYNFDAVLEAWKHM
+707 
-721 DTAMREYGKST
+721 R
-732 KKPPKADSGNTGS
+732 ADSGNTGS

-773 TQGEVRKPD
+773 TQEEVRKPD

-805 PNDVETVAILAEQ
+805 PNDIETAAILAER

-826 ETLGEGINGKYDA
+826 GTLGEGINGKYDA

-856 IIKHE
+856 ILKHE

-954 MKTKLFGTNHEKLM
+954 MKAKLFGTNHEKMM

-983 VKGSDSSYAK
+983 VEGSDSSYAK

-1155 PAAASGSS
+1155 LAAASGSS

-1410 DETRTRQ
+1410 DQTRTRQ

-1454 AMERAVSTVENMGLD
+1454 AMNRAVSTVENMGLD

-1478 VNGEHMPSK
+1478 VNGDHMPGK

-1590 VALAGQVPSTWLDK
+1590 VAIAEQVPSTWLDK

-1616 PRTHIRNIVG
+1616 PRTHIRNIAG
-1626 NAAFTP
+1626 NAAFAP
-1632 IIYTKDFLAGAIE
+1632 IVYTKDFLAGAIE
-1645 GVVNAASK
+1645 GVVDAASK
-1653 AAGGQGIARTK
+1653 ATGGQGIARTK

-1677 YLNFVRED
+1677 YLDFVRED

-1715 LMQPVEKAGKLNS
+1715 LMQPVEKAGKRNS
-1728 KLLEAEDLAFKK
+1728 KLLEAQDLAFKK

-1777 QKATFADASALASAL
+1777 QKATFADASAFASAL
-1792 NHLSR
+1792 NRLSR
-1797 RHKAAQF
+1797 QHKAAQF
-1804 IIEGNLPFKKTPI
+1804 LIEGNLPFKKTPV

-1824 EYSPAGLLKGA
+1824 EYSPAGVLDAVTRKA
-1835 YQLQK
+1835 YQLK
-1840 LLKER
+1840 T
-1845 RMLKQGKLSG
+1845 GKIG
-1855 PEKRTISAPDVIDS
+1855 AAEFIDS
-1869 FASGLT
+1869 LSAGLT
-1875 GTGIMAL
+1875 GTGVMAL

-1892 SGGLGG
+1892 SGGLGD

-1973 LQGINDAI
+1973 LQGVKEAI
-1981 ENVKFSDNPIVDF
+1981 ENVKFSNQEIPDIIFNSI
-1994 GMNAGVS
+1994 AS
-2001 YLSQGV
+2001 YMGQGV

-2014 ARTSDDTRR
+2014 ARTTDDTRR

-2031 AFPTIQMALQRNK
+2031 AFPSLQMALQRNK

-2073 AFSNFLSPGNTSEK
+2073 AFSNFLSPGYTSEK
-2087 QTSSM
+2087 QTSYM

-2099 YEETGNAGVLPSSA
+2099 YEETGDSSVLPSSA
-2113 QKNITNQGEK
+2113 QKSVTNQGEK

>member
-1 MPYIPYSVD
+1 MPFVPISD
-10 EIEKLKKQ
+10 EELKSLNSLESKRFVPI
-18 STSRY
+18 SN
-23 IPYSSQEIEA
+23 EE
-33 LKAPSASAPV
+33 LKALNSSLQLASQQPA
-43 STKGITGTTTK
+43 KGVTGTTTK
-54 VSAASTGRTPVA
+54 VSATSTGKLPAA

-73 PDAMVSVSKGRN
+73 PDAMVSVSGGRTERN
-85 VASQLPMSPDE
+85 GGSADSLAPAPFESV
-96 FVNAPDF
+96 VNNPDF
-103 SEKSIYSSG
+103 ATLSKYKSEKS
-112 IKDATYQQINA
+112 DAGKRFDFQNKA
-123 YHGNDPEKKAAF
+123 YHYLNDNSYWDGNQTLADIDAAIF
-135 NLQLLN
+135 TRNDALSEMTPLEI
-141 SPAQNFSNKGYAYI
+141 SI
-155 TEDELKTYNYIHSQ
+155 YNYYVNSGDRKTAQAYLQSLRTKLQERKADTIAKEISKKDGADKV
-169 LGEKAANSYLD
+169 LSAAGLALTGGMSAANSGLEQYLEMLTGSD
-180 SLGLTSRMTEDN
+180 KIVDKNWMEQAQANVRPELSGGLGVMSDVLYSAGNMANSAVLGAANPVAGATLMGAQTAGN
-192 ARRNEELAKKHPII
+192 AYGDTIKEGYSKNE
-206 TSALSPVLTFAKS
+206 ALLYAGINGALESGLQYVL
-219 AAAVDNA
+219 
-226 VSYLGGNGIDENS
+226 
-239 FANQGSRAQSSVRG
+239 
-253 TVSNS
+253 
-258 IEENIGGI
+258 GGI
-266 GGKIGSFAYQ
+266 GALGKGGASKLLAKVPALQ
-276 TGMSIADYLTVLA
+276 TLGKTIEASIKNPTVQAGLKSAGKYIASMGDEAFEEYLQSVVDPVVR
-289 GSGGNKTAVLSFL
+289 NAVLDENNELNPL
-302 STSAATDALI
+302 SEDALYSA
-312 EGKNKGLS
+312 L
-320 DGQAML
+320 
-326 KGVVAGA
+326 V
-333 AEAVFE
+333 
-339 KIPLDNL
+339 
-346 FSIGNKSGVTKKVL
+346 
-360 EVLKQMGLEGAEEVG
+360 
-375 TDVANAIADGIISGD
+375 
-390 QSDYNIAVRS
+390 
-400 YMTSGLSESEA
+400 
-411 KKKAAADFAKQIGM
+411 
-425 SFAGGAISGGV
+425 GAISGG
-436 LGTGAELLNS
+436 LMNLPGAVTDFT
-446 AGSKKANAST
+446 GSKRADTSANG
-456 SDQWT
+456 QWT
-461 NGTYADTMEKTQ
+461 NGANDDIMETVKGGSLDGRENAQQENAPGGHAGVPGQIFTVTDSELEKTVPGMERRADYRGVGLAVTEALQRRGITPVALAYTNDSDGFHQ
-473 AGGGTD
+473 AI
-479 GRAGATENLGESSGV
+479 GRAKQNNMHGAFVTQHEVSEYANDALFLSEDGNTGVAVTPDGDIVSVFKNPNGKAKKAVHSILLTALENGGVKLDNFDGALSDMYWNHGFIPVVRTSFDPEFAPTDWNYARDGQPDIIFWAHNGEDAQTV
-494 LWEPG
+494 
-499 QGATGAGF
+499 
-507 GTSETDTGFY
+507 
-517 ERISKN
+517 
-523 AEGAEAENASGGRAR
+523 AR
-538 RTLQVGDRTYDYEVV
+538 RIG
-553 PSAEQSAQAK
+553 
-563 QTQTLL
+563 
-569 TEYGIP
+569 EYGDLP
-575 SEIVYWSQSN
+575 DLTKLPVMSY
-585 ANGITQTMQGE
+585 
-596 ASTLRNGTV
+596 
-605 LIKNDAVLQAQEM
+605 
-618 AGHEM
+618 
-623 AHVAAKKS
+623 
-631 PAEYQKY
+631 
-638 YDAVVNEID
+638 
-647 FSSETFVDISESI
+647 
-660 IKEYFIERGKE
+660 
-671 FDFTRDYPTLYKE
+671 
-684 LVAYISGD
+684 
-692 ILADE
+692 DE
-697 AFARQEYSSA
+697 AAAYRDNILKQ
-707 LYNFDAVLEAWKHM
+707 
-721 DTAMREYGKST
+721 R
-732 KKPPKADSGNTGS
+732 ADSGNTGS

-773 TQGEVRKPD
+773 TQEEVRKPD

-805 PNDVETVAILAEQ
+805 PNDIETAAILAER

-826 ETLGEGINGKYDA
+826 GTLGEGINGKYDA

-856 IIKHE
+856 ILKHE

-919 ADYVGDNLFTSEKA
+919 ADYVGDNLFASEKA

-954 MKTKLFGTNHEKLM
+954 MKAKLFGTNHEKMM

-983 VKGSDSSYAK
+983 VEGSDSSYAK

-1155 PAAASGSS
+1155 LAAASGSS

-1410 DETRTRQ
+1410 DQTRTRQ

-1454 AMERAVSTVENMGLD
+1454 AMNRAVSTVENMGLD

-1478 VNGEHMPSK
+1478 VNGDHMPGK

-1590 VALAGQVPSTWLDK
+1590 VAIAEQVPSTWLDK

-1616 PRTHIRNIVG
+1616 PRTHIRNIAG
-1626 NAAFTP
+1626 NAAFAP
-1632 IIYTKDFLAGAIE
+1632 IVYTKDFLAGAIE
-1645 GVVNAASK
+1645 GVVDAASK
-1653 AAGGQGIARTK
+1653 ATGGQGIARTK

-1677 YLNFVRED
+1677 YLDFVRED

-1715 LMQPVEKAGKLNS
+1715 LMQPVEKAGKRNS
-1728 KLLEAEDLAFKK
+1728 KLLEAQDLAFKK

-1777 QKATFADASALASAL
+1777 QKATFADASAFASAL
-1792 NHLSR
+1792 NRLSR
-1797 RHKAAQF
+1797 QHKAAQF
-1804 IIEGNLPFKKTPI
+1804 LIEGNLPFKKTPV

-1824 EYSPAGLLKGA
+1824 EYSPAGVLDAVTRKA
-1835 YQLQK
+1835 YQLK
-1840 LLKER
+1840 T
-1845 RMLKQGKLSG
+1845 GKIG
-1855 PEKRTISAPDVIDS
+1855 AAEFIDS
-1869 FASGLT
+1869 LSAGLT
-1875 GTGIMAL
+1875 GTGVMAL

-1892 SGGLGG
+1892 SGGLGD

-1973 LQGINDAI
+1973 LQGVKEAI
-1981 ENVKFSDNPIVDF
+1981 ENVKFSNQEIPDIIFNSI
-1994 GMNAGVS
+1994 AS
-2001 YLSQGV
+2001 YMGQGV

-2014 ARTSDDTRR
+2014 ARTTDDTRR

-2031 AFPTIQMALQRNK
+2031 AFPSLQMALQRNK

-2073 AFSNFLSPGNTSEK
+2073 AFSNFLSPGYTSEK
-2087 QTSSM
+2087 QTSYM

-2099 YEETGNAGVLPSSA
+2099 YEETGDSSVLPSSA
-2113 QKNITNQGEK
+2113 QKSVTNQGEK

>member
-33 LKAPSASAPV
+33 LKAPSASV
-43 STKGITGTTTK
+43 SASSKGVTGTTTK
-54 VSAASTGRTPVA
+54 VSATSTGKLPAA

-73 PDAMVSVSKGRN
+73 PDAMVSVSGGRTERN
-85 VASQLPMSPDE
+85 GGSADSLAPAPFESV
-96 FVNAPDF
+96 VNNPDF
-103 SEKSIYSSG
+103 ATLSKYKSEKS
-112 IKDATYQQINA
+112 DAGKRFDFQNKA
-123 YHGNDPEKKAAF
+123 YHYLNDSSYWDGNQTLADIDAAIF
-135 NLQLLN
+135 TRNDALSEMTPLEI
-141 SPAQNFSNKGYAYI
+141 SI
-155 TEDELKTYNYIHSQ
+155 YNYYVNSGDRKTAQAYLQSLRTKLQERKADTIAKEISKKGGADKV
-169 LGEKAANSYLD
+169 LSAAGLALTGGMSAANSGLEQYLEMLAGSD
-180 SLGLTSRMTEDN
+180 KIVDKNWMEQAQANVRPELSGGLGVMSDVLY
-192 ARRNEELAKKHPII
+192 
-206 TSALSPVLTFAKS
+206 SA
-219 AAAVDNA
+219 
-226 VSYLGGNGIDENS
+226 GNM
-239 FANQGSRAQSSVRG
+239 ANSSVLG
-253 TVSNS
+253 AANPVAGATLMGAQTAGNAYGDTIKEGYSKNEALLYAGINGALESGLQYVL
-258 IEENIGGI
+258 GGI
-266 GGKIGSFAYQ
+266 GALGKGGVSKLLAKVPALQ
-276 TGMSIADYLTVLA
+276 TLGKTIEASIKNPTVQAGLKSAGKYIASMGDEAFEEYLQSVVDPVVR
-289 GSGGNKTAVLSFL
+289 NAVLDENNELNPL
-302 STSAATDALI
+302 SEDALYSA
-312 EGKNKGLS
+312 L
-320 DGQAML
+320 
-326 KGVVAGA
+326 V
-333 AEAVFE
+333 
-339 KIPLDNL
+339 
-346 FSIGNKSGVTKKVL
+346 
-360 EVLKQMGLEGAEEVG
+360 
-375 TDVANAIADGIISGD
+375 
-390 QSDYNIAVRS
+390 
-400 YMTSGLSESEA
+400 
-411 KKKAAADFAKQIGM
+411 
-425 SFAGGAISGGV
+425 GAISGG
-436 LGTGAELLNS
+436 LMNLPGAVTDFT
-446 AGSKKANAST
+446 GSKRADTSANG
-456 SDQWT
+456 QWT
-461 NGTYADTMEKTQ
+461 NGANDDIMETVKGGSLDGRENAQQENAPGGHAGVPGQIFTVTDSELEKTVPGMERRADYRGVGLAVTEALQKRGITPVALAYTNDSDGFHQ
-473 AGGGTD
+473 AI
-479 GRAGATENLGESSGV
+479 GRAKQNNMHGAFVTQHEVSEYANDALFLSEDGNTGVAVTPDGDIVSVFKNPNGKAKKAVHSILLTALENGGVKLDNFDGALSDMYWNHGFIPVVRTSFDPEFAPTDWNYARDGQPDIIFWVHNGEDAQTV
-494 LWEPG
+494 
-499 QGATGAGF
+499 
-507 GTSETDTGFY
+507 
-517 ERISKN
+517 
-523 AEGAEAENASGGRAR
+523 AR
-538 RTLQVGDRTYDYEVV
+538 RIG
-553 PSAEQSAQAK
+553 
-563 QTQTLL
+563 
-569 TEYGIP
+569 EYGDLP
-575 SEIVYWSQSN
+575 DLTKLPVMSY
-585 ANGITQTMQGE
+585 
-596 ASTLRNGTV
+596 
-605 LIKNDAVLQAQEM
+605 
-618 AGHEM
+618 
-623 AHVAAKKS
+623 
-631 PAEYQKY
+631 
-638 YDAVVNEID
+638 
-647 FSSETFVDISESI
+647 
-660 IKEYFIERGKE
+660 
-671 FDFTRDYPTLYKE
+671 
-684 LVAYISGD
+684 
-692 ILADE
+692 DE
-697 AFARQEYSSA
+697 AAAYRDNILKQ
-707 LYNFDAVLEAWKHM
+707 
-721 DTAMREYGKST
+721 R
-732 KKPPKADSGNTGS
+732 ADSGNTGS

-805 PNDVETVAILAEQ
+805 PNDIETAAILAEQ

-826 ETLGEGINGKYDA
+826 ETLGEGRNGKYDA

-856 IIKHE
+856 ILKHE

-1187 GRYALKTRVE
+1187 GRYAIKTRVE

-1410 DETRTRQ
+1410 DQTRTRQ

-1590 VALAGQVPSTWLDK
+1590 VAIAEQVPSTWLDK

-1616 PRTHIRNIVG
+1616 PRTHIRNIAG
-1626 NAAFTP
+1626 NAAFAP
-1632 IIYTKDFLAGAIE
+1632 IVYTKDFLAGAIE
-1645 GVVNAASK
+1645 GVVDAASK
-1653 AAGGQGIARTK
+1653 ATGGQGIARTK

-1677 YLNFVRED
+1677 YLDFVRED

-1715 LMQPVEKAGKLNS
+1715 LMQPVEKAGKRSS

-1777 QKATFADASALASAL
+1777 QKATFADASAFASAL
-1792 NHLSR
+1792 NRLSR
-1797 RHKAAQF
+1797 QHKAAQF
-1804 IIEGNLPFKKTPI
+1804 LIEGNLPFKKTPV

-1824 EYSPAGLLKGA
+1824 EYSPAGILDTVTRKA
-1835 YQLQK
+1835 YQLK
-1840 LLKER
+1840 S
-1845 RMLKQGKLSG
+1845 GK
-1855 PEKRTISAPDVIDS
+1855 ISTAEFIDS
-1869 FASGLT
+1869 LSAGLT
-1875 GTGIMAL
+1875 GTGVMAL

-1892 SGGLGG
+1892 SGGLGD

-1907 QGEQEYALKIG
+1907 QGEQEYALQIG

-1973 LQGINDAI
+1973 LQGVKEAI
-1981 ENVKFSDNPIVDF
+1981 ENVKFSNQEIPDIIFNSI
-1994 GMNAGVS
+1994 AS
-2001 YLSQGV
+2001 YMGQGV

-2014 ARTSDDTRR
+2014 ARTTDDTRR

-2031 AFPTIQMALQRNK
+2031 AFPSLQMALQRNK

-2053 QQPYVDAWGREEPTG
+2053 QQPYVDAWGREETTG

-2073 AFSNFLSPGNTSEK
+2073 AFSNFLSPGYTSEK

-2099 YEETGNAGVLPSSA
+2099 YEETGDAGVLPSSA
-2113 QKNITNQGEK
+2113 QKSITNQGEK

-2132 EYQRTMGKTSYEL
+2132 EYQRVMGKTSYEL

-2195 RQSMDAA
+2195 RQSMDVA

-2240 KEELL
+2240 KEEIL

>member
-73 PDAMVSVSKGRN
+73 PDAMVSVSGGRAERSGGSADSLAPAPFES
-85 VASQLPMSPDE
+85 V
-96 FVNAPDF
+96 VNNPDF
-103 SEKSIYSSG
+103 ATLSKYKSDKSDAGKRFDFQNKAYHYLNDSSYWDGNQTLADIDAAIFTRNDALSEMTPLEISIYNYYVNSG
-112 IKDATYQQINA
+112 DRKTAQAYLQSLRTKLQERKADTIAKEISKKDGA
-123 YHGNDPEKKAAF
+123 DKVLSAAG
-135 NLQLLN
+135 LALTGGM
-141 SPAQNFSNKGYAYI
+141 S
-155 TEDELKTYNYIHSQ
+155 
-169 LGEKAANSYLD
+169 AANSGLEQYLEMLTGSD
-180 SLGLTSRMTEDN
+180 KIVDKNWMEQAQANVRPELSGGLGVMSDVLYSAGNMANSAVLGAANPVAGATLMGAQTAGN
-192 ARRNEELAKKHPII
+192 AYGDTIKEGYSKNE
-206 TSALSPVLTFAKS
+206 ALLYAGINGALESGLQYVL
-219 AAAVDNA
+219 
-226 VSYLGGNGIDENS
+226 
-239 FANQGSRAQSSVRG
+239 
-253 TVSNS
+253 
-258 IEENIGGI
+258 GGI
-266 GGKIGSFAYQ
+266 GALGKGGASKLLAKVPALQ
-276 TGMSIADYLTVLA
+276 TLGKTIEASIKNPTVQAGLKSAGKYIASMGDEAFEEYLQSVVDPVVR
-289 GSGGNKTAVLSFL
+289 NAVLDENNELNPL
-302 STSAATDALI
+302 SEDALYSA
-312 EGKNKGLS
+312 L
-320 DGQAML
+320 
-326 KGVVAGA
+326 V
-333 AEAVFE
+333 
-339 KIPLDNL
+339 
-346 FSIGNKSGVTKKVL
+346 
-360 EVLKQMGLEGAEEVG
+360 
-375 TDVANAIADGIISGD
+375 
-390 QSDYNIAVRS
+390 
-400 YMTSGLSESEA
+400 
-411 KKKAAADFAKQIGM
+411 
-425 SFAGGAISGGV
+425 GAISGG
-436 LGTGAELLNS
+436 LMNLPGAVTDFT
-446 AGSKKANAST
+446 GSKRADTSANG
-456 SDQWT
+456 QWT
-461 NGTYADTMEKTQ
+461 NGANDDIMETVKGGSLDGRENAQQENAPGGHAGVPGQIFTVTDSELEKTVPGMERRADYRGVGLAVTEALQKRGITPVALAYTNDSDGFHQ
-473 AGGGTD
+473 AI
-479 GRAGATENLGESSGV
+479 GRAKQNNMHGAFVTQHEVSEYANDALFLSEDGNTGVAVTPDGDIVSVFKNPNGKAKKAVHSILLTALENGGVKLDNFDGALSDMYWNHGFIPVARTSFDPEFAPTDWNYARDGQPDIIFWVHNGEDAQTV
-494 LWEPG
+494 
-499 QGATGAGF
+499 
-507 GTSETDTGFY
+507 
-517 ERISKN
+517 
-523 AEGAEAENASGGRAR
+523 AR
-538 RTLQVGDRTYDYEVV
+538 RIG
-553 PSAEQSAQAK
+553 
-563 QTQTLL
+563 
-569 TEYGIP
+569 EYGDLP
-575 SEIVYWSQSN
+575 DLTKLPVMSY
-585 ANGITQTMQGE
+585 
-596 ASTLRNGTV
+596 
-605 LIKNDAVLQAQEM
+605 
-618 AGHEM
+618 
-623 AHVAAKKS
+623 
-631 PAEYQKY
+631 
-638 YDAVVNEID
+638 
-647 FSSETFVDISESI
+647 
-660 IKEYFIERGKE
+660 
-671 FDFTRDYPTLYKE
+671 
-684 LVAYISGD
+684 
-692 ILADE
+692 DE
-697 AFARQEYSSA
+697 AAAYRDNILKQ
-707 LYNFDAVLEAWKHM
+707 
-721 DTAMREYGKST
+721 R
-732 KKPPKADSGNTGS
+732 ADSGNTGS

-805 PNDVETVAILAEQ
+805 PNDIETAAILAEQ

-907 TLDSNGALAELV
+907 TLDSNGALVELV

-983 VKGSDSSYAK
+983 VKGDVVRHSFAG
-993 YSIQHDADGKRY
+993 I
-1005 VHVDTDQEIFNGKSV
+1005 
-1020 KEMRETARKYILDA
+1020 
-1034 FRGKVLPVG
+1034 
-1043 DGDKAFVNGR
+1043 KA
-1053 SASEY
+1053 
-1058 ANPANRRM
+1058 
-1066 PDELKSA
+1066 
-1073 KMRAS
+1073 
-1078 TELDNLLAVSD
+1078 
-1089 KIGNVPDDGRHP
+1089 
-1101 EATGGWDVYRT
+1101 
-1112 NFEVGGEMF
+1112 
-1121 SGEVKIKVTDKGRL
+1121 
-1135 FYDVTKIERTARNR
+1135 RTA
-1149 DQTRFN
+1149 D
-1155 PAAASGSS
+1155 
-1163 SDTTIPQTH
+1163 IK
-1172 NGVNTSISENSAYDT
+1172 
-1187 GRYALKTRVE
+1187 AL
-1197 NSDGV
+1197 
-1202 ELTDGQERYFEKS
+1202 S
-1215 QARDDEGRLLV
+1215 QARKMQNEG
-1226 VYHATD
+1226 
-1232 ADFTVF
+1232 ADPEAIRQETGWF
-1238 DKAKQGSANDPG
+1238 Q
-1250 VWGSGFYFD
+1250 
-1259 TDQSFAEEFGSKS
+1259 
-1272 KPYYL
+1272 
-1277 NITNPLRTTYDAD
+1277 
-1290 CHVVA
+1290 
-1295 GIFRR
+1295 
-1300 AGIDIPFKIK
+1300 
-1310 PDTSLLQFIKKFG
+1310 
-1323 NRKFSDTLQALGYD
+1323 GYD
-1337 GVIVSGEECVIF
+1337 GKWRFEIDDSKAVFRKGGDVRLMRDAKYRRLTELTEKFGKGDLSEAETVEMSHLEDEFEEQVWSEKYLLSDFLEHADLYDAYPMLEFANLAFDELPGGQKGYYLPQSNTIVLSNMLFGKEKNTLMHEIQHIIQKYEGFAKGSSPGYWRTKMEDGYSKRDKNGIEFMPLDLYRSSAGEIEARDV
-1349 EPEQAKLTNNI
+1349 TSRMDMT
-1360 NPSGDPDIRHSIGVS
+1360 PSQRKSTRPDIDRTEVVFADDAQYSSGVS

-1410 DETRTRQ
+1410 DQTRTRQ

-1454 AMERAVSTVENMGLD
+1454 AMNRAVSTVENMGLD

-1478 VNGEHMPSK
+1478 VNGDHMPGK

-1590 VALAGQVPSTWLDK
+1590 VAIAEQVPSTWLDK

-1616 PRTHIRNIVG
+1616 PRTHIRNIAG
-1626 NAAFTP
+1626 NAAFAP
-1632 IIYTKDFLAGAIE
+1632 IVYTKDFLAGAIE
-1645 GVVNAASK
+1645 GVVDAASK
-1653 AAGGQGIARTK
+1653 ATGGQGIARTK

-1677 YLNFVRED
+1677 YLDFVRED

-1715 LMQPVEKAGKLNS
+1715 LMQPVEKAGKRNS
-1728 KLLEAEDLAFKK
+1728 KLLEAQDLAFKK

-1777 QKATFADASALASAL
+1777 QKATFADASAFASAL
-1792 NHLSR
+1792 NRLSR
-1797 RHKAAQF
+1797 QHKAAQF
-1804 IIEGNLPFKKTPI
+1804 LIEGNLPFKKTPV

-1824 EYSPAGLLKGA
+1824 EYSPAGVLDTVTRKA
-1835 YQLQK
+1835 YQLK
-1840 LLKER
+1840 T
-1845 RMLKQGKLSG
+1845 GKIG
-1855 PEKRTISAPDVIDS
+1855 AAEFIDS
-1869 FASGLT
+1869 LSAGLT
-1875 GTGIMAL
+1875 GTGVMAL

-1892 SGGLGG
+1892 SGGLGD

-1973 LQGINDAI
+1973 LQGVKEAI
-1981 ENVKFSDNPIVDF
+1981 ENVKFSNQEIPDIIFNSI
-1994 GMNAGVS
+1994 AS
-2001 YLSQGV
+2001 YMGQGV

-2014 ARTSDDTRR
+2014 ARTTDDTRR

-2031 AFPTIQMALQRNK
+2031 AFPSLQMALQRNK

-2073 AFSNFLSPGNTSEK
+2073 AFSNFLSPGYTSEK

-2099 YEETGNAGVLPSSA
+2099 YEETGDAGVLPSSA
-2113 QKNITNQGEK
+2113 QKSITNQGEK

-2184 SRGVKYEASSK
+2184 SRGVKYEPSSK

-2209 SMYLLYSIQ
+2209 STYLLYSIQ

-2256 VLLLLDGYGS
+2256 ILLLLDGYGS

-2274 TGTVS
+2274 TGAVS
-2279 SGSSYEETA
+2279 SGSIYEETA

>member
-33 LKAPSASAPV
+33 LKAPSASV
-43 STKGITGTTTK
+43 SASSKGVTGTTTK
-54 VSAASTGRTPVA
+54 VSATSTGKLPAA

-73 PDAMVSVSKGRN
+73 PDAMVSVSGGRTERN
-85 VASQLPMSPDE
+85 GGSADSLAPAPFESV
-96 FVNAPDF
+96 VNNPDF
-103 SEKSIYSSG
+103 ATLSKYKSEKS
-112 IKDATYQQINA
+112 DAGKRFDFQNKA
-123 YHGNDPEKKAAF
+123 YHYLNDSSYWDGNQTLADIDAAIF
-135 NLQLLN
+135 TRNDALSEMTPLEI
-141 SPAQNFSNKGYAYI
+141 SI
-155 TEDELKTYNYIHSQ
+155 YNYYVNSGDRKTAQAYLQSLRTKLQERKADTIAKEISKKGGADKV
-169 LGEKAANSYLD
+169 LSAAGLALTGGMSAANSGLEQYLEMLAGSD
-180 SLGLTSRMTEDN
+180 KIVDKNWMEQAQANVRPELSGGLGVMSDVLY
-192 ARRNEELAKKHPII
+192 
-206 TSALSPVLTFAKS
+206 SA
-219 AAAVDNA
+219 
-226 VSYLGGNGIDENS
+226 GNM
-239 FANQGSRAQSSVRG
+239 ANSSVLG
-253 TVSNS
+253 AANPVAGATLMGAQTAGNAYGDTIKEGYSKNEALLYAGINGALESGLQYVL
-258 IEENIGGI
+258 GGI
-266 GGKIGSFAYQ
+266 GALGKGGASKLLAKVPALQ
-276 TGMSIADYLTVLA
+276 TLGKTIEASIKNPTVQAGLKSAGKYIASMGDEAFEEYLQSVVDPVVR
-289 GSGGNKTAVLSFL
+289 NAVLDENNELNPL
-302 STSAATDALI
+302 SEDALYSA
-312 EGKNKGLS
+312 L
-320 DGQAML
+320 
-326 KGVVAGA
+326 V
-333 AEAVFE
+333 
-339 KIPLDNL
+339 
-346 FSIGNKSGVTKKVL
+346 
-360 EVLKQMGLEGAEEVG
+360 
-375 TDVANAIADGIISGD
+375 
-390 QSDYNIAVRS
+390 
-400 YMTSGLSESEA
+400 
-411 KKKAAADFAKQIGM
+411 
-425 SFAGGAISGGV
+425 GAISGG
-436 LGTGAELLNS
+436 LMNLPGAVTDFT
-446 AGSKKANAST
+446 GSKRADTSANG
-456 SDQWT
+456 QWT
-461 NGTYADTMEKTQ
+461 NGANDDIMETVKGGSLDGRENAQQENAPGGHAGVPGQIFTVTDSELEKTVPGMERRADYRGVGLAVTEALQKRGITPVALAYTNDSDGFHQ
-473 AGGGTD
+473 AI
-479 GRAGATENLGESSGV
+479 GRAKQNNMHGAFVTQHEVSEYANDALFLSEDGNTGVAVTPDGDIVSVFKNPNGKAKKAVHSILLTALENGGVKLDNFDGALSDMYWNHGFIPVVRTSFDPEFAPTDWNYARDGQPDIIFWVHNGEDAQTV
-494 LWEPG
+494 
-499 QGATGAGF
+499 
-507 GTSETDTGFY
+507 
-517 ERISKN
+517 
-523 AEGAEAENASGGRAR
+523 AR
-538 RTLQVGDRTYDYEVV
+538 RIG
-553 PSAEQSAQAK
+553 
-563 QTQTLL
+563 
-569 TEYGIP
+569 EYGDLP
-575 SEIVYWSQSN
+575 DLTKLPVMSY
-585 ANGITQTMQGE
+585 
-596 ASTLRNGTV
+596 
-605 LIKNDAVLQAQEM
+605 
-618 AGHEM
+618 
-623 AHVAAKKS
+623 
-631 PAEYQKY
+631 
-638 YDAVVNEID
+638 
-647 FSSETFVDISESI
+647 
-660 IKEYFIERGKE
+660 
-671 FDFTRDYPTLYKE
+671 
-684 LVAYISGD
+684 
-692 ILADE
+692 DE
-697 AFARQEYSSA
+697 AAAYRDNILKQ
-707 LYNFDAVLEAWKHM
+707 
-721 DTAMREYGKST
+721 R
-732 KKPPKADSGNTGS
+732 ADSGNTGS

-805 PNDVETVAILAEQ
+805 PNDIETAAILAEQ

-826 ETLGEGINGKYDA
+826 ETLGEGRNGKYDA

-856 IIKHE
+856 ILKHE

-1410 DETRTRQ
+1410 DQTRTRQ

-1590 VALAGQVPSTWLDK
+1590 VAIAEQVPSTWLDK

-1616 PRTHIRNIVG
+1616 PRTHIRNIAG
-1626 NAAFTP
+1626 NAAFAP
-1632 IIYTKDFLAGAIE
+1632 IVYTKDFLAGAIE
-1645 GVVNAASK
+1645 GVVDAASK
-1653 AAGGQGIARTK
+1653 ATGGQGIARTK

-1677 YLNFVRED
+1677 YLDFVRED

-1715 LMQPVEKAGKLNS
+1715 LMQPVEKAGKRSS

-1777 QKATFADASALASAL
+1777 QKATFADASAFASAL
-1792 NHLSR
+1792 NRLSR
-1797 RHKAAQF
+1797 QHKAAQF
-1804 IIEGNLPFKKTPI
+1804 LIEGNLPFKKTPV

-1824 EYSPAGLLKGA
+1824 EYSPAGILDTVTRKA
-1835 YQLQK
+1835 YQLK
-1840 LLKER
+1840 S
-1845 RMLKQGKLSG
+1845 GK
-1855 PEKRTISAPDVIDS
+1855 ISTAEFIDS
-1869 FASGLT
+1869 LSAGLT
-1875 GTGIMAL
+1875 GTGVMAL

-1892 SGGLGG
+1892 SGGLGD

-1907 QGEQEYALKIG
+1907 QGEQEYALQIG

-1973 LQGINDAI
+1973 LQGVKEAI
-1981 ENVKFSDNPIVDF
+1981 ENVKFSNQEIPDIIFNSI
-1994 GMNAGVS
+1994 AS
-2001 YLSQGV
+2001 YMGQGV
-2007 PTLLGQI
+2007 PMLLGQI
-2014 ARTSDDTRR
+2014 ARTTDDTRR

-2031 AFPTIQMALQRNK
+2031 AFPSLQMALQRNK

-2053 QQPYVDAWGREEPTG
+2053 QQPYVDAWGREETTG

-2073 AFSNFLSPGNTSEK
+2073 AFSNFLSPGYTSEK

-2099 YEETGNAGVLPSSA
+2099 YEETGDAGVLPSSA
-2113 QKNITNQGEK
+2113 QKSITNQGEK

-2132 EYQRTMGKTSYEL
+2132 EYQRVMGKTSYEL

-2195 RQSMDAA
+2195 RQSMDVA

-2240 KEELL
+2240 KEEIL

>member
-1 MPYIPYSVD
+1 MPFVPISD
-10 EIEKLKKQ
+10 EELKSLNSLESKRFVPI
-18 STSRY
+18 SN
-23 IPYSSQEIEA
+23 EE
-33 LKAPSASAPV
+33 LKALNSSLQLASQQPA
-43 STKGITGTTTK
+43 KGVTRTTTK
-54 VSAASTGRTPVA
+54 VSATSTGKLPVA

-375 TDVANAIADGIISGD
+375 TDVANAIADGVISGNK
-390 QSDYNIAVRS
+390 SDYNLSVRA
-400 YMTSGLSESEA
+400 YMESGLSEAEA
-411 KKKAAADFAKQIGM
+411 RNKAAADFAKQIGM

-671 FDFTRDYPTLYKE
+671 FDFTRDYPALYKE

-707 LYNFDAVLEAWKHM
+707 LYNFDAVLEAWKRM

-732 KKPPKADSGNTGS
+732 KKTPKADSGNTGS

-773 TQGEVRKPD
+773 TQEEVRKPD

-805 PNDVETVAILAEQ
+805 PNDIETAAILAER

-826 ETLGEGINGKYDA
+826 GTLGEGINGKYDA

-856 IIKHE
+856 ILKHE

-954 MKTKLFGTNHEKLM
+954 MKAKLFGTNHEKMM

-1410 DETRTRQ
+1410 DQTRTRQ

-1454 AMERAVSTVENMGLD
+1454 AMNRAVSTVENMGLD

-1478 VNGEHMPSK
+1478 VNGDHMPGK

-1590 VALAGQVPSTWLDK
+1590 VAIAEQVPSTWLDK

-1616 PRTHIRNIVG
+1616 PRTHIRNIAG
-1626 NAAFTP
+1626 NAAFAP
-1632 IIYTKDFLAGAIE
+1632 IVYTKDFLAGAIE
-1645 GVVNAASK
+1645 GVVDAASK
-1653 AAGGQGIARTK
+1653 ATGGQGIARTK

-1677 YLNFVRED
+1677 YLDFVRED

-1715 LMQPVEKAGKLNS
+1715 LMQPVEKAGKRNS
-1728 KLLEAEDLAFKK
+1728 KLLEAQDLAFKK

-1777 QKATFADASALASAL
+1777 QKATFADASAFASAL
-1792 NHLSR
+1792 NRLSR
-1797 RHKAAQF
+1797 QHKAAQF
-1804 IIEGNLPFKKTPI
+1804 LIEGNLPFKKTPV

-1824 EYSPAGLLKGA
+1824 EYSPAGVLDAVTRKA
-1835 YQLQK
+1835 YQLK
-1840 LLKER
+1840 T
-1845 RMLKQGKLSG
+1845 GKIG
-1855 PEKRTISAPDVIDS
+1855 AAEFIDS
-1869 FASGLT
+1869 LSAGLT
-1875 GTGIMAL
+1875 GTGVMAL

-1892 SGGLGG
+1892 SGGLGD

-1973 LQGINDAI
+1973 LQG
-1981 ENVKFSDNPIVDF
+1981 VK
-1994 GMNAGVS
+1994 
-2001 YLSQGV
+2001 
-2007 PTLLGQI
+2007 
-2014 ARTSDDTRR
+2014 
-2023 RNYVEQGS
+2023 E
-2031 AFPTIQMALQRNK
+2031 
-2044 SKIPGALQT
+2044 
-2053 QQPYVDAWGREEPTG
+2053 
-2068 NIAER
+2068 
-2073 AFSNFLSPGNTSEK
+2073 
-2087 QTSSM
+2087 
-2092 EKELERL
+2092 
-2099 YEETGNAGVLPSSA
+2099 
-2113 QKNITNQGEK
+2113 
-2123 YVLTAEEYT
+2123 
-2132 EYQRTMGKTSYEL
+2132 
-2145 LSKLTGSSEYKKLT
+2145 
-2159 DEQRTDAVSEVYS
+2159 
-2172 YAKDLAKEEMLK
+2172 
-2184 SRGVKYEASSK
+2184 
-2195 RQSMDAA
+2195 
-2202 KKNGVPL
+2202 
-2209 SMYLLYSIQ
+2209 
-2218 AKDLKS
+2218 
-2224 DKKSNGD
+2224 
-2231 TVSGSLKRK
+2231 
-2240 KEELL
+2240 
-2245 NNMGVTAQQKR
+2245 AQQ
-2256 VLLLLDGYGS
+2256 
-2266 KQQREQLL
+2266 
-2274 TGTVS
+2274 
-2279 SGSSYEETA
+2279 SGNSRHY
-2288 IDRLLKGALS
+2288 L

>member
-805 PNDVETVAILAEQ
+805 PNDIETAAILAEQ

-933 IRQLSAEKPS
+933 IRQLSAEKPN

-983 VKGSDSSYAK
+983 VKGDVVRHSFAG
-993 YSIQHDADGKRY
+993 I
-1005 VHVDTDQEIFNGKSV
+1005 
-1020 KEMRETARKYILDA
+1020 
-1034 FRGKVLPVG
+1034 
-1043 DGDKAFVNGR
+1043 KA
-1053 SASEY
+1053 
-1058 ANPANRRM
+1058 
-1066 PDELKSA
+1066 
-1073 KMRAS
+1073 
-1078 TELDNLLAVSD
+1078 
-1089 KIGNVPDDGRHP
+1089 
-1101 EATGGWDVYRT
+1101 
-1112 NFEVGGEMF
+1112 
-1121 SGEVKIKVTDKGRL
+1121 
-1135 FYDVTKIERTARNR
+1135 RTA
-1149 DQTRFN
+1149 D
-1155 PAAASGSS
+1155 
-1163 SDTTIPQTH
+1163 IK
-1172 NGVNTSISENSAYDT
+1172 
-1187 GRYALKTRVE
+1187 AL
-1197 NSDGV
+1197 
-1202 ELTDGQERYFEKS
+1202 S
-1215 QARDDEGRLLV
+1215 QARKMQNEG
-1226 VYHATD
+1226 
-1232 ADFTVF
+1232 ADPEAIRQETGWF
-1238 DKAKQGSANDPG
+1238 Q
-1250 VWGSGFYFD
+1250 
-1259 TDQSFAEEFGSKS
+1259 
-1272 KPYYL
+1272 
-1277 NITNPLRTTYDAD
+1277 
-1290 CHVVA
+1290 
-1295 GIFRR
+1295 
-1300 AGIDIPFKIK
+1300 
-1310 PDTSLLQFIKKFG
+1310 
-1323 NRKFSDTLQALGYD
+1323 GYD
-1337 GVIVSGEECVIF
+1337 GKWRFEIDDSKAVFRKGGDVRLMRDAKYRRLTELTEKFGKGDLSEAETVEMSHLEDEFEEQVWSEKYLLSDFLEHADLYDAYPMLEFANLAFDELPGGQKGYYLPQSNTIVLSNMLFGKEKNTLMHEIQHIIQKYEGFAKGSSPGYWRTKMEDGYSKRDKNGIEFMPLDLYRSSAGEIEARDV
-1349 EPEQAKLTNNI
+1349 TSRMDMT
-1360 NPSGDPDIRHSIGVS
+1360 PSQRKSTRPDIDRTEVVFADDAQYSSGVS

-1417 YVRTAAEASQVPD
+1417 FVRTAAEASQVPD

-1437 QDVMNDVY
+1437 QDVMNGLYSY
-1445 AYVPISNNE
+1445 APISDKA
-1454 AMERAVSTVENMGLD
+1454 AMDRAVRTVEQFGMDGALKQWDAVANGD
-1469 KAIEQWNAA
+1469 KR
-1478 VNGEHMPSK
+1478 VSK
-1487 YDVALGEYLL
+1487 YDMALGEYLL

-1507 LASKMIIELSTVATN
+1507 LASKLIIELSTIGTEGAQVT
-1522 AGQAVQAMSMLKRM
+1522 QAASMLKRM
-1536 TPEGQLMALQKVAD
+1536 TPEGQLMALQRIVD
-1550 RINRE
+1550 RTNRE
-1555 RPDSNVKIP
+1555 NLKREKGKIEPIKIP
-1564 ETIIDRVQRVNP
+1564 ESIIDQMQNVNP
-1576 RDTEAVDQIMHDGL
+1576 RDTETVDRIFKDGL
-1590 VALAGQVPSTWLDK
+1590 VSIAEQVPPTLIDK
-1604 WNAWRYLAMLGN
+1604 WNAWRYTAMLGN
-1616 PRTHIRNIVG
+1616 PRTHVRNIAG
-1626 NAAFTP
+1626 NTIFTP
-1632 IIYTKDFLAGAIE
+1632 FIYSKNILAGMIE
-1645 GVVNAASK
+1645 GAWDTASR
-1653 AAGGQGIARTK
+1653 ATGGGGIERTK
-1664 TALSALPFSKRSE
+1664 TALAALPFAKRGE
-1677 YLNFVRED
+1677 YLDFARESYAKNKD
-1685 FQKMK
+1685 RLNSNGRFDPS
-1690 DVINGGGGKNPAD
+1690 DVI
-1703 VVRDNQK
+1703 RDNRP

-1715 LMQPVEKAGKLNS
+1715 LMQPVEAARKGTSKA
-1728 KLLEAEDLAFKK
+1728 LEVEDGWAKRL
-1740 IHYERALMQYLAA
+1740 HYERALMQYLAA
-1753 NKIDLS
+1753 NKVDLANADDI
-1759 TVTEETL
+1759 TINKAE
-1766 NRGRNYAIREA
+1766 NYAMREA
-1777 QKATFADASALASAL
+1777 LKATFADDSAFANFLSHASKNNKVANIL
-1792 NHLSR
+1792 
-1797 RHKAAQF
+1797 
-1804 IIEGNLPFKKTPI
+1804 IEGTVPFKKTPM
-1817 NILKRGV
+1817 NIAKRGL
-1824 EYSPAGLLKGA
+1824 EYSPVGLLDTLTRKV
-1835 YQLQK
+1835 YQLK
-1840 LLKER
+1840 TRKINAAEF
-1845 RMLKQGKLSG
+1845 
-1855 PEKRTISAPDVIDS
+1855 IDS
-1869 FASGLT
+1869 LSAGLT
-1875 GTGIMAL
+1875 GSGVVAL
-1882 GMWLASAGLL
+1882 GAWLASKGLL
-1892 SGGLGG
+1892 TGGLGN
-1898 DKDDQFSKL
+1898 DKEDEFAKL
-1907 QGEQEYALKIG
+1907 QGAQEYAINTDSG
-1918 DTSYTIDWAAPAA
+1918 SYTIDFAAPVS

-1940 VDLYRDSKT
+1940 YNLYRDSQK
-1949 GEVPLSKLLESLTN
+1949 GEVPLPKLLESLAN
-1963 LSEPMVNMSM
+1963 ISEPMVNMSM

-1981 ENVKFSDNPIVDF
+1981 ENVKFSDNPLIDLGTNTVF
-1994 GMNAGVS
+1994 S

-2073 AFSNFLSPGNTSEK
+2073 AFSNFLSPGYTSEK

-2099 YEETGNAGVLPSSA
+2099 YEETGDAGVLPSSA
-2113 QKNITNQGEK
+2113 QKSITNQGEK

-2184 SRGVKYEASSK
+2184 SHGVKYEPSSK

-2209 SMYLLYSIQ
+2209 STYLLYSIQ

-2256 VLLLLDGYGS
+2256 ILLLLDGYGS

-2274 TGTVS
+2274 TGAVS
-2279 SGSSYEETA
+2279 SGSTYEETA

>member
-1 MPYIPYSVD
+1 MPFVPISD
-10 EIEKLKKQ
+10 EELKSLNSLESKRFVPI
-18 STSRY
+18 SN
-23 IPYSSQEIEA
+23 EE
-33 LKAPSASAPV
+33 LKALNSSLQLASQQPA
-43 STKGITGTTTK
+43 KGVTGTTTK
-54 VSAASTGRTPVA
+54 VSATSTGKLPAA

-73 PDAMVSVSKGRN
+73 PDAMVSVSGGRTERN
-85 VASQLPMSPDE
+85 GGSADSLAPAPFESV
-96 FVNAPDF
+96 VNNPDF
-103 SEKSIYSSG
+103 ATLSKYKSEKS
-112 IKDATYQQINA
+112 DAGKRFDFQNKA
-123 YHGNDPEKKAAF
+123 YHYLNDNSYWDGNQTLADIDAAIF
-135 NLQLLN
+135 TRNDALSEMTPLEI
-141 SPAQNFSNKGYAYI
+141 SI
-155 TEDELKTYNYIHSQ
+155 YNYYVNSGDRKTAQAYLQSLRTKLQERKADTIAKEISKKDGADKV
-169 LGEKAANSYLD
+169 LSAAGLALTGGMSAANSGLEQYLEMLTGSD
-180 SLGLTSRMTEDN
+180 KIVDKNWMEQAQANVRPELSGGLGVMSDVLYSAGNMANSAVLGAANPVAGATLMGAQTAGN
-192 ARRNEELAKKHPII
+192 AYGDTIKEGYSKNE
-206 TSALSPVLTFAKS
+206 ALLYAGINGALESGLQYVL
-219 AAAVDNA
+219 
-226 VSYLGGNGIDENS
+226 
-239 FANQGSRAQSSVRG
+239 
-253 TVSNS
+253 
-258 IEENIGGI
+258 GGI
-266 GGKIGSFAYQ
+266 GALGKGGASKLLAKVPALQ
-276 TGMSIADYLTVLA
+276 TLGKTIEASIKNPTVQAGLKSAGKYIASMGDEAFEEYLQSVVDPVVR
-289 GSGGNKTAVLSFL
+289 NAVLDENNELNPL
-302 STSAATDALI
+302 SEDALYSA
-312 EGKNKGLS
+312 L
-320 DGQAML
+320 
-326 KGVVAGA
+326 V
-333 AEAVFE
+333 
-339 KIPLDNL
+339 
-346 FSIGNKSGVTKKVL
+346 
-360 EVLKQMGLEGAEEVG
+360 
-375 TDVANAIADGIISGD
+375 
-390 QSDYNIAVRS
+390 
-400 YMTSGLSESEA
+400 
-411 KKKAAADFAKQIGM
+411 
-425 SFAGGAISGGV
+425 GAISGG
-436 LGTGAELLNS
+436 LMNLPGAVTDFT
-446 AGSKKANAST
+446 GSKRADTSANG
-456 SDQWT
+456 QWT
-461 NGTYADTMEKTQ
+461 NGANDDIMETVKGGSLDGRENAQQENAPGGHAGVPGQIFTVTDSELEKTVPGMERRADYRGVGLAVTEALQRRGITPVALAYTNDSDGFHQ
-473 AGGGTD
+473 AI
-479 GRAGATENLGESSGV
+479 GRAKQNNMHGAFVTQHEVSEYANDALFLSEDGNTGVAVTPDGDIVSVFKNPNGKAKKAVHSILLTALENGGVKLDNFDGALSDMYWNHGFIPVARTSFDPEFAPTDWNYARDGQPDIIFWAHNGEDAQTV
-494 LWEPG
+494 
-499 QGATGAGF
+499 
-507 GTSETDTGFY
+507 
-517 ERISKN
+517 
-523 AEGAEAENASGGRAR
+523 AR
-538 RTLQVGDRTYDYEVV
+538 RIG
-553 PSAEQSAQAK
+553 
-563 QTQTLL
+563 
-569 TEYGIP
+569 EYGDLP
-575 SEIVYWSQSN
+575 DLTKLPVMSY
-585 ANGITQTMQGE
+585 
-596 ASTLRNGTV
+596 
-605 LIKNDAVLQAQEM
+605 
-618 AGHEM
+618 
-623 AHVAAKKS
+623 
-631 PAEYQKY
+631 
-638 YDAVVNEID
+638 
-647 FSSETFVDISESI
+647 
-660 IKEYFIERGKE
+660 
-671 FDFTRDYPTLYKE
+671 
-684 LVAYISGD
+684 
-692 ILADE
+692 DE
-697 AFARQEYSSA
+697 AAAYRDNILKQ
-707 LYNFDAVLEAWKHM
+707 
-721 DTAMREYGKST
+721 R
-732 KKPPKADSGNTGS
+732 ADSGNAGS

-805 PNDVETVAILAEQ
+805 PNDIETAAILAEQ

-826 ETLGEGINGKYDA
+826 ETLGEGRNGKYDA

-856 IIKHE
+856 ILKHE

-1410 DETRTRQ
+1410 DQTRTRQ

-1590 VALAGQVPSTWLDK
+1590 VALAEQVPSTWLDK

-1626 NAAFTP
+1626 NVAFTP

-1740 IHYERALMQYLAA
+1740 THYERALMQYLAA

-1777 QKATFADASALASAL
+1777 QKATFADASAFASAL
-1792 NHLSR
+1792 NRLSR
-1797 RHKAAQF
+1797 QHKGAQLL
-1804 IIEGNLPFKKTPI
+1804 IEGNLPFKKTPV

-1824 EYSPAGLLKGA
+1824 EYSPAGILDTVTRKA
-1835 YQLQK
+1835 YQLK
-1840 LLKER
+1840 S
-1845 RMLKQGKLSG
+1845 GK
-1855 PEKRTISAPDVIDS
+1855 ISTAEFIDS
-1869 FASGLT
+1869 LSAGLT
-1875 GTGIMAL
+1875 GTGVMAL

-1892 SGGLGG
+1892 SGGLGD

-1973 LQGINDAI
+1973 LQGVKEAI
-1981 ENVKFSDNPIVDF
+1981 ENVKFSNQEIPDIIFNSI
-1994 GMNAGVS
+1994 AS
-2001 YLSQGV
+2001 YMGQGV

-2014 ARTSDDTRR
+2014 ARTTDDTRR

-2031 AFPTIQMALQRNK
+2031 AFPSLQMALQRNK

-2073 AFSNFLSPGNTSEK
+2073 AFSNFLSPGYTSEK

-2099 YEETGNAGVLPSSA
+2099 YEETGDAGVLPSSA
-2113 QKNITNQGEK
+2113 QKSVTNQGEK

-2184 SRGVKYEASSK
+2184 SRGVKYEPSSK

-2209 SMYLLYSIQ
+2209 STYLLYSIQ

>member
-1 MPYIPYSVD
+1 MPFVPISD
-10 EIEKLKKQ
+10 EELKSLNSLESKRFVPI
-18 STSRY
+18 SN
-23 IPYSSQEIEA
+23 EE
-33 LKAPSASAPV
+33 LKALNSSLQLASQQPA
-43 STKGITGTTTK
+43 KGVTRTTTK
-54 VSAASTGRTPVA
+54 VSATSTGKLPVA

-226 VSYLGGNGIDENS
+226 ASYLGGNGIDENS

-375 TDVANAIADGIISGD
+375 TDVANAIADGVISGNK
-390 QSDYNIAVRS
+390 SDYNLSVRA
-400 YMTSGLSESEA
+400 YMESGLSEAEA
-411 KKKAAADFAKQIGM
+411 RNKAAADFAKQIGM

-732 KKPPKADSGNTGS
+732 KKTPKADSGNTGS

-805 PNDVETVAILAEQ
+805 PNDIETAAILAEQ
-818 TGRNIEFV
+818 TGRSIEFV
-826 ETLGEGINGKYDA
+826 ETLGGGRNGKYDA

-856 IIKHE
+856 ILKHE
-861 LTHSLEGTQAYT
+861 LTHSLEGTQAYAD
-873 ELSKFVSDIL
+873 LSNYLLNDVISNEGIDIDRL
-883 VKETGMSLDE
+883 
-893 IIEAKIGIYGLSGE
+893 IQAKITDYGAFGE
-907 TLDSNGALAELV
+907 TLTEDGAIRELI

-954 MKTKLFGTNHEKLM
+954 MKTELFGTNHEKLM
-968 AEAERMYHDALMEPF
+968 AEAEKMYHDALMEPF
-983 VKGSDSSYAK
+983 SKKNGEQ
-993 YSIQHDADGKRY
+993 YSIIQDAKNRDVVYLERDIFDGYPPQKWPERLEQWML
-1005 VHVDTDQEIFNGKSV
+1005 DNLAGKKVNTKDGFTVMIS
-1020 KEMRETARKYILDA
+1020 ERTA
-1034 FRGKVLPVG
+1034 GKMPFW
-1043 DGDKAFVNGR
+1043 DR
-1053 SASEY
+1053 SMTPEQY
-1058 ANPANRRM
+1058 GLK
-1066 PDELKSA
+1066 LKSA
-1073 KMRAS
+1073 THADELLQTAS
-1078 TELDNLLAVSD
+1078 RDRYARDFGGKHGEFAKHGWDYYKSYLTDGKKTYVADMSVAKN
-1089 KIGNVPDDGRHP
+1089 DDGSVLYNIGSVRAVGAFQSAKKDP
-1101 EATGGWDVYRT
+1101 RSITGSPNESATIRT
-1112 NFEVGGEMF
+1112 N
-1121 SGEVKIKVTDKGRL
+1121 
-1135 FYDVTKIERTARNR
+1135 
-1149 DQTRFN
+1149 
-1155 PAAASGSS
+1155 AAKNE
-1163 SDTTIPQTH
+1163 DLNTTIPQTH
-1172 NGVNTSISENSAYDT
+1172 NGVNTSISENPAYDT

-1360 NPSGDPDIRHSIGVS
+1360 NPSSDSDIRHSIGVS

-1381 DIKAM
+1381 DWKALI
-1386 VERYGAIKRGEAP
+1386 EKYGAIKPGESP

-1410 DETRTRQ
+1410 DQTRTRQ

-1454 AMERAVSTVENMGLD
+1454 AMERAASTVENMGLD
-1469 KAIEQWNAA
+1469 KAIKQWDAA

-1590 VALAGQVPSTWLDK
+1590 VAIAEQVPSTWLDK

-1616 PRTHIRNIVG
+1616 PRTHIRNIAG
-1626 NAAFTP
+1626 NAAFAP
-1632 IIYTKDFLAGAIE
+1632 IVYTKDFLAGAIE
-1645 GVVNAASK
+1645 GVVDAASK
-1653 AAGGQGIARTK
+1653 ATGGQGIARTK

-1677 YLNFVRED
+1677 YLDFVRED

-1715 LMQPVEKAGKLNS
+1715 LMQPVEKAGKRNS
-1728 KLLEAEDLAFKK
+1728 KLLEAQDLAFKK

-1777 QKATFADASALASAL
+1777 QKATFADASAFASAL
-1792 NHLSR
+1792 NRLSR
-1797 RHKAAQF
+1797 QHKAAQF
-1804 IIEGNLPFKKTPI
+1804 LIEGNLPFKKTPV

-1824 EYSPAGLLKGA
+1824 EYSPAGVLDAVTRKA
-1835 YQLQK
+1835 YQLK
-1840 LLKER
+1840 T
-1845 RMLKQGKLSG
+1845 GKIG
-1855 PEKRTISAPDVIDS
+1855 AAEFIDS
-1869 FASGLT
+1869 LSAGLT
-1875 GTGIMAL
+1875 GTGVMAL
-1882 GMWLASAGLL
+1882 ACGWLR
-1892 SGGLGG
+1892 
-1898 DKDDQFSKL
+1898 
-1907 QGEQEYALKIG
+1907 
-1918 DTSYTIDWAAPAA
+1918 PVCC
-1931 LPLFVGAEI
+1931 P
-1940 VDLYRDSKT
+1940 VDLGTIRT
-1949 GEVPLSKLLESLTN
+1949 TN
-1963 LSEPMVNMSM
+1963 SQNCKANRSM
-1973 LQGINDAI
+1973 
-1981 ENVKFSDNPIVDF
+1981 
-1994 GMNAGVS
+1994 
-2001 YLSQGV
+2001 
-2007 PTLLGQI
+2007 
-2014 ARTSDDTRR
+2014 R
-2023 RNYVEQGS
+2023 
-2031 AFPTIQMALQRNK
+2031 
-2044 SKIPGALQT
+2044 
-2053 QQPYVDAWGREEPTG
+2053 
-2068 NIAER
+2068 
-2073 AFSNFLSPGNTSEK
+2073 
-2087 QTSSM
+2087 
-2092 EKELERL
+2092 
-2099 YEETGNAGVLPSSA
+2099 
-2113 QKNITNQGEK
+2113 
-2123 YVLTAEEYT
+2123 
-2132 EYQRTMGKTSYEL
+2132 
-2145 LSKLTGSSEYKKLT
+2145 
-2159 DEQRTDAVSEVYS
+2159 
-2172 YAKDLAKEEMLK
+2172 
-2184 SRGVKYEASSK
+2184 
-2195 RQSMDAA
+2195 
-2202 KKNGVPL
+2202 
-2209 SMYLLYSIQ
+2209 
-2218 AKDLKS
+2218 
-2224 DKKSNGD
+2224 
-2231 TVSGSLKRK
+2231 
-2240 KEELL
+2240 
-2245 NNMGVTAQQKR
+2245 
-2256 VLLLLDGYGS
+2256 
-2266 KQQREQLL
+2266 
-2274 TGTVS
+2274 
-2279 SGSSYEETA
+2279 
-2288 IDRLLKGALS
+2288 